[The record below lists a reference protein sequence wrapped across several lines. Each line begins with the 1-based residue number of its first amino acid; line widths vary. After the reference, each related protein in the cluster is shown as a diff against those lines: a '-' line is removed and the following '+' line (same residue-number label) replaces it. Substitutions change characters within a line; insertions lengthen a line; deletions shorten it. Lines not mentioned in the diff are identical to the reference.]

1 MGDTQSAQRAGKKDA
16 EEEEE
21 ESAKVNDVQTV
32 EDTEDK
38 PLKTNGQISE
48 INGKADGSIAALNG
62 HCKDEISAE
71 DKDVAKTEK
80 SPKEEKT
87 PVESV
92 DINAKTS
99 PDEADANEVE
109 KVEII
114 EMEEKQ
120 NDINE
125 SFRNFFSNIGLKL
138 TVKKG
143 SGEKA
148 ETDVPEEVPNIPE
161 EIKDNAQEVK
171 SENEEQSVD
180 LNTAQEANEYDSTTC
195 PSLTDGISENIPEN
209 ADIKETETK
218 EEAEHD
224 NDDARTTSP
233 AVNEDGHQDTTQEL
247 HPASPMITEEKVA
260 ESPLKR
266 FFTTGIFSSLRKK
279 KKLAEDEV
287 TEKELV
293 DMGENE
299 IAEIA
304 EQAVEEQDKE
314 EITLDT
320 EAATTEK
327 GLGEVKI
334 VPAVTTQDN
343 VKPPSMERSDG
354 EGEML
359 NSQEKEKVQAS
370 PLKKLM
376 SGSSFRSLSKKQKA
390 KKSSDTKITDSQE
403 QVSDQLLSS
412 TESAENQKDE
422 SPAQPSAPA
431 AEEEDSAWAAF
442 KKLLTPKKRN
452 KTPSLS
458 NEQAQISG
466 SVDEAKPSE
475 GEQISDHS
483 TEEGKKRKDSSVSWE
498 AVLCGSGRRK
508 SRKSSDSEEETSQ
521 NSKQDSGLKQ
531 GAESPL
537 ERSNEAQEIKEGSP
551 PESDGESTWKSFKKL
566 VTPKTKAKD
575 LDESKD
581 IIPSDNEVT
590 QAESTFSIK
599 NLLPGR
605 KKRKPAET
613 LEQVSLDEADKE
625 ASDDEDSETP
635 AVIPLSEF
643 ADEMGETKADVESY
657 IPEVTDNEVHLDST
671 PPCDSLPLETQ
682 TSQDNEEALE
692 NEVPK
697 TLATPAPVEEP
708 DDLTESISKHQQLSD
723 IPEEG
728 VLTETMATPA
738 SGIEE
743 AARDDTIAE
752 DLVEI
757 TSEAITAPE
766 PVDITVTDETEMISA
781 VSQLSD
787 SSKTSGNAT
796 PVPVEYSVNNI
807 ELLLEQVAETISVST
822 HVVPVTLEQ
831 PSSERIVSSV
841 SPQLLETFEKE
852 QPKILEIHKGSDE
865 TVVNAELNAEPID
878 AINELE
884 ATAQTESIPD
894 VNKAVSTE
902 IVSEIV
908 SEETDNAEVTED
920 EVHEVSVTQMQ
931 ESIKELEVTDDSQ
944 HVLECISEEK
954 EELPQETLPEGDE
967 VAPDKGSL
975 VVADQVEEDTSKT
988 ETQEAESALFE
999 ADETKDGSIK
1009 QEAQS
1014 SCSTG
1019 DQINQNI
1026 TEQSQIEAEPS
1037 LVVDELE
1044 ALANVEKDVKA
1055 SEEDTIQSLEEEALS
1070 LEDIPPRE
1078 IVTDDSKQTEHL
1090 AEVTVEPEDRQ
1101 TQAEAPKTDDH
1112 EVKDVVEVEQKATA
1126 TAEEDKVQSPE
1137 EEAPSSE
1144 DVPPAESID
1153 EFKPIGEHLTEDEVS
1168 IEPETKETQSEVSEV
1183 TEVPEGIQA
1192 TTLQSEEDRIQE
1204 EIQSSQDIQSAEPV
1218 TDESKHTGEH
1228 LTEVTDE
1235 PETKEPQS
1243 EVSEV
1248 TEVPEGIQ
1256 ATTLQSEEDR
1266 IQEEI
1271 QPSQDIQAAEPV
1283 TDESKQTSEHLSQGE
1298 VSNEPE
1304 IKEPQ
1309 PEVSKVTEVS
1319 EGVQATTLE
1328 SKEDNFQEEIQ
1339 PSQDIQSAEPVIY
1352 EYKYTGEHL
1361 TEGEV
1366 SNEPEIKEPQPEVSE
1381 VTEVSE
1387 GVQATTLE
1395 SEEDGV
1401 QTEIQP
1407 SEGIRS
1413 AEPVTDESKELAENL
1428 IEVTDEIKK
1437 KEPQPE
1443 VSEVPEVPKVL
1454 QATSLHSEEDSVQ
1467 TEIQPSED
1475 IRSAEPVTDEYKQ
1488 TTQHPTEVTDEIQ
1501 NKESLP
1507 EVPEKVEAVQV
1518 VTLDLEEGSG
1528 ESWDKEVI
1536 SEDVP
1541 PAEKDQPQEAKMVPI
1556 TEDKGEALDD
1566 SITKAVLQVV
1576 QAVTLDSEEGQ
1587 PQGIEDEVIS
1597 KDMGAMETVTGEP
1610 KQKAVDL
1617 MEPEASLPDAEDNVS
1632 ATDREA
1638 FKSANAVASSV
1649 QVFSTQELETETLL
1663 EDVPKPDTD
1672 SITDETE
1679 KKQPDQDLE
1688 INKDQVTESIPQND
1702 QAEHEDRKAEAVD
1715 ETVTA
1720 AYVPSVEE
1728 EEKEASNDQV
1738 HEETCVDSAEA
1749 SEEPKYDEDVSTAQ
1763 VSVEGEKA
1771 DELQG
1776 TKVITAATEHAVVMQ
1791 VITCNLKDVSAVIPD
1806 VLIEETTEIREHL
1819 IERKASEMEVKD
1831 TFETT
1836 TPLEKNNVIN
1846 TAEEGSVVVMMHVPS
1861 QEFDNNHRFQ
1871 VQVVDVDINSAE
1883 NIVNTMI
1890 EVGVTEAK
1898 EVIDVCH
1905 ETLEKVENLSAS
1917 TAIEEEVNNE
1927 ENNLTVQEVIQHVKE
1942 NLPEP
1947 TPESV
1952 PDELEQEVIKQ
1963 PDVSETV
1970 QSASSEPE
1978 DEKMM
1983 KDSSGELMEEED
1995 EGHGI
2000 PAEQKESEDQLKT
2013 SDLGLDISTHDHKE
2027 DLEETK
2033 AEQQKSEVCVTA
2045 EDATALSEELAKKKD
2060 GDTTTEAQRPQSTQS
2075 QIVTPNNTGLVAPQ
2089 NTGMISSIGNVESP
2103 SSLSLEF
2110 KLNIQF
2116 GQLKAPASPPPPAE
2130 PVKQLNVSEVAVQA
2144 VEAVEPTNL
2153 INAMQRVESEKQME
2167 LMEVAVQTTEITES
2181 EAVVSH
2187 PPKLQDAAVQEME
2200 TTQPAEQAESKEPI
2214 ISKIQAAETTK
2225 PLKQITEPAEKLDLT
2240 ERSMISK
2247 QPVLEAVS
2255 IQTIETIEPVEQ
2267 IQSKQSI
2274 IPDIQATQTTEPV
2287 MQKEKRGLL
2296 ISHPAVFKARSK
2308 EKTAEEPIKQIE
2320 EENDDVWL
2328 DAEEDIYTQ
2337 EEKGASHI
2345 QVEEPTEPQAG
2356 SAHEEKEDPESEFEM
2371 APDTKSEDEESHQ
2384 RVHETG
2390 GTGEIESEGEDFA
2403 VALEYPVITTCVT
2416 QAEWD

>member
-1 MGDTQSAQRAGKKDA
+1 M
-16 EEEEE
+16 
-21 ESAKVNDVQTV
+21 
-32 EDTEDK
+32 
-38 PLKTNGQISE
+38 
-48 INGKADGSIAALNG
+48 INLIVDLTILS
-62 HCKDEISAE
+62 S

-143 SGEKA
+143 SGEEA
-148 ETDVPEEVPNIPE
+148 ETDVPEELPNIPE
-161 EIKDNAQEVK
+161 EVKDNAQEVK

-180 LNTAQEANEYDSTTC
+180 VNTAQEANEYDSTTC
-195 PSLTDGISENIPEN
+195 PSLTDGTSENIAEN
-209 ADIKETETK
+209 ADIKKTEIK
-218 EEAEHD
+218 EEAERD

-247 HPASPMITEEKVA
+247 HPASPMITEEKVV

-327 GLGEVKI
+327 GLGEAKI
-334 VPAVTTQDN
+334 VPAVTTQDD
-343 VKPPSMERSDG
+343 VKPPSMKRSDG
-354 EGEML
+354 EGEIL

-376 SGSSFRSLSKKQKA
+376 SGSSFRSLSKKQKT

-431 AEEEDSAWAAF
+431 AEEEDSAWATF

-475 GEQISDHS
+475 GGEISDHS

-508 SRKSSDSEEETSQ
+508 SRKSSDSEEETPP

-581 IIPSDNEVT
+581 IIPSDNDVT
-590 QAESTFSIK
+590 QPESTFSIK

-625 ASDDEDSETP
+625 ASGDEDSETP

-657 IPEVTDNEVHLDST
+657 IPEVTDNEVQQDST

-766 PVDITVTDETEMISA
+766 PADVTVTDETEMISA

-796 PVPVEYSVNNI
+796 PVPAEYSVNNT

-822 HVVPVTLEQ
+822 HVVPVTLEE

-878 AINELE
+878 AINE
-884 ATAQTESIPD
+884 
-894 VNKAVSTE
+894 V
-902 IVSEIV
+902 
-908 SEETDNAEVTED
+908 
-920 EVHEVSVTQMQ
+920 
-931 ESIKELEVTDDSQ
+931 
-944 HVLECISEEK
+944 ECISEEK
-954 EELPQETLPEGDE
+954 EELPQETLPESDE

-975 VVADQVEEDTSKT
+975 VVADQVEEDASKT
-988 ETQEAESALFE
+988 EAQEAESALFV
-999 ADETKDGSIK
+999 ADETKDGSIE

-1014 SCSTG
+1014 LFSMG

-1037 LVVDELE
+1037 VVVDELE
-1044 ALANVEKDVKA
+1044 ALENVEKDVKA
-1055 SEEDTIQSLEEEALS
+1055 SEEDTVQSLEDEAPHLD
-1070 LEDIPPRE
+1070 DIPATE

-1101 TQAEAPKTDDH
+1101 TQTEAPKTEDD

-1137 EEAPSSE
+1137 EEAPASE
-1144 DVPPAESID
+1144 DVPPAESIF
-1153 EFKPIGEHLTEDEVS
+1153 ESKPI
-1168 IEPETKETQSEVSEV
+1168 
-1183 TEVPEGIQA
+1183 
-1192 TTLQSEEDRIQE
+1192 
-1204 EIQSSQDIQSAEPV
+1204 
-1218 TDESKHTGEH
+1218 
-1228 LTEVTDE
+1228 
-1235 PETKEPQS
+1235 
-1243 EVSEV
+1243 
-1248 TEVPEGIQ
+1248 
-1256 ATTLQSEEDR
+1256 
-1266 IQEEI
+1266 
-1271 QPSQDIQAAEPV
+1271 
-1283 TDESKQTSEHLSQGE
+1283 
-1298 VSNEPE
+1298 
-1304 IKEPQ
+1304 
-1309 PEVSKVTEVS
+1309 
-1319 EGVQATTLE
+1319 
-1328 SKEDNFQEEIQ
+1328 
-1339 PSQDIQSAEPVIY
+1339 
-1352 EYKYTGEHL
+1352 GEHL

-1366 SNEPEIKEPQPEVSE
+1366 SNEPETKEPQSEVSE

-1395 SEEDGV
+1395 SKEDSV
-1401 QTEIQP
+1401 RTEIQP
-1407 SEGIRS
+1407 SEDIRS
-1413 AEPVTDESKELAENL
+1413 AELITGECKELAENL

-1443 VSEVPEVPKVL
+1443 VSKVPEVPKLL
-1454 QATSLHSEEDSVQ
+1454 QATSLHSKEDSVQ

-1475 IRSAEPVTDEYKQ
+1475 IQSSEPVTDENKQ
-1488 TTQHPTEVTDEIQ
+1488 TTQHHTEVADEIQ
-1501 NKESLP
+1501 NKESQP
-1507 EVPEKVEAVQV
+1507 EVPEKVEAVQAAI
-1518 VTLDLEEGSG
+1518 LDLEEGSG
-1528 ESWDKEVI
+1528 QSWEKEVI

-1541 PAEKDQPQEAKMVPI
+1541 HAEKDQPQEAKMLPI

-1566 SITKAVLQVV
+1566 SITKDVQEPAVLQVV
-1576 QAVTLDSEEGQ
+1576 QVVTLDSEEGQ
-1587 PQGIEDEVIS
+1587 PQGTEDEVIS

-1617 MEPEASLPDAEDNVS
+1617 MEPEASLPDAENNVP
-1632 ATDREA
+1632 ATDCEA
-1638 FKSANAVASSV
+1638 SKSANAVASSV
-1649 QVFSTQELETETLL
+1649 EVFSTQELETEALL

-1672 SITDETE
+1672 RITDETE
-1679 KKQPDQDLE
+1679 KKQPGQDLE
-1688 INKDQVTESIPQND
+1688 INKDQKTESIPQND
-1702 QAEHEDRKAEAVD
+1702 QAEHEDRKGEALEEMVP
-1715 ETVTA
+1715 A
-1720 AYVPSVEE
+1720 AYVPSAEQEE
-1728 EEKEASNDQV
+1728 EQASNDQV
-1738 HEETCVDSAEA
+1738 HCETCVDSAEA

-1763 VSVEGEKA
+1763 VSVDGEKA
-1771 DELQG
+1771 GELQG
-1776 TKVITAATEHAVVMQ
+1776 TEVITAATEHAVVMQ

-1806 VLIEETTEIREHL
+1806 VLTEETTEIREHL
-1819 IERKASEMEVKD
+1819 IERKASVMEVKD
-1831 TFETT
+1831 TFEST

-1861 QEFDNNHRFQ
+1861 LEFDDNHRFQ

-1917 TAIEEEVNNE
+1917 TAIKEEVNNE
-1927 ENNLTVQEVIQHVKE
+1927 ENNRTVQEVIQYVKG

-1952 PDELEQEVIKQ
+1952 PDKLEQEVIKQ
-1963 PDVSETV
+1963 PDISETV
-1970 QSASSEPE
+1970 QSAPSEPE

-1983 KDSSGELMEEED
+1983 DSSGELIEEED

-2000 PAEQKESEDQLKT
+2000 PAEQKESEDQLRI
-2013 SDLGLDISTHDHKE
+2013 SDLGLDISTHDHTE
-2027 DLEETK
+2027 DLEETQ

-2045 EDATALSEELAKKKD
+2045 EDATSEELAKKKD
-2060 GDTTTEAQRPQSTQS
+2060 GDTTTEAQKLQSTQS

-2116 GQLKAPASPPPPAE
+2116 GQLKAPASPPPSAE

-2153 INAMQRVESEKQME
+2153 INAMQRAESEKQME
-2167 LMEVAVQTTEITES
+2167 LMEVAIQTTEITES

-2187 PPKLQDAAVQEME
+2187 QPKLQDVAVQEME
-2200 TTQPAEQAESKEPI
+2200 TTQPAEQAESEEPI

-2225 PLKQITEPAEKLDLT
+2225 PLKQITEKAEKLDLT
-2240 ERSMISK
+2240 ERAKISK
-2247 QPVLEAVS
+2247 QPVLQAVS
-2255 IQTIETIEPVEQ
+2255 IHTIETIEPVEQ

-2287 MQKEKRGLL
+2287 MHKEKRGLL

-2345 QVEEPTEPQAG
+2345 KVEEPTEPQAG
-2356 SAHEEKEDPESEFEM
+2356 SAHEGRRREEDPESEFEM
-2371 APDTKSEDEESHQ
+2371 APDTKSEDEEYHQ
-2384 RVHETG
+2384 RLHETG
-2390 GTGEIESEGEDFA
+2390 GIGEIESEGEDFA

>member
-1 MGDTQSAQRAGKKDA
+1 M
-16 EEEEE
+16 
-21 ESAKVNDVQTV
+21 
-32 EDTEDK
+32 
-38 PLKTNGQISE
+38 
-48 INGKADGSIAALNG
+48 INLIVDLTILS
-62 HCKDEISAE
+62 S

-143 SGEKA
+143 SGEEA
-148 ETDVPEEVPNIPE
+148 ETDVPKELPNIPE
-161 EIKDNAQEVK
+161 EVKDNAQEVK

-180 LNTAQEANEYDSTTC
+180 VNTAQEANEYDSTTC
-195 PSLTDGISENIPEN
+195 PSLTDGTSENIAEN
-209 ADIKETETK
+209 ADIKKTEIK
-218 EEAEHD
+218 EEAERD

-247 HPASPMITEEKVA
+247 HPASPMITEEKVV

-299 IAEIA
+299 IAEKA

-327 GLGEVKI
+327 GLGEAKI
-334 VPAVTTQDN
+334 VPAVTTQDD
-343 VKPPSMERSDG
+343 VKPPSMKRSDG
-354 EGEML
+354 EGEIL

-376 SGSSFRSLSKKQKA
+376 SGSSFRSLSKKQKT

-431 AEEEDSAWAAF
+431 AEEEDSAWATF

-475 GEQISDHS
+475 GGEISDHS

-508 SRKSSDSEEETSQ
+508 SRKSSDSEEETPP

-581 IIPSDNEVT
+581 IIPSDNDVT

-625 ASDDEDSETP
+625 ASGDEDSETP

-657 IPEVTDNEVHLDST
+657 IPEVTDNEVQQDST

-766 PVDITVTDETEMISA
+766 PADVTVTDETEMISA

-796 PVPVEYSVNNI
+796 PVPAEYSVNNT

-822 HVVPVTLEQ
+822 HVVPVTLEE

-878 AINELE
+878 AINEVE

-908 SEETDNAEVTED
+908 SEEIDNAEVTED
-920 EVHEVSVTQMQ
+920 EVHEVSVTQVQ
-931 ESIKELEVTDDSQ
+931 ESMKELEVTDDSQ
-944 HVLECISEEK
+944 HVPECISEEK
-954 EELPQETLPEGDE
+954 EELPQETLPESDE

-975 VVADQVEEDTSKT
+975 VVADQVEEDASKT
-988 ETQEAESALFE
+988 EAQEAESALFV
-999 ADETKDGSIK
+999 ADETKDGSIE

-1014 SCSTG
+1014 LFSMG

-1037 LVVDELE
+1037 VVVDELE
-1044 ALANVEKDVKA
+1044 ALENVEKDVKA
-1055 SEEDTIQSLEEEALS
+1055 SEEDTVQSLEDEAPHLD
-1070 LEDIPPRE
+1070 DIPATE

-1101 TQAEAPKTDDH
+1101 TQTEAPKTEDD

-1137 EEAPSSE
+1137 EEAPASE
-1144 DVPPAESID
+1144 DVPPAESIF
-1153 EFKPIGEHLTEDEVS
+1153 ESKPIGEHLTEDEVS
-1168 IEPETKETQSEVSEV
+1168 N
-1183 TEVPEGIQA
+1183 
-1192 TTLQSEEDRIQE
+1192 
-1204 EIQSSQDIQSAEPV
+1204 
-1218 TDESKHTGEH
+1218 
-1228 LTEVTDE
+1228 E

-1243 EVSEV
+1243 
-1248 TEVPEGIQ
+1248 
-1256 ATTLQSEEDR
+1256 
-1266 IQEEI
+1266 
-1271 QPSQDIQAAEPV
+1271 
-1283 TDESKQTSEHLSQGE
+1283 
-1298 VSNEPE
+1298 
-1304 IKEPQ
+1304 
-1309 PEVSKVTEVS
+1309 
-1319 EGVQATTLE
+1319 
-1328 SKEDNFQEEIQ
+1328 
-1339 PSQDIQSAEPVIY
+1339 
-1352 EYKYTGEHL
+1352 
-1361 TEGEV
+1361 
-1366 SNEPEIKEPQPEVSE
+1366 EVSE

-1395 SEEDGV
+1395 SKEDSV
-1401 QTEIQP
+1401 RTEIQP
-1407 SEGIRS
+1407 SEDIRS
-1413 AEPVTDESKELAENL
+1413 AELITGECKELAENL

-1443 VSEVPEVPKVL
+1443 VSKVPEVPKLL
-1454 QATSLHSEEDSVQ
+1454 QATSLHSKEDSVQ

-1475 IRSAEPVTDEYKQ
+1475 IQSSEPVTDENKQ
-1488 TTQHPTEVTDEIQ
+1488 TTQHHTEVADEIQ
-1501 NKESLP
+1501 NKESQP
-1507 EVPEKVEAVQV
+1507 EVPEKVEAVQAAI
-1518 VTLDLEEGSG
+1518 LDLEEGSG
-1528 ESWDKEVI
+1528 QSWEKEVI

-1541 PAEKDQPQEAKMVPI
+1541 HAEKDQPQEAKMLPI

-1566 SITKAVLQVV
+1566 SITKDVQEPAVLQVV
-1576 QAVTLDSEEGQ
+1576 QVITLDSEEGQ
-1587 PQGIEDEVIS
+1587 PQGTEDEVIS

-1617 MEPEASLPDAEDNVS
+1617 MEPEASLPDAENNVP

-1638 FKSANAVASSV
+1638 SKSANAVASSV
-1649 QVFSTQELETETLL
+1649 EVFSTQELETEALL

-1672 SITDETE
+1672 RITDETE
-1679 KKQPDQDLE
+1679 KKQPGQDLE
-1688 INKDQVTESIPQND
+1688 INKDQKTESIPQND
-1702 QAEHEDRKAEAVD
+1702 QAEHEDRKGEALEEMVP
-1715 ETVTA
+1715 A
-1720 AYVPSVEE
+1720 AYVPSAEQEE
-1728 EEKEASNDQV
+1728 EQASNDQV
-1738 HEETCVDSAEA
+1738 HCETCVDSAEA

-1763 VSVEGEKA
+1763 VSVDGEKA
-1771 DELQG
+1771 GELQG
-1776 TKVITAATEHAVVMQ
+1776 TEVITAATEHAVVMQ

-1806 VLIEETTEIREHL
+1806 VLTEETTEIREHL
-1819 IERKASEMEVKD
+1819 IERKASVMEVKD
-1831 TFETT
+1831 TFEST

-1861 QEFDNNHRFQ
+1861 LEFDDNHRFQ

-1917 TAIEEEVNNE
+1917 TAIKEELNNE
-1927 ENNLTVQEVIQHVKE
+1927 ENNRTVQEVIQYVKG

-1952 PDELEQEVIKQ
+1952 PDKLEQEVIKQ
-1963 PDVSETV
+1963 PDISETV
-1970 QSASSEPE
+1970 QSAPSEPE

-1983 KDSSGELMEEED
+1983 DSSGELIEEED

-2000 PAEQKESEDQLKT
+2000 PAEQKESEDQLRI
-2013 SDLGLDISTHDHKE
+2013 SDLGLDISTHDHTE
-2027 DLEETK
+2027 DLEETQ

-2045 EDATALSEELAKKKD
+2045 KDATSEELAKKKD
-2060 GDTTTEAQRPQSTQS
+2060 GDTTTEAQKLQSTQS

-2116 GQLKAPASPPPPAE
+2116 GQLKAPASPPPSAE

-2153 INAMQRVESEKQME
+2153 INAMQRAESEKQME
-2167 LMEVAVQTTEITES
+2167 LMEVAIQTTEITES

-2187 PPKLQDAAVQEME
+2187 QPKLQDVAVQEME
-2200 TTQPAEQAESKEPI
+2200 TTQPAEQAESEEPI

-2225 PLKQITEPAEKLDLT
+2225 PLKQITEKAEKLDLT
-2240 ERSMISK
+2240 ERAKISK
-2247 QPVLEAVS
+2247 QPVLQAVS
-2255 IQTIETIEPVEQ
+2255 IHTIETIEPVEQ

-2345 QVEEPTEPQAG
+2345 KVEEPTEPQAG
-2356 SAHEEKEDPESEFEM
+2356 SAHEGRRREEDPESEFEM
-2371 APDTKSEDEESHQ
+2371 APDTKSEDEEYHQ
-2384 RVHETG
+2384 RLHETG
-2390 GTGEIESEGEDFA
+2390 GIGEIESEGEDFA

>member
-1 MGDTQSAQRAGKKDA
+1 M
-16 EEEEE
+16 
-21 ESAKVNDVQTV
+21 
-32 EDTEDK
+32 
-38 PLKTNGQISE
+38 
-48 INGKADGSIAALNG
+48 INLIVDLTILS
-62 HCKDEISAE
+62 S

-143 SGEKA
+143 SGEEA
-148 ETDVPEEVPNIPE
+148 ETDVPEELPNIPE
-161 EIKDNAQEVK
+161 EVKDNAQEVK

-180 LNTAQEANEYDSTTC
+180 VNTAQEANEYDSTTC
-195 PSLTDGISENIPEN
+195 PSLTDGTSENIAEN
-209 ADIKETETK
+209 ADIKKTEIK
-218 EEAEHD
+218 EEAERD

-247 HPASPMITEEKVA
+247 HPASPMITEEKVV

-327 GLGEVKI
+327 GLGEAKI
-334 VPAVTTQDN
+334 VPAVTTQDD
-343 VKPPSMERSDG
+343 VKPPSMKRSDG
-354 EGEML
+354 EGEIL

-376 SGSSFRSLSKKQKA
+376 SGSSFRSLSKKQKT

-431 AEEEDSAWAAF
+431 AEEEDSAWATF

-475 GEQISDHS
+475 GGEISDHS

-508 SRKSSDSEEETSQ
+508 SRKSSDSEEETPP

-581 IIPSDNEVT
+581 IIPSDNDVT

-625 ASDDEDSETP
+625 ASGDEDSETP

-657 IPEVTDNEVHLDST
+657 IPEVTDNEVQQDST

-766 PVDITVTDETEMISA
+766 PADVTVTDETEMISA

-796 PVPVEYSVNNI
+796 PVPAEYSVNNT

-822 HVVPVTLEQ
+822 HVVPVTLEE

-865 TVVNAELNAEPID
+865 TVVNAELNAEPND
-878 AINELE
+878 AINEVE

-908 SEETDNAEVTED
+908 SEEIDNAEVTED
-920 EVHEVSVTQMQ
+920 EVHEVSVTQVQ
-931 ESIKELEVTDDSQ
+931 ESMKELEVTDDSQ
-944 HVLECISEEK
+944 HVPECISEEK
-954 EELPQETLPEGDE
+954 EELPQETLPESDE

-975 VVADQVEEDTSKT
+975 VVADQVEEDASKT
-988 ETQEAESALFE
+988 EAQEAESALFV
-999 ADETKDGSIK
+999 ADETKDGSIE

-1014 SCSTG
+1014 LFSMG

-1037 LVVDELE
+1037 VVVDELE
-1044 ALANVEKDVKA
+1044 ALENVEKDVKA
-1055 SEEDTIQSLEEEALS
+1055 SEEDTVQSLEDEAPHLD
-1070 LEDIPPRE
+1070 DIPATE

-1101 TQAEAPKTDDH
+1101 TQTEAPKTEDD

-1137 EEAPSSE
+1137 EEAPASE
-1144 DVPPAESID
+1144 DVPPAESIF
-1153 EFKPIGEHLTEDEVS
+1153 ESKPI
-1168 IEPETKETQSEVSEV
+1168 
-1183 TEVPEGIQA
+1183 
-1192 TTLQSEEDRIQE
+1192 
-1204 EIQSSQDIQSAEPV
+1204 
-1218 TDESKHTGEH
+1218 
-1228 LTEVTDE
+1228 
-1235 PETKEPQS
+1235 
-1243 EVSEV
+1243 
-1248 TEVPEGIQ
+1248 
-1256 ATTLQSEEDR
+1256 
-1266 IQEEI
+1266 
-1271 QPSQDIQAAEPV
+1271 
-1283 TDESKQTSEHLSQGE
+1283 
-1298 VSNEPE
+1298 
-1304 IKEPQ
+1304 
-1309 PEVSKVTEVS
+1309 
-1319 EGVQATTLE
+1319 
-1328 SKEDNFQEEIQ
+1328 
-1339 PSQDIQSAEPVIY
+1339 
-1352 EYKYTGEHL
+1352 GEHL

-1366 SNEPEIKEPQPEVSE
+1366 SNEPETKEPQSEVSE

-1395 SEEDGV
+1395 SKEDSV
-1401 QTEIQP
+1401 RTEIQP
-1407 SEGIRS
+1407 SEDIRS
-1413 AEPVTDESKELAENL
+1413 AELITGECKELAENL

-1443 VSEVPEVPKVL
+1443 VSKVPEVPKLL
-1454 QATSLHSEEDSVQ
+1454 QATSLHSKEDSVQ

-1475 IRSAEPVTDEYKQ
+1475 IQSSEPVTDENKQ
-1488 TTQHPTEVTDEIQ
+1488 TTQHHTEVADEIQ
-1501 NKESLP
+1501 NKESQP
-1507 EVPEKVEAVQV
+1507 EVPEKVEAVQAAI
-1518 VTLDLEEGSG
+1518 LDLEEGSG
-1528 ESWDKEVI
+1528 QSWEKEVI

-1541 PAEKDQPQEAKMVPI
+1541 HAEKDQPQEAKMLPI

-1566 SITKAVLQVV
+1566 SITKDVQEPAVLQVV
-1576 QAVTLDSEEGQ
+1576 QVVTLDSEEGQ
-1587 PQGIEDEVIS
+1587 PQGTEDEVIS

-1617 MEPEASLPDAEDNVS
+1617 MEPEASLPDAENNVP

-1638 FKSANAVASSV
+1638 SKSANAVASSV
-1649 QVFSTQELETETLL
+1649 EVFSTQELETEALL

-1672 SITDETE
+1672 RITDETE
-1679 KKQPDQDLE
+1679 KKQPGQDLE
-1688 INKDQVTESIPQND
+1688 INKDQKTESIPQND
-1702 QAEHEDRKAEAVD
+1702 QAEHEDRKGEALEEMVP
-1715 ETVTA
+1715 A
-1720 AYVPSVEE
+1720 AYVPSAEQEE
-1728 EEKEASNDQV
+1728 EQASNDQV
-1738 HEETCVDSAEA
+1738 HCETCVDSAEA

-1763 VSVEGEKA
+1763 VSVDGEKA
-1771 DELQG
+1771 GELQG
-1776 TKVITAATEHAVVMQ
+1776 TEVITAATEHAVVMQ

-1806 VLIEETTEIREHL
+1806 VLTEETTEIREHL
-1819 IERKASEMEVKD
+1819 IERKASVMED
-1831 TFETT
+1831 TFEST

-1861 QEFDNNHRFQ
+1861 LEFDDNHRFQ

-1917 TAIEEEVNNE
+1917 TAIKEEVNNE
-1927 ENNLTVQEVIQHVKE
+1927 ENNRTVQEVIQYVKG

-1952 PDELEQEVIKQ
+1952 PDKLEQEVIKQ
-1963 PDVSETV
+1963 PDISETV
-1970 QSASSEPE
+1970 QSAPSEPE

-1983 KDSSGELMEEED
+1983 DSSGELIEEED

-2000 PAEQKESEDQLKT
+2000 PAEQKESEDQLRI
-2013 SDLGLDISTHDHKE
+2013 SDLGLDISTHDHTE
-2027 DLEETK
+2027 DLEETQ

-2045 EDATALSEELAKKKD
+2045 EDATSEELAKKKY
-2060 GDTTTEAQRPQSTQS
+2060 GDTTTEAQKLQSTQS

-2116 GQLKAPASPPPPAE
+2116 GQLKAPASPPPSAE

-2153 INAMQRVESEKQME
+2153 INAMQRAESEKQME
-2167 LMEVAVQTTEITES
+2167 LMEVAIQTTEITES

-2187 PPKLQDAAVQEME
+2187 QPKLQDVAVQEME
-2200 TTQPAEQAESKEPI
+2200 TTQPAEQAESEEPI

-2225 PLKQITEPAEKLDLT
+2225 PLKQITEKAEKLDLT
-2240 ERSMISK
+2240 ERAKISK
-2247 QPVLEAVS
+2247 QPVLQAVS
-2255 IQTIETIEPVEQ
+2255 IHTIETIEPVEQ

-2287 MQKEKRGLL
+2287 MHKEKRGLL

-2345 QVEEPTEPQAG
+2345 KVEEPTEPQAG
-2356 SAHEEKEDPESEFEM
+2356 SAHEGRRREEDPESEFEM
-2371 APDTKSEDEESHQ
+2371 APDTKSEDEEYHQ
-2384 RVHETG
+2384 RLHETG
-2390 GTGEIESEGEDFA
+2390 GIGEIESEGEDFA

>member
-1 MGDTQSAQRAGKKDA
+1 M
-16 EEEEE
+16 
-21 ESAKVNDVQTV
+21 
-32 EDTEDK
+32 
-38 PLKTNGQISE
+38 
-48 INGKADGSIAALNG
+48 INLIVDLSIL
-62 HCKDEISAE
+62 SS

-143 SGEKA
+143 SGEEA
-148 ETDVPEEVPNIPE
+148 ETDVPEELPNIPE
-161 EIKDNAQEVK
+161 EVKDNAQEVK

-180 LNTAQEANEYDSTTC
+180 VNTAQEANEYDSTTC
-195 PSLTDGISENIPEN
+195 PSLTDGTSENIAEN
-209 ADIKETETK
+209 ADIKKTEIK
-218 EEAEHD
+218 EEAERD

-247 HPASPMITEEKVA
+247 HPASPMITEEKVV

-299 IAEIA
+299 IAEKA

-327 GLGEVKI
+327 GLGEAKI
-334 VPAVTTQDN
+334 VPAVTTQDD
-343 VKPPSMERSDG
+343 VKPPSMKRSDG
-354 EGEML
+354 EGEIL

-376 SGSSFRSLSKKQKA
+376 SGSSFRSLSKKQKT

-431 AEEEDSAWAAF
+431 AEEEDSAWATF

-475 GEQISDHS
+475 GGEISDHS

-508 SRKSSDSEEETSQ
+508 SRKSSDSEEETPP

-581 IIPSDNEVT
+581 IIPSDNDVT

-625 ASDDEDSETP
+625 ASGDEDSETP

-657 IPEVTDNEVHLDST
+657 IPEVTDNEVQQDST

-766 PVDITVTDETEMISA
+766 PADVTVTDETEMISA

-796 PVPVEYSVNNI
+796 PVPAEYSVNNT

-822 HVVPVTLEQ
+822 HVVPVTLEE

-852 QPKILEIHKGSDE
+852 QPKILDIHKGSDE

-878 AINELE
+878 AINEVE

-908 SEETDNAEVTED
+908 SEEIDNAEVTED
-920 EVHEVSVTQMQ
+920 EVHEVSVTQVQ
-931 ESIKELEVTDDSQ
+931 ESMKELEVTDDSQ
-944 HVLECISEEK
+944 HVPECISEEK
-954 EELPQETLPEGDE
+954 EELPQETLPESDE

-975 VVADQVEEDTSKT
+975 VVADQVEEDASKT
-988 ETQEAESALFE
+988 EAQEAESALFV
-999 ADETKDGSIK
+999 ADETKDGSIE

-1014 SCSTG
+1014 LFSMG

-1037 LVVDELE
+1037 VVVDELE
-1044 ALANVEKDVKA
+1044 ALENVEKDVKA
-1055 SEEDTIQSLEEEALS
+1055 SEEDTVQSLEDEAPHLD
-1070 LEDIPPRE
+1070 DIPATE

-1101 TQAEAPKTDDH
+1101 TQTEAPKTEDD

-1137 EEAPSSE
+1137 EEAPASE
-1144 DVPPAESID
+1144 DVPPAESIF
-1153 EFKPIGEHLTEDEVS
+1153 ESKPI
-1168 IEPETKETQSEVSEV
+1168 
-1183 TEVPEGIQA
+1183 
-1192 TTLQSEEDRIQE
+1192 
-1204 EIQSSQDIQSAEPV
+1204 
-1218 TDESKHTGEH
+1218 
-1228 LTEVTDE
+1228 
-1235 PETKEPQS
+1235 
-1243 EVSEV
+1243 
-1248 TEVPEGIQ
+1248 
-1256 ATTLQSEEDR
+1256 
-1266 IQEEI
+1266 
-1271 QPSQDIQAAEPV
+1271 
-1283 TDESKQTSEHLSQGE
+1283 
-1298 VSNEPE
+1298 
-1304 IKEPQ
+1304 
-1309 PEVSKVTEVS
+1309 
-1319 EGVQATTLE
+1319 
-1328 SKEDNFQEEIQ
+1328 
-1339 PSQDIQSAEPVIY
+1339 
-1352 EYKYTGEHL
+1352 GEHL

-1366 SNEPEIKEPQPEVSE
+1366 SNEPETKEPQSEVSE

-1395 SEEDGV
+1395 SKEDSV
-1401 QTEIQP
+1401 RTEIQP
-1407 SEGIRS
+1407 SEDIRS
-1413 AEPVTDESKELAENL
+1413 AELITGECKELAENL

-1443 VSEVPEVPKVL
+1443 VSKVPEVPKLL
-1454 QATSLHSEEDSVQ
+1454 QATSLHSKEDSVQ

-1475 IRSAEPVTDEYKQ
+1475 IQSSEPVTDENKQ
-1488 TTQHPTEVTDEIQ
+1488 TTQHHTEVADEIQ
-1501 NKESLP
+1501 NKESQP
-1507 EVPEKVEAVQV
+1507 EVPEKVEAVQAAI
-1518 VTLDLEEGSG
+1518 LDLEEGSG
-1528 ESWDKEVI
+1528 QSWEKEVI

-1541 PAEKDQPQEAKMVPI
+1541 HAEKDQPQEAKMLPI

-1566 SITKAVLQVV
+1566 SITKDVQEPAVLQVV
-1576 QAVTLDSEEGQ
+1576 QVVTLDSEEGQ
-1587 PQGIEDEVIS
+1587 PQGTEDEVIS

-1617 MEPEASLPDAEDNVS
+1617 MEPEASLPDAENNVP

-1638 FKSANAVASSV
+1638 SKSANAVASSV
-1649 QVFSTQELETETLL
+1649 EVFSTQELETEALL

-1672 SITDETE
+1672 RITDETE
-1679 KKQPDQDLE
+1679 KKQPGQDLE
-1688 INKDQVTESIPQND
+1688 INKDQKTESIPQND
-1702 QAEHEDRKAEAVD
+1702 QAEHEDRKGEALEEMVP
-1715 ETVTA
+1715 A
-1720 AYVPSVEE
+1720 AYVPSAEQEE
-1728 EEKEASNDQV
+1728 EQASNDQV
-1738 HEETCVDSAEA
+1738 HCETCVDSAEA

-1763 VSVEGEKA
+1763 VSVDGEKA
-1771 DELQG
+1771 GELQG
-1776 TKVITAATEHAVVMQ
+1776 TEVITAATEHAVVMQ

-1806 VLIEETTEIREHL
+1806 VLTEETTEIREHL
-1819 IERKASEMEVKD
+1819 IERKASVMEVKD
-1831 TFETT
+1831 TFEST

-1861 QEFDNNHRFQ
+1861 LEFDDNHRFQ

-1917 TAIEEEVNNE
+1917 TAIKEEVNNE
-1927 ENNLTVQEVIQHVKE
+1927 ENNRTVQEVIQYVKG

-1952 PDELEQEVIKQ
+1952 PDKLEQEVIKQ
-1963 PDVSETV
+1963 PDISETV
-1970 QSASSEPE
+1970 QSAPSEPE

-1983 KDSSGELMEEED
+1983 DSSGELIEEED

-2000 PAEQKESEDQLKT
+2000 PAEQKESEDQLRI
-2013 SDLGLDISTHDHKE
+2013 SDLGLDISTHDHTE
-2027 DLEETK
+2027 DLEETQ

-2045 EDATALSEELAKKKD
+2045 EDATSEELAKKKD
-2060 GDTTTEAQRPQSTQS
+2060 GDTTTEAQKLQSTQS

-2116 GQLKAPASPPPPAE
+2116 GQLKAPASPPPSAE

-2153 INAMQRVESEKQME
+2153 INAMQRAESEKQME
-2167 LMEVAVQTTEITES
+2167 LMEVAIQTTEITES

-2187 PPKLQDAAVQEME
+2187 QPKLQDVAVQEME
-2200 TTQPAEQAESKEPI
+2200 TTQPAEQAESEEPI

-2225 PLKQITEPAEKLDLT
+2225 PLKQITEKAEKLDLT
-2240 ERSMISK
+2240 ERAKISK
-2247 QPVLEAVS
+2247 QPVLQAVS
-2255 IQTIETIEPVEQ
+2255 IHTIETIEPVEQ

-2345 QVEEPTEPQAG
+2345 KVEEPTEPQAG
-2356 SAHEEKEDPESEFEM
+2356 SAHEGRRREEDPESEFEM
-2371 APDTKSEDEESHQ
+2371 APDTKSEDEEYHQ
-2384 RVHETG
+2384 RLHETG
-2390 GTGEIESEGEDFA
+2390 GIGEIESEGEDFA

>member
-1 MGDTQSAQRAGKKDA
+1 M
-16 EEEEE
+16 
-21 ESAKVNDVQTV
+21 
-32 EDTEDK
+32 
-38 PLKTNGQISE
+38 
-48 INGKADGSIAALNG
+48 INLIVDLTILS
-62 HCKDEISAE
+62 S

-92 DINAKTS
+92 GINAKTS

-114 EMEEKQ
+114 ENEEKQ

-143 SGEKA
+143 SGEEA

-161 EIKDNAQEVK
+161 EGKDNAQEVK

-180 LNTAQEANEYDSTTC
+180 LNTAQEANEYDSTVC
-195 PSLTDGISENIPEN
+195 PSLTDGTSENIPEN
-209 ADIKETETK
+209 ADIKKTETK
-218 EEAEHD
+218 EEAERD

-247 HPASPMITEEKVA
+247 HPASPMITEEKVVD
-260 ESPLKR
+260 SPLKR

-293 DMGENE
+293 DMSENE

-314 EITLDT
+314 EIILDT

-327 GLGEVKI
+327 GLGEAKI
-334 VPAVTTQDN
+334 VPAATTQDD
-343 VKPPSMERSDG
+343 VKPPSTKRSDG
-354 EGEML
+354 EGEIL

-431 AEEEDSAWAAF
+431 AEEEDSAWIAF

-475 GEQISDHS
+475 GGEISDHS

-508 SRKSSDSEEETSQ
+508 SRKSSDSEEETPP

-625 ASDDEDSETP
+625 ASGDEDSETP

-657 IPEVTDNEVHLDST
+657 IPEVTDNEVQQDST

-766 PVDITVTDETEMISA
+766 PVDVTVTDDETEMISA

-796 PVPVEYSVNNI
+796 PVPAEYSVNNT

-822 HVVPVTLEQ
+822 HVVPVTLEE
-831 PSSERIVSSV
+831 PSLERIVCSV
-841 SPQLLETFEKE
+841 TPQLLETFEKE
-852 QPKILEIHKGSDE
+852 QPEILEIRKGSDE

-884 ATAQTESIPD
+884 ATAQAESIPD

-902 IVSEIV
+902 IVSEEI
-908 SEETDNAEVTED
+908 DNAEVTED
-920 EVHEVSVTQMQ
+920 EVHEVSVTQVQ

-944 HVLECISEEK
+944 HVPECISEEK
-954 EELPQETLPEGDE
+954 EELPQETLPESDE

-988 ETQEAESALFE
+988 ETQEAESALFV
-999 ADETKDGSIK
+999 ADETKDGSIE
-1009 QEAQS
+1009 QEVQS
-1014 SCSTG
+1014 SCSMG

-1037 LVVDELE
+1037 VVVDELE

-1055 SEEDTIQSLEEEALS
+1055 SEEDTVQSLEDEAPHLD
-1070 LEDIPPRE
+1070 DIPPTE

-1101 TQAEAPKTDDH
+1101 TQAEAPKTEDD
-1112 EVKDVVEVEQKATA
+1112 EVKDAVEVEQKATA
-1126 TAEEDKVQSPE
+1126 TAEEDKVQSPA
-1137 EEAPSSE
+1137 EEALASE

-1153 EFKPIGEHLTEDEVS
+1153 ESKPIGEHLTEDEVS
-1168 IEPETKETQSEVSEV
+1168 IEPETKETQSEIFEV

-1192 TTLQSEEDRIQE
+1192 TALQSEGDSIQE
-1204 EIQSSQDIQSAEPV
+1204 EIQCSQDIQSAEPV

-1228 LTEVTDE
+1228 LIEVNDE

-1248 TEVPEGIQ
+1248 TEVPEDVEAI
-1256 ATTLQSEEDR
+1256 TLESKEDN

-1283 TDESKQTSEHLSQGE
+1283 IDESKQTS
-1298 VSNEPE
+1298 
-1304 IKEPQ
+1304 
-1309 PEVSKVTEVS
+1309 
-1319 EGVQATTLE
+1319 
-1328 SKEDNFQEEIQ
+1328 
-1339 PSQDIQSAEPVIY
+1339 
-1352 EYKYTGEHL
+1352 EHL

-1366 SNEPEIKEPQPEVSE
+1366 SNEPETKEPQPEVSE

-1395 SEEDGV
+1395 SKEDSV
-1401 QTEIQP
+1401 RTEIQP
-1407 SEGIRS
+1407 SEDIQS
-1413 AEPVTDESKELAENL
+1413 AELITGECKELAENL

-1443 VSEVPEVPKVL
+1443 VSKVPEVPKLL
-1454 QATSLHSEEDSVQ
+1454 QATSLHSKEDSVQ

-1475 IRSAEPVTDEYKQ
+1475 IQSSQPVTDENKQ
-1488 TTQHPTEVTDEIQ
+1488 TTQHHTEVTDEIQ
-1501 NKESLP
+1501 NKESQP
-1507 EVPEKVEAVQV
+1507 EVPEKVEAVQAA
-1518 VTLDLEEGSG
+1518 TLDLEEGSG
-1528 ESWDKEVI
+1528 QSWEKEVI

-1541 PAEKDQPQEAKMVPI
+1541 PAEKDQPQEAKMLPI
-1556 TEDKGEALDD
+1556 TEDKGEAVDD
-1566 SITKAVLQVV
+1566 SITKDVQEPAVLQVV

-1587 PQGIEDEVIS
+1587 PQGTEDEVIS

-1617 MEPEASLPDAEDNVS
+1617 MEPEASLPDAEDNVP

-1638 FKSANAVASSV
+1638 SKSANAVASSV
-1649 QVFSTQELETETLL
+1649 EVFSTQELETEALL

-1672 SITDETE
+1672 CITDETE

-1688 INKDQVTESIPQND
+1688 INKDQKTESIPQND
-1702 QAEHEDRKAEAVD
+1702 QAEHEDRKGEALE
-1715 ETVTA
+1715 ETVPA
-1720 AYVPSVEE
+1720 AYVPSAEQEE
-1728 EEKEASNDQV
+1728 EQVSNDQV
-1738 HEETCVDSAEA
+1738 HYETCVDSAEA

-1771 DELQG
+1771 GELQG

-1806 VLIEETTEIREHL
+1806 VSIEETTEIREHL
-1819 IERKASEMEVKD
+1819 IERKASEMEIKD

-1846 TAEEGSVVVMMHVPS
+1846 TAEGGSVVVMMHVPS
-1861 QEFDNNHRFQ
+1861 LEFDDNHRFQ

-1883 NIVNTMI
+1883 NIVHTMI

-1927 ENNLTVQEVIQHVKE
+1927 ENNLTVQEVIQYVKG

-1952 PDELEQEVIKQ
+1952 PDKLEQEVIKQ

-1970 QSASSEPE
+1970 QSTPSEPE

-1983 KDSSGELMEEED
+1983 KDSSGELIEEKD

-2000 PAEQKESEDQLKT
+2000 PAEQKESEDQLRIF
-2013 SDLGLDISTHDHKE
+2013 DLGLDISTHDHTE
-2027 DLEETK
+2027 DLEETQ
-2033 AEQQKSEVCVTA
+2033 AELQKSEVCVTA
-2045 EDATALSEELAKKKD
+2045 EDATSEELAKKKD
-2060 GDTTTEAQRPQSTQS
+2060 GNTTTEAQNLQSTQS
-2075 QIVTPNNTGLVAPQ
+2075 QIVTPNNTLLVAPQ

-2153 INAMQRVESEKQME
+2153 INAMQRAESEKQME

-2187 PPKLQDAAVQEME
+2187 QPKLQDVAVQEME
-2200 TTQPAEQAESKEPI
+2200 TTQPAEQTESEEPI
-2214 ISKIQAAETTK
+2214 ISEIQAAETTK

-2240 ERSMISK
+2240 ERAMISK
-2247 QPVLEAVS
+2247 QPVLQAVS

-2337 EEKGASHI
+2337 EEKGESHI
-2345 QVEEPTEPQAG
+2345 KVEEPTEPQVG
-2356 SAHEEKEDPESEFEM
+2356 SAHEGKEDPESEFEM
-2371 APDTKSEDEESHQ
+2371 APDTKSEDEEYHQ
-2384 RVHETG
+2384 RLHETG
-2390 GTGEIESEGEDFA
+2390 GIGEIESEGEDFA
-2403 VALEYPVITTCVT
+2403 VALEYPVITTRVT

>member
-1 MGDTQSAQRAGKKDA
+1 M
-16 EEEEE
+16 
-21 ESAKVNDVQTV
+21 
-32 EDTEDK
+32 
-38 PLKTNGQISE
+38 
-48 INGKADGSIAALNG
+48 INLIVDLTILS
-62 HCKDEISAE
+62 S

-143 SGEKA
+143 SGEEA
-148 ETDVPEEVPNIPE
+148 ETDVPEELPNIPE
-161 EIKDNAQEVK
+161 EVKDNAQEVK

-180 LNTAQEANEYDSTTC
+180 VNTAQEANEYDSTTC
-195 PSLTDGISENIPEN
+195 PSLTDGTSENIAEN
-209 ADIKETETK
+209 ADIKKTEIK
-218 EEAEHD
+218 EEAERD

-247 HPASPMITEEKVA
+247 HPASPMITEEKVV

-299 IAEIA
+299 IAEKA

-327 GLGEVKI
+327 GLGEAKI
-334 VPAVTTQDN
+334 VPAVTTQDD
-343 VKPPSMERSDG
+343 VKPPSMKRSDG
-354 EGEML
+354 EGEIL

-376 SGSSFRSLSKKQKA
+376 SGSSFRSLSKKQKT

-431 AEEEDSAWAAF
+431 AEEEDSAWATF

-475 GEQISDHS
+475 GGEISDHS

-508 SRKSSDSEEETSQ
+508 SRKSSDSEEETPP

-581 IIPSDNEVT
+581 IIPSDNDVT

-625 ASDDEDSETP
+625 ASGDEDSETP

-657 IPEVTDNEVHLDST
+657 IPEVTDNEVQQDST

-766 PVDITVTDETEMISA
+766 PADVTVTDETEMISA

-796 PVPVEYSVNNI
+796 PVPAEYSVNNT

-822 HVVPVTLEQ
+822 HVVPVTLEE

-878 AINELE
+878 AINEVE

-908 SEETDNAEVTED
+908 SEEIDNAEVTED
-920 EVHEVSVTQMQ
+920 EVHEVSVTQVQ
-931 ESIKELEVTDDSQ
+931 ESMKELEVTDDSQ
-944 HVLECISEEK
+944 HVPECISEEK
-954 EELPQETLPEGDE
+954 EELPQETLPESDE

-975 VVADQVEEDTSKT
+975 VVADQVEEDASKT
-988 ETQEAESALFE
+988 EAQEAESALFV
-999 ADETKDGSIK
+999 ADETKDGSIE

-1014 SCSTG
+1014 LFSMG

-1037 LVVDELE
+1037 VVVDELE
-1044 ALANVEKDVKA
+1044 ALENVEKDVKA
-1055 SEEDTIQSLEEEALS
+1055 SEEDTVQSLEDEAPHLD
-1070 LEDIPPRE
+1070 DIPATE

-1101 TQAEAPKTDDH
+1101 TQTEAPKTEDD

-1137 EEAPSSE
+1137 EEAPASE
-1144 DVPPAESID
+1144 DVPPAESIF
-1153 EFKPIGEHLTEDEVS
+1153 ESKPI
-1168 IEPETKETQSEVSEV
+1168 
-1183 TEVPEGIQA
+1183 
-1192 TTLQSEEDRIQE
+1192 
-1204 EIQSSQDIQSAEPV
+1204 
-1218 TDESKHTGEH
+1218 
-1228 LTEVTDE
+1228 
-1235 PETKEPQS
+1235 
-1243 EVSEV
+1243 
-1248 TEVPEGIQ
+1248 
-1256 ATTLQSEEDR
+1256 
-1266 IQEEI
+1266 
-1271 QPSQDIQAAEPV
+1271 
-1283 TDESKQTSEHLSQGE
+1283 
-1298 VSNEPE
+1298 
-1304 IKEPQ
+1304 
-1309 PEVSKVTEVS
+1309 
-1319 EGVQATTLE
+1319 
-1328 SKEDNFQEEIQ
+1328 
-1339 PSQDIQSAEPVIY
+1339 
-1352 EYKYTGEHL
+1352 GEHL

-1366 SNEPEIKEPQPEVSE
+1366 SNEPETKEPQSEVSE

-1395 SEEDGV
+1395 SKEDSV
-1401 QTEIQP
+1401 RTEIQP
-1407 SEGIRS
+1407 SEDIRS
-1413 AEPVTDESKELAENL
+1413 AELITGECKELAENL

-1443 VSEVPEVPKVL
+1443 VSKVPEVPKLL
-1454 QATSLHSEEDSVQ
+1454 QATSLHSKEDSVQ

-1475 IRSAEPVTDEYKQ
+1475 IQSSEPVTDENKQ
-1488 TTQHPTEVTDEIQ
+1488 TTQHHTEVADEIQ
-1501 NKESLP
+1501 NKESQP
-1507 EVPEKVEAVQV
+1507 EVPEKVEAVQAAI
-1518 VTLDLEEGSG
+1518 LDLEEGSG
-1528 ESWDKEVI
+1528 QSWEKEVI

-1541 PAEKDQPQEAKMVPI
+1541 HAEKDQPQEAKMLPI

-1566 SITKAVLQVV
+1566 SITKDVQEPAVLQVV
-1576 QAVTLDSEEGQ
+1576 QVVTLDSEEGQ
-1587 PQGIEDEVIS
+1587 PQGTEDEVIS

-1617 MEPEASLPDAEDNVS
+1617 MEPEASLPDAENNVP

-1638 FKSANAVASSV
+1638 SKSANAVASSV
-1649 QVFSTQELETETLL
+1649 EVFSTQELETEALL

-1672 SITDETE
+1672 RITDETE
-1679 KKQPDQDLE
+1679 KKQPGQDLE
-1688 INKDQVTESIPQND
+1688 INKDQKTESIPQND
-1702 QAEHEDRKAEAVD
+1702 QAEHEDRKGEALEEMVP
-1715 ETVTA
+1715 A
-1720 AYVPSVEE
+1720 AYVPSAEQEE
-1728 EEKEASNDQV
+1728 EQASNDQV
-1738 HEETCVDSAEA
+1738 HCETCVDSAEA

-1763 VSVEGEKA
+1763 VSVDGEKA
-1771 DELQG
+1771 GELQG
-1776 TKVITAATEHAVVMQ
+1776 TEVITAATEHAVVMQ

-1806 VLIEETTEIREHL
+1806 VLTEETTEIREHL
-1819 IERKASEMEVKD
+1819 IERKASVMEVKD
-1831 TFETT
+1831 TFEST

-1861 QEFDNNHRFQ
+1861 LEFDDNHRFQ

-1917 TAIEEEVNNE
+1917 TAIKEEVNNK
-1927 ENNLTVQEVIQHVKE
+1927 ENNRTVQEVIQYVKG

-1952 PDELEQEVIKQ
+1952 PDKLEQEVIKQ
-1963 PDVSETV
+1963 PDISETV
-1970 QSASSEPE
+1970 QSAPSEPE

-1983 KDSSGELMEEED
+1983 DSSGELIEEED

-2000 PAEQKESEDQLKT
+2000 PAEQKESEDQLRI
-2013 SDLGLDISTHDHKE
+2013 SDLGLDISTHDHTE
-2027 DLEETK
+2027 DLEETQ

-2045 EDATALSEELAKKKD
+2045 EDATSEELAKKKD
-2060 GDTTTEAQRPQSTQS
+2060 GDTTTEAQKLQSTQS

-2116 GQLKAPASPPPPAE
+2116 GQLKAPASPPPSAE

-2153 INAMQRVESEKQME
+2153 INAMQRAESEKQME
-2167 LMEVAVQTTEITES
+2167 LMEVAIQTTEITES

-2187 PPKLQDAAVQEME
+2187 QPKLQDVAVQEME
-2200 TTQPAEQAESKEPI
+2200 TTQPAEQAESEEPI

-2225 PLKQITEPAEKLDLT
+2225 PLKQITEKAEKLDLT
-2240 ERSMISK
+2240 ERAKISK
-2247 QPVLEAVS
+2247 QPVLQAVS
-2255 IQTIETIEPVEQ
+2255 IHTIETIEPVEQ

-2345 QVEEPTEPQAG
+2345 KVEEPTEPQAG
-2356 SAHEEKEDPESEFEM
+2356 SAHEGRRREEDPESEFEM
-2371 APDTKSEDEESHQ
+2371 APDTKSEDEEYHQ
-2384 RVHETG
+2384 RLHETG
-2390 GTGEIESEGEDFA
+2390 GIGEIESEGEDFA

>member
-1 MGDTQSAQRAGKKDA
+1 M
-16 EEEEE
+16 
-21 ESAKVNDVQTV
+21 
-32 EDTEDK
+32 
-38 PLKTNGQISE
+38 
-48 INGKADGSIAALNG
+48 INLIVDLTILS
-62 HCKDEISAE
+62 S

-143 SGEKA
+143 SGEEA
-148 ETDVPEEVPNIPE
+148 ETDVPEELPNIPE
-161 EIKDNAQEVK
+161 EVKDNAQEVK

-180 LNTAQEANEYDSTTC
+180 VNTAQEANEYDSTTC
-195 PSLTDGISENIPEN
+195 PSLTDGTSENIAEN
-209 ADIKETETK
+209 ADIKKTEIK
-218 EEAEHD
+218 EEAERD

-247 HPASPMITEEKVA
+247 HPASPMITEEKVV

-327 GLGEVKI
+327 GLGEAKI
-334 VPAVTTQDN
+334 VPAVTTQDD
-343 VKPPSMERSDG
+343 VKPPSMKRSDG
-354 EGEML
+354 EGEIL

-376 SGSSFRSLSKKQKA
+376 SGSSFRSLSKKQKT

-431 AEEEDSAWAAF
+431 AEEEDSAWATF

-475 GEQISDHS
+475 GGEISDHS

-508 SRKSSDSEEETSQ
+508 SRKSSDSEEETPP

-581 IIPSDNEVT
+581 IIPSDNDVT
-590 QAESTFSIK
+590 QPESTFSIK

-625 ASDDEDSETP
+625 ASGDEDSETP

-657 IPEVTDNEVHLDST
+657 IPEVTDNEVQQDST

-766 PVDITVTDETEMISA
+766 PADVTVTDETEMISA

-796 PVPVEYSVNNI
+796 PVPAEYSVNNT

-822 HVVPVTLEQ
+822 HVVPVTLEE

-865 TVVNAELNAEPID
+865 TVVNAELNPEPID
-878 AINELE
+878 AINE
-884 ATAQTESIPD
+884 
-894 VNKAVSTE
+894 V
-902 IVSEIV
+902 
-908 SEETDNAEVTED
+908 
-920 EVHEVSVTQMQ
+920 
-931 ESIKELEVTDDSQ
+931 
-944 HVLECISEEK
+944 ECISEEK
-954 EELPQETLPEGDE
+954 EELPQETLPESDE

-975 VVADQVEEDTSKT
+975 VVADQVEEDASKT
-988 ETQEAESALFE
+988 EAQEAESALFV
-999 ADETKDGSIK
+999 ADETKDGSIE

-1014 SCSTG
+1014 LFSMG

-1037 LVVDELE
+1037 VVVDELE
-1044 ALANVEKDVKA
+1044 ALENVEKDVKA
-1055 SEEDTIQSLEEEALS
+1055 SEEDTVQSLEDEAPHLD
-1070 LEDIPPRE
+1070 DIPATE

-1101 TQAEAPKTDDH
+1101 TQTEAPKTEDD

-1137 EEAPSSE
+1137 EEAPASE
-1144 DVPPAESID
+1144 DVPPAESIF
-1153 EFKPIGEHLTEDEVS
+1153 ESKPI
-1168 IEPETKETQSEVSEV
+1168 
-1183 TEVPEGIQA
+1183 
-1192 TTLQSEEDRIQE
+1192 
-1204 EIQSSQDIQSAEPV
+1204 
-1218 TDESKHTGEH
+1218 
-1228 LTEVTDE
+1228 
-1235 PETKEPQS
+1235 
-1243 EVSEV
+1243 
-1248 TEVPEGIQ
+1248 
-1256 ATTLQSEEDR
+1256 
-1266 IQEEI
+1266 
-1271 QPSQDIQAAEPV
+1271 
-1283 TDESKQTSEHLSQGE
+1283 
-1298 VSNEPE
+1298 
-1304 IKEPQ
+1304 
-1309 PEVSKVTEVS
+1309 
-1319 EGVQATTLE
+1319 
-1328 SKEDNFQEEIQ
+1328 
-1339 PSQDIQSAEPVIY
+1339 
-1352 EYKYTGEHL
+1352 GEHL

-1366 SNEPEIKEPQPEVSE
+1366 SNEPETKEPQSEVSE

-1395 SEEDGV
+1395 SKEDSV
-1401 QTEIQP
+1401 RTEIQP
-1407 SEGIRS
+1407 SEDIRS
-1413 AEPVTDESKELAENL
+1413 AELITGECKELAENL

-1443 VSEVPEVPKVL
+1443 VSKVPEVPKLL
-1454 QATSLHSEEDSVQ
+1454 QATSLHSKEDSVQ

-1475 IRSAEPVTDEYKQ
+1475 IQSSEPVTDENKQ
-1488 TTQHPTEVTDEIQ
+1488 TTQHHTEVADEIQ
-1501 NKESLP
+1501 NKESQP
-1507 EVPEKVEAVQV
+1507 EVPEKVEAVQAAI
-1518 VTLDLEEGSG
+1518 LDLEEGSG
-1528 ESWDKEVI
+1528 QSWEKEVI

-1541 PAEKDQPQEAKMVPI
+1541 HAEKDQPQEAKMLPI

-1566 SITKAVLQVV
+1566 SITKDVQEPAVLQVV
-1576 QAVTLDSEEGQ
+1576 QVVTLDSEEGQ
-1587 PQGIEDEVIS
+1587 PQGTEDEVIS

-1617 MEPEASLPDAEDNVS
+1617 MEPEASLPDAENNVP

-1638 FKSANAVASSV
+1638 SKSANAVASSV
-1649 QVFSTQELETETLL
+1649 EVFSTQELETEALL

-1672 SITDETE
+1672 RITDETE
-1679 KKQPDQDLE
+1679 KKQPGQDLE
-1688 INKDQVTESIPQND
+1688 INKDQKTESIPQND
-1702 QAEHEDRKAEAVD
+1702 QAEHEDRKGEALEEMVP
-1715 ETVTA
+1715 A
-1720 AYVPSVEE
+1720 AYVPSAEQEE
-1728 EEKEASNDQV
+1728 EQASNDQV
-1738 HEETCVDSAEA
+1738 HCETCVDSAEA

-1763 VSVEGEKA
+1763 VSVDGEKA
-1771 DELQG
+1771 GELQG
-1776 TKVITAATEHAVVMQ
+1776 TEVITAATEHAVVMQ

-1806 VLIEETTEIREHL
+1806 VLTEETTEIREHL
-1819 IERKASEMEVKD
+1819 IERKASVMED
-1831 TFETT
+1831 TFEST

-1846 TAEEGSVVVMMHVPS
+1846 TAEEGRVVVMMHVPS
-1861 QEFDNNHRFQ
+1861 LEFDDNHRFQ

-1917 TAIEEEVNNE
+1917 TAIKEEVNNE
-1927 ENNLTVQEVIQHVKE
+1927 ENNRTVQEVIQYVKG

-1952 PDELEQEVIKQ
+1952 PDKLEQEVIKQ
-1963 PDVSETV
+1963 PDISETV
-1970 QSASSEPE
+1970 QSAPSEPE

-1983 KDSSGELMEEED
+1983 DSSGELIEEED

-2000 PAEQKESEDQLKT
+2000 PAEQKESEDQLRI
-2013 SDLGLDISTHDHKE
+2013 SDLGLDISTHDHTE
-2027 DLEETK
+2027 DLEETQ

-2045 EDATALSEELAKKKD
+2045 EDATSEELAKKKD
-2060 GDTTTEAQRPQSTQS
+2060 GDTTTEAQKLQSTQS

-2116 GQLKAPASPPPPAE
+2116 GQLKAPASPPPSAE

-2153 INAMQRVESEKQME
+2153 INAMQRAESEKQME
-2167 LMEVAVQTTEITES
+2167 LMEVAIQTTEITES

-2187 PPKLQDAAVQEME
+2187 QPKLQDVAVQEME
-2200 TTQPAEQAESKEPI
+2200 TTQPAEQAESEEPI

-2225 PLKQITEPAEKLDLT
+2225 PLKQITEKAEKLDLT
-2240 ERSMISK
+2240 ERAKISK
-2247 QPVLEAVS
+2247 QPVLQAVS
-2255 IQTIETIEPVEQ
+2255 IHTIETIEPVEQ

-2287 MQKEKRGLL
+2287 MHKEKRGLL

-2345 QVEEPTEPQAG
+2345 KVEEPTEPQAG
-2356 SAHEEKEDPESEFEM
+2356 SAHEGRRREEDPESEFEM
-2371 APDTKSEDEESHQ
+2371 APDTKSEDEEYHQ
-2384 RVHETG
+2384 RLHETG
-2390 GTGEIESEGEDFA
+2390 GIGEIESEGEDFA

>member
-1 MGDTQSAQRAGKKDA
+1 M
-16 EEEEE
+16 
-21 ESAKVNDVQTV
+21 
-32 EDTEDK
+32 
-38 PLKTNGQISE
+38 
-48 INGKADGSIAALNG
+48 INLIVDLTILS
-62 HCKDEISAE
+62 S

-143 SGEKA
+143 SGEDA
-148 ETDVPEEVPNIPE
+148 ETDVPEELPNIPE
-161 EIKDNAQEVK
+161 EVKDNAQEVK

-180 LNTAQEANEYDSTTC
+180 VNTAQEANEYDSTTC
-195 PSLTDGISENIPEN
+195 PSLTDGTSENIAEN
-209 ADIKETETK
+209 ADIKKTEIK
-218 EEAEHD
+218 EEAERD

-247 HPASPMITEEKVA
+247 HPASPMITEEKVV

-327 GLGEVKI
+327 GLGEAKI
-334 VPAVTTQDN
+334 VPAVTTQDD
-343 VKPPSMERSDG
+343 VKPPSMKRSDG
-354 EGEML
+354 EGEIL

-376 SGSSFRSLSKKQKA
+376 SGSSFRSLSKKQKT

-431 AEEEDSAWAAF
+431 AEEEDSAWATF

-475 GEQISDHS
+475 GGEISDHS

-508 SRKSSDSEEETSQ
+508 SRKSSDSEEETPP

-581 IIPSDNEVT
+581 IIPSDNDVT

-625 ASDDEDSETP
+625 ASGDEDSETP

-657 IPEVTDNEVHLDST
+657 IPEVTDNEVQQDST

-766 PVDITVTDETEMISA
+766 PADVTVTDETEMISA

-796 PVPVEYSVNNI
+796 PVPAEYSVNNT

-822 HVVPVTLEQ
+822 HVVPVTLEE

-865 TVVNAELNAEPID
+865 TVVNAELNPEPID
-878 AINELE
+878 AINE
-884 ATAQTESIPD
+884 
-894 VNKAVSTE
+894 V
-902 IVSEIV
+902 
-908 SEETDNAEVTED
+908 
-920 EVHEVSVTQMQ
+920 
-931 ESIKELEVTDDSQ
+931 
-944 HVLECISEEK
+944 ECISEEK
-954 EELPQETLPEGDE
+954 EELPQETLPESDE

-975 VVADQVEEDTSKT
+975 VVADQVEEDASKT
-988 ETQEAESALFE
+988 EAQEAESALFV
-999 ADETKDGSIK
+999 ADETKDGSIE

-1014 SCSTG
+1014 LFSMG

-1037 LVVDELE
+1037 VVVDELE
-1044 ALANVEKDVKA
+1044 ALENVEKDVKA
-1055 SEEDTIQSLEEEALS
+1055 SEEDTVQSLEDEAPHLD
-1070 LEDIPPRE
+1070 DIPATE

-1101 TQAEAPKTDDH
+1101 TQTEAPKTEDD

-1137 EEAPSSE
+1137 EEAPASE
-1144 DVPPAESID
+1144 DVPPAESIF
-1153 EFKPIGEHLTEDEVS
+1153 ESKPI
-1168 IEPETKETQSEVSEV
+1168 
-1183 TEVPEGIQA
+1183 
-1192 TTLQSEEDRIQE
+1192 
-1204 EIQSSQDIQSAEPV
+1204 
-1218 TDESKHTGEH
+1218 
-1228 LTEVTDE
+1228 
-1235 PETKEPQS
+1235 
-1243 EVSEV
+1243 
-1248 TEVPEGIQ
+1248 
-1256 ATTLQSEEDR
+1256 
-1266 IQEEI
+1266 
-1271 QPSQDIQAAEPV
+1271 
-1283 TDESKQTSEHLSQGE
+1283 
-1298 VSNEPE
+1298 
-1304 IKEPQ
+1304 
-1309 PEVSKVTEVS
+1309 
-1319 EGVQATTLE
+1319 
-1328 SKEDNFQEEIQ
+1328 
-1339 PSQDIQSAEPVIY
+1339 
-1352 EYKYTGEHL
+1352 GEHL

-1366 SNEPEIKEPQPEVSE
+1366 SNEPETKEPQSEVSE

-1395 SEEDGV
+1395 SKEDSV
-1401 QTEIQP
+1401 RTEIQP
-1407 SEGIRS
+1407 SEDIRS
-1413 AEPVTDESKELAENL
+1413 AELITGECKELAENL

-1443 VSEVPEVPKVL
+1443 VSKVPEVPKLL
-1454 QATSLHSEEDSVQ
+1454 QATSLHSKEDSVQ

-1475 IRSAEPVTDEYKQ
+1475 IQSSEPVTDENKQ
-1488 TTQHPTEVTDEIQ
+1488 TTQHHTEVADEIQ
-1501 NKESLP
+1501 NKESQP
-1507 EVPEKVEAVQV
+1507 EVPEKVEAVQAAI
-1518 VTLDLEEGSG
+1518 LDLEEGSG
-1528 ESWDKEVI
+1528 QSWEKEVI

-1541 PAEKDQPQEAKMVPI
+1541 HAEKDQPQEAKMLPI

-1566 SITKAVLQVV
+1566 SITKDVQEPAVLQVV
-1576 QAVTLDSEEGQ
+1576 QVVTLDSEEGQ
-1587 PQGIEDEVIS
+1587 PQGTEDEVIS

-1617 MEPEASLPDAEDNVS
+1617 MEPEASLPDAENNVP

-1638 FKSANAVASSV
+1638 SKSANAVASSV
-1649 QVFSTQELETETLL
+1649 EVFSTQELETEALL

-1672 SITDETE
+1672 RITDETE
-1679 KKQPDQDLE
+1679 KKQPGQDLE
-1688 INKDQVTESIPQND
+1688 INKDQKTESIPQND
-1702 QAEHEDRKAEAVD
+1702 QAEHEDRKGEAL
-1715 ETVTA
+1715 EEMIPA
-1720 AYVPSVEE
+1720 AYVPSAEQEE
-1728 EEKEASNDQV
+1728 EQASNDQV
-1738 HEETCVDSAEA
+1738 HCETCVDSAEA

-1763 VSVEGEKA
+1763 VSVDGEKA
-1771 DELQG
+1771 GELQG
-1776 TKVITAATEHAVVMQ
+1776 TEVITAATEHAVVMQ

-1806 VLIEETTEIREHL
+1806 VLTEETTEIREHL
-1819 IERKASEMEVKD
+1819 IERKASVMED
-1831 TFETT
+1831 TFEST

-1846 TAEEGSVVVMMHVPS
+1846 TAEEGRVVVMMHVPS
-1861 QEFDNNHRFQ
+1861 LEFDDNHRFQ

-1917 TAIEEEVNNE
+1917 TAIKEEVNNE
-1927 ENNLTVQEVIQHVKE
+1927 ENNRTVQEVIQYVKG

-1952 PDELEQEVIKQ
+1952 PDKLEQEVIKQ
-1963 PDVSETV
+1963 PDISETV
-1970 QSASSEPE
+1970 QSAPSEPE

-1983 KDSSGELMEEED
+1983 DSSGELIEEED

-2000 PAEQKESEDQLKT
+2000 PAEQKESEDQLRI
-2013 SDLGLDISTHDHKE
+2013 SDLGLDISTHDHTE
-2027 DLEETK
+2027 DLEETQ

-2045 EDATALSEELAKKKD
+2045 EDATSEELAKKKD
-2060 GDTTTEAQRPQSTQS
+2060 GDTTTEAQKLQSTQS

-2116 GQLKAPASPPPPAE
+2116 GQLKAPASPPPSAE

-2153 INAMQRVESEKQME
+2153 INAMQRAESEKQME
-2167 LMEVAVQTTEITES
+2167 LMEVAIQTTEITES

-2187 PPKLQDAAVQEME
+2187 QPKLQDVAVQEME
-2200 TTQPAEQAESKEPI
+2200 TTQPAEQAESEEPI

-2225 PLKQITEPAEKLDLT
+2225 PLKQITEKAEKLDLT
-2240 ERSMISK
+2240 ERAKISK
-2247 QPVLEAVS
+2247 QPVLQAVS
-2255 IQTIETIEPVEQ
+2255 IHTIETIEPVEQ

-2287 MQKEKRGLL
+2287 MHKEKRGLL

-2345 QVEEPTEPQAG
+2345 KVEEPTEPQAG
-2356 SAHEEKEDPESEFEM
+2356 SAHEGRRREEDPESEFEM
-2371 APDTKSEDEESHQ
+2371 APDTKSEDEEYHQ
-2384 RVHETG
+2384 RLHETG
-2390 GTGEIESEGEDFA
+2390 GIGEIESEGEDFA

>member
-1 MGDTQSAQRAGKKDA
+1 M
-16 EEEEE
+16 
-21 ESAKVNDVQTV
+21 
-32 EDTEDK
+32 
-38 PLKTNGQISE
+38 
-48 INGKADGSIAALNG
+48 INLIVDLTILS
-62 HCKDEISAE
+62 S

-125 SFRNFFSNIGLKL
+125 SFRNFFSNIGLKS

-143 SGEKA
+143 SGEEA
-148 ETDVPEEVPNIPE
+148 ETDVPEELPNIPE
-161 EIKDNAQEVK
+161 EVKDNAQEVK

-180 LNTAQEANEYDSTTC
+180 VNTAQEANEYDSTTC
-195 PSLTDGISENIPEN
+195 PSLTDGTSENIAEN
-209 ADIKETETK
+209 ADIKKTEIK
-218 EEAEHD
+218 EEAERD

-247 HPASPMITEEKVA
+247 HPASPMITEEKVV

-327 GLGEVKI
+327 GLGEAKI
-334 VPAVTTQDN
+334 VPAVTTQDD
-343 VKPPSMERSDG
+343 VKPPSMKRSDG
-354 EGEML
+354 EGEIL

-376 SGSSFRSLSKKQKA
+376 SGSSFRSLSKKQKT

-431 AEEEDSAWAAF
+431 AEEEDSAWATF

-475 GEQISDHS
+475 GGEISDHS

-508 SRKSSDSEEETSQ
+508 SRKSSDSEEETPP

-581 IIPSDNEVT
+581 IIPSDNDVT

-625 ASDDEDSETP
+625 ASGDEDSETP

-657 IPEVTDNEVHLDST
+657 IPEVTDNEVQQDST

-766 PVDITVTDETEMISA
+766 PADVTVTDETEMISA

-796 PVPVEYSVNNI
+796 PVPAEYSVNNT

-822 HVVPVTLEQ
+822 HVVPVTLEE

-878 AINELE
+878 AINE
-884 ATAQTESIPD
+884 
-894 VNKAVSTE
+894 V
-902 IVSEIV
+902 
-908 SEETDNAEVTED
+908 
-920 EVHEVSVTQMQ
+920 
-931 ESIKELEVTDDSQ
+931 
-944 HVLECISEEK
+944 ECISEEK
-954 EELPQETLPEGDE
+954 EELPQETLPESDE

-975 VVADQVEEDTSKT
+975 VVADQVEEDASKT
-988 ETQEAESALFE
+988 EAQEAESALFV
-999 ADETKDGSIK
+999 ADETKDGSIE

-1014 SCSTG
+1014 LFSMG

-1037 LVVDELE
+1037 VVVDELE
-1044 ALANVEKDVKA
+1044 ALENVEKDVKA
-1055 SEEDTIQSLEEEALS
+1055 SEEDTVQSLEDEAPHLD
-1070 LEDIPPRE
+1070 DIPATE

-1101 TQAEAPKTDDH
+1101 TQTEAPKTEDD

-1137 EEAPSSE
+1137 EEAPASE
-1144 DVPPAESID
+1144 DVPPAESIF
-1153 EFKPIGEHLTEDEVS
+1153 ESKPI
-1168 IEPETKETQSEVSEV
+1168 
-1183 TEVPEGIQA
+1183 
-1192 TTLQSEEDRIQE
+1192 
-1204 EIQSSQDIQSAEPV
+1204 
-1218 TDESKHTGEH
+1218 
-1228 LTEVTDE
+1228 
-1235 PETKEPQS
+1235 
-1243 EVSEV
+1243 
-1248 TEVPEGIQ
+1248 
-1256 ATTLQSEEDR
+1256 
-1266 IQEEI
+1266 
-1271 QPSQDIQAAEPV
+1271 
-1283 TDESKQTSEHLSQGE
+1283 
-1298 VSNEPE
+1298 
-1304 IKEPQ
+1304 
-1309 PEVSKVTEVS
+1309 
-1319 EGVQATTLE
+1319 
-1328 SKEDNFQEEIQ
+1328 
-1339 PSQDIQSAEPVIY
+1339 
-1352 EYKYTGEHL
+1352 GEHL

-1366 SNEPEIKEPQPEVSE
+1366 SNEPETKEPQSEVSE

-1395 SEEDGV
+1395 SKEDSV
-1401 QTEIQP
+1401 RTEIQP
-1407 SEGIRS
+1407 SEDIRS
-1413 AEPVTDESKELAENL
+1413 AELITGECKELAENL

-1443 VSEVPEVPKVL
+1443 VSKVPEVPKLL
-1454 QATSLHSEEDSVQ
+1454 QATSLHSKEDSVQ

-1475 IRSAEPVTDEYKQ
+1475 IQSSEPVTDENKQ
-1488 TTQHPTEVTDEIQ
+1488 TTQHHTEVADEIQ
-1501 NKESLP
+1501 NKESQP
-1507 EVPEKVEAVQV
+1507 EVPEKVEAVQAAI
-1518 VTLDLEEGSG
+1518 LDLEEGSG
-1528 ESWDKEVI
+1528 QSWEKEVI

-1541 PAEKDQPQEAKMVPI
+1541 HAEKDQPQEAKMLPI

-1566 SITKAVLQVV
+1566 SITKDVQEPAVLQVV
-1576 QAVTLDSEEGQ
+1576 QVVTLDSEEGQ
-1587 PQGIEDEVIS
+1587 PQGTEDEVIS

-1617 MEPEASLPDAEDNVS
+1617 MEPEASLPDAENNVP
-1632 ATDREA
+1632 ATDCEA
-1638 FKSANAVASSV
+1638 SKSANAVASSV
-1649 QVFSTQELETETLL
+1649 EVFSTQELETEALL

-1672 SITDETE
+1672 RITDETE
-1679 KKQPDQDLE
+1679 KKQPGQDLE
-1688 INKDQVTESIPQND
+1688 INKDQKTESIPQND
-1702 QAEHEDRKAEAVD
+1702 QAEHEDRKGEALEEMVP
-1715 ETVTA
+1715 A
-1720 AYVPSVEE
+1720 AYVPSAEQEE
-1728 EEKEASNDQV
+1728 EQASNDQV
-1738 HEETCVDSAEA
+1738 HCETCVDSAEA

-1763 VSVEGEKA
+1763 VSVDGEKA
-1771 DELQG
+1771 GELQG
-1776 TKVITAATEHAVVMQ
+1776 TEVITAATEHAVVMQ

-1806 VLIEETTEIREHL
+1806 VLTEETTEIREHL
-1819 IERKASEMEVKD
+1819 IERKASVMED
-1831 TFETT
+1831 TFEST

-1861 QEFDNNHRFQ
+1861 LEFDDNHRFQ

-1917 TAIEEEVNNE
+1917 TAIKEEVNNE
-1927 ENNLTVQEVIQHVKE
+1927 ENNRTVQEVIQYVKG

-1952 PDELEQEVIKQ
+1952 PDKLEQEVIKQ
-1963 PDVSETV
+1963 PDISETV
-1970 QSASSEPE
+1970 QSAPSEPE

-1983 KDSSGELMEEED
+1983 DSSGELIEEED

-2000 PAEQKESEDQLKT
+2000 PAEQKESEDQLRI
-2013 SDLGLDISTHDHKE
+2013 SDLGLDISTHDHTE
-2027 DLEETK
+2027 DLEETQ

-2045 EDATALSEELAKKKD
+2045 EDATSEELAKKKD
-2060 GDTTTEAQRPQSTQS
+2060 GDTTTEAQKLQSTQS

-2116 GQLKAPASPPPPAE
+2116 GQLKAPASPPPSAE

-2153 INAMQRVESEKQME
+2153 INAMQRAESEKQME
-2167 LMEVAVQTTEITES
+2167 LMEVAIQTTEITES

-2187 PPKLQDAAVQEME
+2187 QPKLQDVAVQEME
-2200 TTQPAEQAESKEPI
+2200 TTQPAEQAESEEPI

-2225 PLKQITEPAEKLDLT
+2225 PLKQITEKAEKLDLT
-2240 ERSMISK
+2240 ERAKISK
-2247 QPVLEAVS
+2247 QPVLQAVS
-2255 IQTIETIEPVEQ
+2255 IHTIETIEPVEQ

-2287 MQKEKRGLL
+2287 MHKEKRGLL

-2328 DAEEDIYTQ
+2328 DAVEDIYTQ

-2345 QVEEPTEPQAG
+2345 KVEEPTEPQAG
-2356 SAHEEKEDPESEFEM
+2356 SAHEGRRREEDPESEFEM
-2371 APDTKSEDEESHQ
+2371 APDTKSEDEEYHQ
-2384 RVHETG
+2384 RLHETG
-2390 GTGEIESEGEDFA
+2390 GIGEIESEGEDFA

>member
-1 MGDTQSAQRAGKKDA
+1 M
-16 EEEEE
+16 
-21 ESAKVNDVQTV
+21 
-32 EDTEDK
+32 
-38 PLKTNGQISE
+38 
-48 INGKADGSIAALNG
+48 INLIVDLSIL
-62 HCKDEISAE
+62 SS

-143 SGEKA
+143 SGEEA
-148 ETDVPEEVPNIPE
+148 ETDVPEELPNIPE
-161 EIKDNAQEVK
+161 EVKDNAQEVK

-180 LNTAQEANEYDSTTC
+180 VNTAQEANEYDSTTC
-195 PSLTDGISENIPEN
+195 PSLTDGTSENIAEN
-209 ADIKETETK
+209 ADIKKTEIK
-218 EEAEHD
+218 EEAERD

-247 HPASPMITEEKVA
+247 HPASPMITEEKVV

-299 IAEIA
+299 IAEKA

-327 GLGEVKI
+327 GLGEAKI
-334 VPAVTTQDN
+334 VPAVTTQDD
-343 VKPPSMERSDG
+343 VKPPSMKRSDG
-354 EGEML
+354 EGEIL

-376 SGSSFRSLSKKQKA
+376 SGSSFRSLSKKQKT

-431 AEEEDSAWAAF
+431 AEEEDSAWATF

-475 GEQISDHS
+475 GGEISDHS

-508 SRKSSDSEEETSQ
+508 SRKSSDSEEETPP

-581 IIPSDNEVT
+581 IIPSDNDVT

-625 ASDDEDSETP
+625 ASGDEDSETP

-657 IPEVTDNEVHLDST
+657 IPEVTDNEVQQDST

-766 PVDITVTDETEMISA
+766 PADVTVTDETEMISA

-796 PVPVEYSVNNI
+796 PVPAEYSVNNT

-822 HVVPVTLEQ
+822 HVVPVTLEE

-878 AINELE
+878 AINEVE

-908 SEETDNAEVTED
+908 SEEIDNAEVTED
-920 EVHEVSVTQMQ
+920 EVHEVSVTQVQ
-931 ESIKELEVTDDSQ
+931 ESMKELEVTDDSQ
-944 HVLECISEEK
+944 HVPECISEEK
-954 EELPQETLPEGDE
+954 EELPQETLPESDE

-975 VVADQVEEDTSKT
+975 VVADQVEEDASKT
-988 ETQEAESALFE
+988 EAQEAESALFV
-999 ADETKDGSIK
+999 ADETKDGSIE

-1014 SCSTG
+1014 LFSMG

-1037 LVVDELE
+1037 VVVDELE
-1044 ALANVEKDVKA
+1044 ALENVEKDVKA
-1055 SEEDTIQSLEEEALS
+1055 SEEDTVQSLEDEAPHLD
-1070 LEDIPPRE
+1070 DIPATE

-1101 TQAEAPKTDDH
+1101 TQTEAPKTEDD

-1137 EEAPSSE
+1137 EEAPASE
-1144 DVPPAESID
+1144 DVPPAESIF
-1153 EFKPIGEHLTEDEVS
+1153 ESKPI
-1168 IEPETKETQSEVSEV
+1168 
-1183 TEVPEGIQA
+1183 
-1192 TTLQSEEDRIQE
+1192 
-1204 EIQSSQDIQSAEPV
+1204 
-1218 TDESKHTGEH
+1218 
-1228 LTEVTDE
+1228 
-1235 PETKEPQS
+1235 
-1243 EVSEV
+1243 
-1248 TEVPEGIQ
+1248 
-1256 ATTLQSEEDR
+1256 
-1266 IQEEI
+1266 
-1271 QPSQDIQAAEPV
+1271 
-1283 TDESKQTSEHLSQGE
+1283 
-1298 VSNEPE
+1298 
-1304 IKEPQ
+1304 
-1309 PEVSKVTEVS
+1309 
-1319 EGVQATTLE
+1319 
-1328 SKEDNFQEEIQ
+1328 
-1339 PSQDIQSAEPVIY
+1339 
-1352 EYKYTGEHL
+1352 GEHL

-1366 SNEPEIKEPQPEVSE
+1366 SNEPETKEPQSEVSE

-1395 SEEDGV
+1395 SKEDSV
-1401 QTEIQP
+1401 RTEIQP
-1407 SEGIRS
+1407 SEDIRS
-1413 AEPVTDESKELAENL
+1413 AELITGECKELAENL

-1443 VSEVPEVPKVL
+1443 VSKVPEVPKLL
-1454 QATSLHSEEDSVQ
+1454 QATSLHSKEDSVQ

-1475 IRSAEPVTDEYKQ
+1475 IQSSEPVTDENKQ
-1488 TTQHPTEVTDEIQ
+1488 TTQHHTEVADEIQ
-1501 NKESLP
+1501 NKESQP
-1507 EVPEKVEAVQV
+1507 EVPEKVEAVQAAI
-1518 VTLDLEEGSG
+1518 LDLEEGSG
-1528 ESWDKEVI
+1528 QSWEKEVI

-1541 PAEKDQPQEAKMVPI
+1541 HAEKDQPQEAKMLPI

-1566 SITKAVLQVV
+1566 SITKDVQEPAVLQVV
-1576 QAVTLDSEEGQ
+1576 QVVTLDSEEGQ
-1587 PQGIEDEVIS
+1587 PQGTEDEVIS

-1617 MEPEASLPDAEDNVS
+1617 MEPEASLPDAENNVP

-1638 FKSANAVASSV
+1638 SKSANAVASSV
-1649 QVFSTQELETETLL
+1649 EVFSTQELETEALL

-1672 SITDETE
+1672 RITDETE
-1679 KKQPDQDLE
+1679 KKQPGQDLE
-1688 INKDQVTESIPQND
+1688 INKDQKTESIPQND
-1702 QAEHEDRKAEAVD
+1702 QAEHEDRKGEALEEMVP
-1715 ETVTA
+1715 A
-1720 AYVPSVEE
+1720 AYVPSAEQEE
-1728 EEKEASNDQV
+1728 EQASNDQV
-1738 HEETCVDSAEA
+1738 HCETCVDSAEA

-1763 VSVEGEKA
+1763 VSVDGEKA
-1771 DELQG
+1771 GELQG
-1776 TKVITAATEHAVVMQ
+1776 TEVITAATEHAVVMQ

-1806 VLIEETTEIREHL
+1806 VLTEETTEIREHL
-1819 IERKASEMEVKD
+1819 IERKASVMEVKD
-1831 TFETT
+1831 TFEST

-1861 QEFDNNHRFQ
+1861 LEFDDNHRFQ

-1917 TAIEEEVNNE
+1917 TAIKEEVNNE
-1927 ENNLTVQEVIQHVKE
+1927 ENNRTVQEVIQYVKG

-1952 PDELEQEVIKQ
+1952 PDKLEQEVIKQ
-1963 PDVSETV
+1963 PDISETV
-1970 QSASSEPE
+1970 QSAPSEPE

-1983 KDSSGELMEEED
+1983 DSSGELIEEED

-2000 PAEQKESEDQLKT
+2000 PAEQKESEDQLRI
-2013 SDLGLDISTHDHKE
+2013 SDLGLDISTHDHTE
-2027 DLEETK
+2027 DLEETQ

-2045 EDATALSEELAKKKD
+2045 EDATSEELAKKKD
-2060 GDTTTEAQRPQSTQS
+2060 GDTTTEAQKLQSTQS

-2116 GQLKAPASPPPPAE
+2116 GQLKAPASPPPSAE

-2153 INAMQRVESEKQME
+2153 INAMQRAESEKQME
-2167 LMEVAVQTTEITES
+2167 LMEVAIQTTEITES

-2187 PPKLQDAAVQEME
+2187 QPKLQDVAVQEME
-2200 TTQPAEQAESKEPI
+2200 TTQPAEQAESEEPI

-2225 PLKQITEPAEKLDLT
+2225 PLKQITEKAEKLDLT
-2240 ERSMISK
+2240 ERAKISK
-2247 QPVLEAVS
+2247 QPVLQAVS
-2255 IQTIETIEPVEQ
+2255 IHTIETIEPVEQ

-2345 QVEEPTEPQAG
+2345 KVEEPTEPQAG
-2356 SAHEEKEDPESEFEM
+2356 SAHEGRRREEDPESEFEM
-2371 APDTKSEDEESHQ
+2371 APDTKSEDEEYHQ
-2384 RVHETG
+2384 RLHETG
-2390 GTGEIESEGEDFA
+2390 GIGEIESEGEDFA

>member
-1 MGDTQSAQRAGKKDA
+1 M
-16 EEEEE
+16 
-21 ESAKVNDVQTV
+21 
-32 EDTEDK
+32 
-38 PLKTNGQISE
+38 
-48 INGKADGSIAALNG
+48 INLIVDLSIL
-62 HCKDEISAE
+62 SS

-143 SGEKA
+143 SGEEA
-148 ETDVPEEVPNIPE
+148 ETDVPEELPNIPE
-161 EIKDNAQEVK
+161 EVKDNAQEVK

-180 LNTAQEANEYDSTTC
+180 VNTAQEANEYDSTTC
-195 PSLTDGISENIPEN
+195 PSLTDGTSENIAEN
-209 ADIKETETK
+209 ADIKKTEIK
-218 EEAEHD
+218 EEAERD

-247 HPASPMITEEKVA
+247 HPASPMITEEKVV

-299 IAEIA
+299 IAEKA

-327 GLGEVKI
+327 GLGEAKL
-334 VPAVTTQDN
+334 VPAVTTQDD
-343 VKPPSMERSDG
+343 VKPPSMKRSDG
-354 EGEML
+354 EGEIL

-376 SGSSFRSLSKKQKA
+376 SGSSFRSLSKKQKT

-431 AEEEDSAWAAF
+431 AEEEDSAWATF

-475 GEQISDHS
+475 GGEISDHS

-508 SRKSSDSEEETSQ
+508 SRKSSDSEEETPP

-581 IIPSDNEVT
+581 IIPSDNDVT

-625 ASDDEDSETP
+625 ASGDEDSETP

-657 IPEVTDNEVHLDST
+657 IPEVTDNEVQQDST

-766 PVDITVTDETEMISA
+766 PADVTVTDETEMISA

-796 PVPVEYSVNNI
+796 PVPAEYSVNNT

-822 HVVPVTLEQ
+822 HVVPVTLEE

-878 AINELE
+878 AINEVE

-908 SEETDNAEVTED
+908 SEEIDNAEVTED
-920 EVHEVSVTQMQ
+920 EVHEVSVTQVQ
-931 ESIKELEVTDDSQ
+931 ESMKELEVTDDSQ
-944 HVLECISEEK
+944 HVPECISEEK
-954 EELPQETLPEGDE
+954 EELPQETLPESDE

-975 VVADQVEEDTSKT
+975 VVADQVEEDASKT
-988 ETQEAESALFE
+988 EAQEAESALFV
-999 ADETKDGSIK
+999 ADETKDGSIE

-1014 SCSTG
+1014 LFSMG

-1037 LVVDELE
+1037 VVVDELE
-1044 ALANVEKDVKA
+1044 ALENVEKDVKA
-1055 SEEDTIQSLEEEALS
+1055 SEEDTVQSLEDEAPHLD
-1070 LEDIPPRE
+1070 DIPATE

-1101 TQAEAPKTDDH
+1101 TQTEAPKTEDD

-1137 EEAPSSE
+1137 EEAPASE
-1144 DVPPAESID
+1144 DVPPAESIF
-1153 EFKPIGEHLTEDEVS
+1153 ESKPI
-1168 IEPETKETQSEVSEV
+1168 
-1183 TEVPEGIQA
+1183 
-1192 TTLQSEEDRIQE
+1192 
-1204 EIQSSQDIQSAEPV
+1204 
-1218 TDESKHTGEH
+1218 
-1228 LTEVTDE
+1228 
-1235 PETKEPQS
+1235 
-1243 EVSEV
+1243 
-1248 TEVPEGIQ
+1248 
-1256 ATTLQSEEDR
+1256 
-1266 IQEEI
+1266 
-1271 QPSQDIQAAEPV
+1271 
-1283 TDESKQTSEHLSQGE
+1283 
-1298 VSNEPE
+1298 
-1304 IKEPQ
+1304 
-1309 PEVSKVTEVS
+1309 
-1319 EGVQATTLE
+1319 
-1328 SKEDNFQEEIQ
+1328 
-1339 PSQDIQSAEPVIY
+1339 
-1352 EYKYTGEHL
+1352 GEHL

-1366 SNEPEIKEPQPEVSE
+1366 SNEPETKEPQSEVSE

-1395 SEEDGV
+1395 SKEDSV
-1401 QTEIQP
+1401 RTEIQP
-1407 SEGIRS
+1407 SEDIRS
-1413 AEPVTDESKELAENL
+1413 AELITGECKELAENL

-1443 VSEVPEVPKVL
+1443 VSKVPEVPKLL
-1454 QATSLHSEEDSVQ
+1454 QATSLHSKEDSVQ

-1475 IRSAEPVTDEYKQ
+1475 IQSSEPVTDENKQ
-1488 TTQHPTEVTDEIQ
+1488 TTQHHTEVADEIQ
-1501 NKESLP
+1501 NKESQP
-1507 EVPEKVEAVQV
+1507 EVPEKVEAVQAAI
-1518 VTLDLEEGSG
+1518 LDLEEGSG
-1528 ESWDKEVI
+1528 QSWEKEVI

-1541 PAEKDQPQEAKMVPI
+1541 HAEKDQPQEAKMLPI

-1566 SITKAVLQVV
+1566 SITKDVQEPAVLQVV
-1576 QAVTLDSEEGQ
+1576 QVITLDSEEGQ
-1587 PQGIEDEVIS
+1587 PQGTEDEVIS

-1617 MEPEASLPDAEDNVS
+1617 MEPEASLPDAENNVP

-1638 FKSANAVASSV
+1638 SKSANAVASSV
-1649 QVFSTQELETETLL
+1649 EVFSTQELETEALL

-1672 SITDETE
+1672 RITDETE
-1679 KKQPDQDLE
+1679 KKQPGQDLE
-1688 INKDQVTESIPQND
+1688 INKDQKTESIPQND
-1702 QAEHEDRKAEAVD
+1702 QAEHEDRKGEALEEMVP
-1715 ETVTA
+1715 A
-1720 AYVPSVEE
+1720 AYVPSAEQEE
-1728 EEKEASNDQV
+1728 EQASNDQV
-1738 HEETCVDSAEA
+1738 HCETCVDSAEA

-1763 VSVEGEKA
+1763 VSVDGEKA
-1771 DELQG
+1771 GELQG
-1776 TKVITAATEHAVVMQ
+1776 TEVITAATEHAVVMQ

-1806 VLIEETTEIREHL
+1806 VLTEETTEIREHL
-1819 IERKASEMEVKD
+1819 IERKASVMEVKD
-1831 TFETT
+1831 TFEST

-1861 QEFDNNHRFQ
+1861 LEFDDNHRFQ

-1917 TAIEEEVNNE
+1917 TAIKEEVNNK
-1927 ENNLTVQEVIQHVKE
+1927 ENNRTVQEVIQYVKG

-1952 PDELEQEVIKQ
+1952 PDKLEQEVIKQ
-1963 PDVSETV
+1963 PDISETV
-1970 QSASSEPE
+1970 QSAPSEPE

-1983 KDSSGELMEEED
+1983 DSSGELIEEED

-2000 PAEQKESEDQLKT
+2000 PAEQKESEDQLRI
-2013 SDLGLDISTHDHKE
+2013 SDLGLDISTHDHTE
-2027 DLEETK
+2027 DLEETQ

-2045 EDATALSEELAKKKD
+2045 EDATSEELAKKKD
-2060 GDTTTEAQRPQSTQS
+2060 GDTTTEAQKLQSTQS

-2116 GQLKAPASPPPPAE
+2116 GQLKAPASPPPSAE

-2153 INAMQRVESEKQME
+2153 INAMQRAESEKQME
-2167 LMEVAVQTTEITES
+2167 LMEVAIQTTEITES

-2187 PPKLQDAAVQEME
+2187 QPKLQDVAVQEME
-2200 TTQPAEQAESKEPI
+2200 TTQPAEQAESEEPI

-2225 PLKQITEPAEKLDLT
+2225 PLKQITEKAEKLDLT
-2240 ERSMISK
+2240 ERAKISK
-2247 QPVLEAVS
+2247 QPVLQAVS
-2255 IQTIETIEPVEQ
+2255 IHTIETIEPVEQ

-2345 QVEEPTEPQAG
+2345 KVEEPTEPQAG
-2356 SAHEEKEDPESEFEM
+2356 SAHEGRRREEDPESEFEM
-2371 APDTKSEDEESHQ
+2371 APDTKSEDEEYHQ
-2384 RVHETG
+2384 RLHETG
-2390 GTGEIESEGEDFA
+2390 GIGEIESEGEDFA

>member
-1 MGDTQSAQRAGKKDA
+1 M
-16 EEEEE
+16 
-21 ESAKVNDVQTV
+21 
-32 EDTEDK
+32 
-38 PLKTNGQISE
+38 
-48 INGKADGSIAALNG
+48 INLIVDLTILS
-62 HCKDEISAE
+62 S
-71 DKDVAKTEK
+71 DKDVAKTEN

-143 SGEKA
+143 SGEEA
-148 ETDVPEEVPNIPE
+148 ETDVPEELPNIPE
-161 EIKDNAQEVK
+161 EVKDNAQEVK

-180 LNTAQEANEYDSTTC
+180 VNTAQEANEYDSTTC
-195 PSLTDGISENIPEN
+195 PSLTDGTSENIAEN
-209 ADIKETETK
+209 ADIKKTEIK
-218 EEAEHD
+218 EEAERD

-247 HPASPMITEEKVA
+247 HPASPMITEEKVV

-327 GLGEVKI
+327 GLGEAKI
-334 VPAVTTQDN
+334 VPAVTTQDD
-343 VKPPSMERSDG
+343 VKPPSMKRSDG
-354 EGEML
+354 EGEIL

-376 SGSSFRSLSKKQKA
+376 SGSSFRSLSKKQKT

-431 AEEEDSAWAAF
+431 AEEEDSAWATF

-475 GEQISDHS
+475 GGEISDHS

-508 SRKSSDSEEETSQ
+508 SRKSSDSEEETPP

-581 IIPSDNEVT
+581 IIPSDNDVT
-590 QAESTFSIK
+590 QPESTFSIK

-625 ASDDEDSETP
+625 ASGDEDSETP

-657 IPEVTDNEVHLDST
+657 IPEVTDNEVQQDST

-766 PVDITVTDETEMISA
+766 PADVTVTDETEMISA

-796 PVPVEYSVNNI
+796 PVPAEYSVNNT

-822 HVVPVTLEQ
+822 HVVPVTLEE

-865 TVVNAELNAEPID
+865 TVVNAELNAEPND
-878 AINELE
+878 AINEVE

-908 SEETDNAEVTED
+908 SEEIDNAEVTED
-920 EVHEVSVTQMQ
+920 EVHEVSVTQVQ
-931 ESIKELEVTDDSQ
+931 ESMKELEVTDDSQ
-944 HVLECISEEK
+944 HVPECISEEK
-954 EELPQETLPEGDE
+954 EELPQETLPESDE

-975 VVADQVEEDTSKT
+975 VVADQVEEDASKT
-988 ETQEAESALFE
+988 EAQEAESALFV
-999 ADETKDGSIK
+999 ADETKDGSIE

-1014 SCSTG
+1014 LFSMG

-1037 LVVDELE
+1037 VVVDELE
-1044 ALANVEKDVKA
+1044 ALENVEKDVKA
-1055 SEEDTIQSLEEEALS
+1055 SEEDTVQSLEDEAPHLD
-1070 LEDIPPRE
+1070 DIPATE

-1101 TQAEAPKTDDH
+1101 TQTEAPKTEDD

-1137 EEAPSSE
+1137 EEAPASE
-1144 DVPPAESID
+1144 DVPPAESIF
-1153 EFKPIGEHLTEDEVS
+1153 ESKPI
-1168 IEPETKETQSEVSEV
+1168 
-1183 TEVPEGIQA
+1183 
-1192 TTLQSEEDRIQE
+1192 
-1204 EIQSSQDIQSAEPV
+1204 
-1218 TDESKHTGEH
+1218 
-1228 LTEVTDE
+1228 
-1235 PETKEPQS
+1235 
-1243 EVSEV
+1243 
-1248 TEVPEGIQ
+1248 
-1256 ATTLQSEEDR
+1256 
-1266 IQEEI
+1266 
-1271 QPSQDIQAAEPV
+1271 
-1283 TDESKQTSEHLSQGE
+1283 
-1298 VSNEPE
+1298 
-1304 IKEPQ
+1304 
-1309 PEVSKVTEVS
+1309 
-1319 EGVQATTLE
+1319 
-1328 SKEDNFQEEIQ
+1328 
-1339 PSQDIQSAEPVIY
+1339 
-1352 EYKYTGEHL
+1352 GEHL

-1366 SNEPEIKEPQPEVSE
+1366 SNEPETKEPQSEVSE

-1395 SEEDGV
+1395 SKEDSV
-1401 QTEIQP
+1401 RTEIQP
-1407 SEGIRS
+1407 SEDIRS
-1413 AEPVTDESKELAENL
+1413 AELITGECKELAENL

-1443 VSEVPEVPKVL
+1443 VSKVPEVPKLL
-1454 QATSLHSEEDSVQ
+1454 QATSLHSKEDSVQ

-1475 IRSAEPVTDEYKQ
+1475 IQSSEPVTDENKQ
-1488 TTQHPTEVTDEIQ
+1488 TTQHHTEVADEIQ
-1501 NKESLP
+1501 NKESQP
-1507 EVPEKVEAVQV
+1507 EVPEKVEAVQAAI
-1518 VTLDLEEGSG
+1518 LDLEEGSG
-1528 ESWDKEVI
+1528 QSWEKEVI

-1541 PAEKDQPQEAKMVPI
+1541 HAEKDQPQEAKMLPI

-1566 SITKAVLQVV
+1566 SITKDVQEPAVLQVV
-1576 QAVTLDSEEGQ
+1576 QVVTLDSEEGQ
-1587 PQGIEDEVIS
+1587 PQGTEDEVIS

-1617 MEPEASLPDAEDNVS
+1617 MEPEASLPDAENNVP

-1638 FKSANAVASSV
+1638 SKSANAVASSV
-1649 QVFSTQELETETLL
+1649 EVFSTQELETEALL

-1672 SITDETE
+1672 RITDETE
-1679 KKQPDQDLE
+1679 KKQPGQDLE
-1688 INKDQVTESIPQND
+1688 INKDQKTESIPQND
-1702 QAEHEDRKAEAVD
+1702 QAEHEDRKGEALEEMVP
-1715 ETVTA
+1715 A
-1720 AYVPSVEE
+1720 AYVPSAEQEE
-1728 EEKEASNDQV
+1728 EQASNDQV
-1738 HEETCVDSAEA
+1738 HCETCVDSAEA

-1763 VSVEGEKA
+1763 VSVDGEKA
-1771 DELQG
+1771 GELQG
-1776 TKVITAATEHAVVMQ
+1776 TEVITAATEHAVVMQ

-1806 VLIEETTEIREHL
+1806 VLTEETTEIREHL
-1819 IERKASEMEVKD
+1819 IERKASVMED
-1831 TFETT
+1831 TFEST

-1861 QEFDNNHRFQ
+1861 LEFDDNHRFQ

-1917 TAIEEEVNNE
+1917 TAIKGEVNNE
-1927 ENNLTVQEVIQHVKE
+1927 ENNRTVQEVIQYVKG

-1952 PDELEQEVIKQ
+1952 PDKLEQEVIKQ
-1963 PDVSETV
+1963 PDISETV
-1970 QSASSEPE
+1970 QSAPSEPE

-1983 KDSSGELMEEED
+1983 DSSGELIEEED

-2000 PAEQKESEDQLKT
+2000 PAEQKESEDQLRI
-2013 SDLGLDISTHDHKE
+2013 SDLGLDISTHDHTE
-2027 DLEETK
+2027 DLEETQ

-2045 EDATALSEELAKKKD
+2045 EDATSEELAKKKD
-2060 GDTTTEAQRPQSTQS
+2060 GDTTTEAQKLQSTQS

-2116 GQLKAPASPPPPAE
+2116 GQLKAPASPPPSAE

-2153 INAMQRVESEKQME
+2153 INAMQRAESEKQME
-2167 LMEVAVQTTEITES
+2167 LMEVAIQTTEITES
-2181 EAVVSH
+2181 GAVVSH
-2187 PPKLQDAAVQEME
+2187 QPKLQDVAVQEME
-2200 TTQPAEQAESKEPI
+2200 TTQPAEQAESEEPI

-2225 PLKQITEPAEKLDLT
+2225 PLKQITEKAEKLDLT
-2240 ERSMISK
+2240 ERAKISK
-2247 QPVLEAVS
+2247 QPVLQAVS
-2255 IQTIETIEPVEQ
+2255 IHTIETIEPVEQ

-2345 QVEEPTEPQAG
+2345 KVEEPTEPQAG
-2356 SAHEEKEDPESEFEM
+2356 SAHEGRRREEDPESEFEM
-2371 APDTKSEDEESHQ
+2371 APDTKSEDEEYHQ
-2384 RVHETG
+2384 RLHETG
-2390 GTGEIESEGEDFA
+2390 GIGEIESEGEDFA

>member
-1 MGDTQSAQRAGKKDA
+1 M
-16 EEEEE
+16 
-21 ESAKVNDVQTV
+21 
-32 EDTEDK
+32 
-38 PLKTNGQISE
+38 
-48 INGKADGSIAALNG
+48 INLIVDLTILS
-62 HCKDEISAE
+62 S

-125 SFRNFFSNIGLKL
+125 SFRNFFSNIGLKS

-143 SGEKA
+143 SGEEA
-148 ETDVPEEVPNIPE
+148 ETDVPEELPNIPE
-161 EIKDNAQEVK
+161 EVKDNAQEVK

-180 LNTAQEANEYDSTTC
+180 VNTAQEANEYDSTTC
-195 PSLTDGISENIPEN
+195 PSLTDGTSENIAEN
-209 ADIKETETK
+209 ADIKKTEIK
-218 EEAEHD
+218 EEAERD

-247 HPASPMITEEKVA
+247 HPASPMITEEKVV

-327 GLGEVKI
+327 GLGEAKI
-334 VPAVTTQDN
+334 VPAVTTQDD
-343 VKPPSMERSDG
+343 VKPPSMKRSDG
-354 EGEML
+354 EGEIL

-376 SGSSFRSLSKKQKA
+376 SGSSFRSLSKKQKT

-431 AEEEDSAWAAF
+431 AEEEDSAWATF

-466 SVDEAKPSE
+466 SVDEAKLSE
-475 GEQISDHS
+475 GGEISDHS

-508 SRKSSDSEEETSQ
+508 SRKSSDSEEETPP

-581 IIPSDNEVT
+581 IIPSDNDVT

-625 ASDDEDSETP
+625 ASGDEDSETP

-657 IPEVTDNEVHLDST
+657 IPEVTDNEVQQDST

-766 PVDITVTDETEMISA
+766 PADVTVTDETEMISA

-796 PVPVEYSVNNI
+796 PVPAEYSVNNT

-822 HVVPVTLEQ
+822 HVVPVTLEE

-878 AINELE
+878 AINEVE

-908 SEETDNAEVTED
+908 SEEIDNAEVTED
-920 EVHEVSVTQMQ
+920 EVHEISVTQVQ
-931 ESIKELEVTDDSQ
+931 ESMKELEVTDDSQ
-944 HVLECISEEK
+944 HVPECISEEK
-954 EELPQETLPEGDE
+954 EELPQETLPESDE

-975 VVADQVEEDTSKT
+975 VVADQVEEDASKT
-988 ETQEAESALFE
+988 EAQEAESALFV
-999 ADETKDGSIK
+999 ADETKDGSIE

-1014 SCSTG
+1014 LFSMG

-1037 LVVDELE
+1037 VVVDELE
-1044 ALANVEKDVKA
+1044 ALENVEKDVKA
-1055 SEEDTIQSLEEEALS
+1055 SEEDTVQSLEDEAPHLD
-1070 LEDIPPRE
+1070 DIPATE

-1101 TQAEAPKTDDH
+1101 TQTEAPKTEDD

-1137 EEAPSSE
+1137 EEAPASE
-1144 DVPPAESID
+1144 DVPPAESIF
-1153 EFKPIGEHLTEDEVS
+1153 ESKPI
-1168 IEPETKETQSEVSEV
+1168 
-1183 TEVPEGIQA
+1183 
-1192 TTLQSEEDRIQE
+1192 
-1204 EIQSSQDIQSAEPV
+1204 
-1218 TDESKHTGEH
+1218 
-1228 LTEVTDE
+1228 
-1235 PETKEPQS
+1235 
-1243 EVSEV
+1243 
-1248 TEVPEGIQ
+1248 
-1256 ATTLQSEEDR
+1256 
-1266 IQEEI
+1266 
-1271 QPSQDIQAAEPV
+1271 
-1283 TDESKQTSEHLSQGE
+1283 
-1298 VSNEPE
+1298 
-1304 IKEPQ
+1304 
-1309 PEVSKVTEVS
+1309 
-1319 EGVQATTLE
+1319 
-1328 SKEDNFQEEIQ
+1328 
-1339 PSQDIQSAEPVIY
+1339 
-1352 EYKYTGEHL
+1352 GEHL

-1366 SNEPEIKEPQPEVSE
+1366 SNEPETKEPQSEVSE

-1395 SEEDGV
+1395 SKEDSV
-1401 QTEIQP
+1401 RTEIQP
-1407 SEGIRS
+1407 SEDIRS
-1413 AEPVTDESKELAENL
+1413 AELITGECKELAENL

-1443 VSEVPEVPKVL
+1443 VSKVPEVPKLL
-1454 QATSLHSEEDSVQ
+1454 QATSLHSKEDSVQ

-1475 IRSAEPVTDEYKQ
+1475 IQSSEPVTDENKQ
-1488 TTQHPTEVTDEIQ
+1488 TTQHHTEVADEIQ
-1501 NKESLP
+1501 NKESQP
-1507 EVPEKVEAVQV
+1507 EVPEKVEAVQAAI
-1518 VTLDLEEGSG
+1518 LDLEEGSG
-1528 ESWDKEVI
+1528 QSWEKEVI

-1541 PAEKDQPQEAKMVPI
+1541 HAEKDQPQKAKMLPI

-1566 SITKAVLQVV
+1566 SITKDVQEPAVLQVV
-1576 QAVTLDSEEGQ
+1576 QVVTLDSEEGQ
-1587 PQGIEDEVIS
+1587 PQGTEDEVIS

-1617 MEPEASLPDAEDNVS
+1617 MEPEASLPDAENNVP

-1638 FKSANAVASSV
+1638 SKSANAVASSV
-1649 QVFSTQELETETLL
+1649 EVFSTQELETEALL

-1672 SITDETE
+1672 RITDETE
-1679 KKQPDQDLE
+1679 KKQPGQDLE
-1688 INKDQVTESIPQND
+1688 INKDQKTESIPQND
-1702 QAEHEDRKAEAVD
+1702 QAEHEDRKGEALEEMVP
-1715 ETVTA
+1715 A
-1720 AYVPSVEE
+1720 AYVPSAEQEE
-1728 EEKEASNDQV
+1728 EQASNDQV
-1738 HEETCVDSAEA
+1738 HCETCVDSAEA

-1763 VSVEGEKA
+1763 VSVDGEKA
-1771 DELQG
+1771 GELQG
-1776 TKVITAATEHAVVMQ
+1776 TEVITAATEHAVVMQ

-1806 VLIEETTEIREHL
+1806 VLTEETTEIREHL
-1819 IERKASEMEVKD
+1819 IERKASVMEVKD
-1831 TFETT
+1831 TFEST

-1861 QEFDNNHRFQ
+1861 LEFDDNHRFQ

-1917 TAIEEEVNNE
+1917 TAIKEEVNNE
-1927 ENNLTVQEVIQHVKE
+1927 ENNRTVQEVIQYVKG

-1952 PDELEQEVIKQ
+1952 PDKLEQEVIKQ
-1963 PDVSETV
+1963 PDISETV
-1970 QSASSEPE
+1970 QSAPSEPE

-1983 KDSSGELMEEED
+1983 DSSGELIEEED

-2000 PAEQKESEDQLKT
+2000 PAEQKESEDQLRI
-2013 SDLGLDISTHDHKE
+2013 SDLGLDISTHDHTE
-2027 DLEETK
+2027 DLEETQ

-2045 EDATALSEELAKKKD
+2045 EDATSEELAKKKD
-2060 GDTTTEAQRPQSTQS
+2060 GDTTTEAQKLQSTQS

-2116 GQLKAPASPPPPAE
+2116 GQLKAPASPPPSAE

-2153 INAMQRVESEKQME
+2153 INAMQRAESEKQME
-2167 LMEVAVQTTEITES
+2167 LMEVAIQTTEITES

-2187 PPKLQDAAVQEME
+2187 QPKLQDVAVQEME
-2200 TTQPAEQAESKEPI
+2200 TTQPAEQAESEEPI

-2225 PLKQITEPAEKLDLT
+2225 PLKQITEKAEKLDLT
-2240 ERSMISK
+2240 ERAKISK
-2247 QPVLEAVS
+2247 QPVLQAVS
-2255 IQTIETIEPVEQ
+2255 IHTIETIEPVEQ

-2345 QVEEPTEPQAG
+2345 KVEEPTEPQAG
-2356 SAHEEKEDPESEFEM
+2356 SAHEGRRREEDPESEFEM
-2371 APDTKSEDEESHQ
+2371 APDTKSEDEEYHQ
-2384 RVHETG
+2384 RLHETG
-2390 GTGEIESEGEDFA
+2390 GIGEIESEGEDFA

>member
-161 EIKDNAQEVK
+161 EVKDNAQEVK

-247 HPASPMITEEKVA
+247 HPASPMITEEKVV

-293 DMGENE
+293 DMGKNE

-327 GLGEVKI
+327 GLGEAKI
-334 VPAVTTQDN
+334 VPAVTTQDD

-475 GEQISDHS
+475 GERISDHS

-657 IPEVTDNEVHLDST
+657 IPEVTDNEVQLDST

-766 PVDITVTDETEMISA
+766 PVDVTVTDETEMISA

-787 SSKTSGNAT
+787 SSKTSGNTT
-796 PVPVEYSVNNI
+796 PVPAEYSVNNT

-920 EVHEVSVTQMQ
+920 EVHEVSVTQVQ

-999 ADETKDGSIK
+999 ADETKDGSIE

-1044 ALANVEKDVKA
+1044 VLANVEKDVKA
-1055 SEEDTIQSLEEEALS
+1055 SEEDTIQSLEEEAPS

-1126 TAEEDKVQSPE
+1126 TAEEDKVQSP

-1256 ATTLQSEEDR
+1256 ATTLQSEEDS

-1507 EVPEKVEAVQV
+1507 EVPEKVEAVQA

-1587 PQGIEDEVIS
+1587 PQGTEDEVIS

-1679 KKQPDQDLE
+1679 KKQLDQDLE

-1806 VLIEETTEIREHL
+1806 VLIEETTEILEHL

-1836 TPLEKNNVIN
+1836 TPLEKDNVIN

-2033 AEQQKSEVCVTA
+2033 AELQKSEVCVTA

-2060 GDTTTEAQRPQSTQS
+2060 GDTTTEAQRLQSTQS
-2075 QIVTPNNTGLVAPQ
+2075 QIVTPNNTGLVVPQ

-2130 PVKQLNVSEVAVQA
+2130 PVKQLNVSEAAVQA

-2187 PPKLQDAAVQEME
+2187 QPKLQDIAVQEME
-2200 TTQPAEQAESKEPI
+2200 TTQPAEQVESKEPI
-2214 ISKIQAAETTK
+2214 ISKIQATETTK
-2225 PLKQITEPAEKLDLT
+2225 LLKQITEPAEKLDLT
-2240 ERSMISK
+2240 KRSMISK

>member
-1 MGDTQSAQRAGKKDA
+1 M
-16 EEEEE
+16 
-21 ESAKVNDVQTV
+21 
-32 EDTEDK
+32 
-38 PLKTNGQISE
+38 
-48 INGKADGSIAALNG
+48 INLIVDLTILS
-62 HCKDEISAE
+62 S

-143 SGEKA
+143 SGEEA
-148 ETDVPEEVPNIPE
+148 ETDVPEELPNIPE
-161 EIKDNAQEVK
+161 EVKDNAQEVK

-180 LNTAQEANEYDSTTC
+180 VNTAQEANEYDSTTC
-195 PSLTDGISENIPEN
+195 PSLTDGTSENIAEN
-209 ADIKETETK
+209 ADIKKTEIK
-218 EEAEHD
+218 EEAERD

-247 HPASPMITEEKVA
+247 HPASPMITEEKVV

-299 IAEIA
+299 IAEKA

-327 GLGEVKI
+327 GLGEAKI
-334 VPAVTTQDN
+334 VPAVTTQDD
-343 VKPPSMERSDG
+343 VKPPSMKRSDG
-354 EGEML
+354 EGEIL

-376 SGSSFRSLSKKQKA
+376 SGSSFRSLSKKQKT

-431 AEEEDSAWAAF
+431 AEEEDSAWATF

-475 GEQISDHS
+475 GGEISDHS

-508 SRKSSDSEEETSQ
+508 SRKSSDSEEETPP

-581 IIPSDNEVT
+581 IIPSDNDVT

-625 ASDDEDSETP
+625 ASGDEDSETP

-657 IPEVTDNEVHLDST
+657 IPEVTDNEVQQDST

-766 PVDITVTDETEMISA
+766 PADVTVTDETEMISA

-796 PVPVEYSVNNI
+796 PVPAEYSVNNT

-822 HVVPVTLEQ
+822 HVVPVTLEE

-878 AINELE
+878 AINEVE

-908 SEETDNAEVTED
+908 SEEIDNAEVTED
-920 EVHEVSVTQMQ
+920 EVHEVSVTQVQ
-931 ESIKELEVTDDSQ
+931 ESMKELEVTDDSQ
-944 HVLECISEEK
+944 HVPECISEEK
-954 EELPQETLPEGDE
+954 EELPQETLPESDE

-975 VVADQVEEDTSKT
+975 VVADQVEEDASKT
-988 ETQEAESALFE
+988 EAQEAESALFV
-999 ADETKDGSIK
+999 ADETKDGSIE

-1014 SCSTG
+1014 LFSMG

-1037 LVVDELE
+1037 VVVDELE
-1044 ALANVEKDVKA
+1044 ALENVEKDVKA
-1055 SEEDTIQSLEEEALS
+1055 SEEDTVQSLEDEAPHLD
-1070 LEDIPPRE
+1070 DIPATE

-1101 TQAEAPKTDDH
+1101 TQTEAPKTEDD

-1137 EEAPSSE
+1137 EEAPASE
-1144 DVPPAESID
+1144 DVPPAESIF
-1153 EFKPIGEHLTEDEVS
+1153 ESKPI
-1168 IEPETKETQSEVSEV
+1168 
-1183 TEVPEGIQA
+1183 
-1192 TTLQSEEDRIQE
+1192 
-1204 EIQSSQDIQSAEPV
+1204 
-1218 TDESKHTGEH
+1218 
-1228 LTEVTDE
+1228 
-1235 PETKEPQS
+1235 
-1243 EVSEV
+1243 
-1248 TEVPEGIQ
+1248 
-1256 ATTLQSEEDR
+1256 
-1266 IQEEI
+1266 
-1271 QPSQDIQAAEPV
+1271 
-1283 TDESKQTSEHLSQGE
+1283 
-1298 VSNEPE
+1298 
-1304 IKEPQ
+1304 
-1309 PEVSKVTEVS
+1309 
-1319 EGVQATTLE
+1319 
-1328 SKEDNFQEEIQ
+1328 
-1339 PSQDIQSAEPVIY
+1339 
-1352 EYKYTGEHL
+1352 GEHL

-1366 SNEPEIKEPQPEVSE
+1366 SNEPETKEPQSEVSE

-1395 SEEDGV
+1395 SKEDSV
-1401 QTEIQP
+1401 RTEIQP
-1407 SEGIRS
+1407 SEDIRS
-1413 AEPVTDESKELAENL
+1413 AELITGECKELAENL

-1443 VSEVPEVPKVL
+1443 VSKVPEVPKLL
-1454 QATSLHSEEDSVQ
+1454 QATSLHSKEDSVQ

-1475 IRSAEPVTDEYKQ
+1475 IQSSEPVTDENKQ
-1488 TTQHPTEVTDEIQ
+1488 TTQHHTEVADEIQ
-1501 NKESLP
+1501 NKESQP
-1507 EVPEKVEAVQV
+1507 EVPEKVEAVQAAI
-1518 VTLDLEEGSG
+1518 LDLEEGSG
-1528 ESWDKEVI
+1528 QSWEKEVI

-1541 PAEKDQPQEAKMVPI
+1541 HAEKDQPQEAKMLPI

-1566 SITKAVLQVV
+1566 SITKDVQEPAVLQVV
-1576 QAVTLDSEEGQ
+1576 QVITLDSEEGQ
-1587 PQGIEDEVIS
+1587 PQGTEDEVIS

-1617 MEPEASLPDAEDNVS
+1617 MEPEASLPDAENNVP

-1638 FKSANAVASSV
+1638 SKSANAVASSV
-1649 QVFSTQELETETLL
+1649 EVFSTQELETEALL

-1672 SITDETE
+1672 RITDETE
-1679 KKQPDQDLE
+1679 KKQPGQDLE
-1688 INKDQVTESIPQND
+1688 INKDQKTESIPQND
-1702 QAEHEDRKAEAVD
+1702 QAEHEDRKGEALEEMVP
-1715 ETVTA
+1715 A
-1720 AYVPSVEE
+1720 AYVPSAEQEE
-1728 EEKEASNDQV
+1728 EQASNDQV
-1738 HEETCVDSAEA
+1738 HCETCVDSAEA

-1763 VSVEGEKA
+1763 VSVDGEKA
-1771 DELQG
+1771 GELQG
-1776 TKVITAATEHAVVMQ
+1776 TEVITAATEHAVVMQ

-1806 VLIEETTEIREHL
+1806 VLTEETTEIREHL
-1819 IERKASEMEVKD
+1819 IERKASVMEVKD
-1831 TFETT
+1831 TFEST

-1861 QEFDNNHRFQ
+1861 LEFDDNHRFQ

-1917 TAIEEEVNNE
+1917 TAIKEEVNNE
-1927 ENNLTVQEVIQHVKE
+1927 ENNRTVQEVIQYVKG

-1952 PDELEQEVIKQ
+1952 PDKLEQEVIKQ
-1963 PDVSETV
+1963 PDISETV
-1970 QSASSEPE
+1970 QSAPSEPE

-1983 KDSSGELMEEED
+1983 DSSGELIEEED

-2000 PAEQKESEDQLKT
+2000 PAEQKESEDQLRI
-2013 SDLGLDISTHDHKE
+2013 SDLGLDISTHDHTE
-2027 DLEETK
+2027 DLEETQ

-2045 EDATALSEELAKKKD
+2045 EDATSEELAKKKD
-2060 GDTTTEAQRPQSTQS
+2060 GDTTTEAQKLQSTQS

-2116 GQLKAPASPPPPAE
+2116 GQLKAPASPPPSAE

-2153 INAMQRVESEKQME
+2153 INAMQRAESEKQME
-2167 LMEVAVQTTEITES
+2167 LMEVAIQTTEITES

-2187 PPKLQDAAVQEME
+2187 QPKLQDVAVQEME
-2200 TTQPAEQAESKEPI
+2200 TTQPAEQAESEEPI

-2225 PLKQITEPAEKLDLT
+2225 PLKQITEKAEKLDLT
-2240 ERSMISK
+2240 ERAKISK
-2247 QPVLEAVS
+2247 QPVLQAVS
-2255 IQTIETIEPVEQ
+2255 IHTIETIEPVEQ

-2345 QVEEPTEPQAG
+2345 KVEEPTEPQAG
-2356 SAHEEKEDPESEFEM
+2356 SAHEGRRREEDPESEFEM
-2371 APDTKSEDEESHQ
+2371 APDTKSEDEEYHQ
-2384 RVHETG
+2384 RLHETG
-2390 GTGEIESEGEDFA
+2390 GIGEIESEGEDFA

>member
-1 MGDTQSAQRAGKKDA
+1 M
-16 EEEEE
+16 
-21 ESAKVNDVQTV
+21 
-32 EDTEDK
+32 
-38 PLKTNGQISE
+38 
-48 INGKADGSIAALNG
+48 INLIVDLTILS
-62 HCKDEISAE
+62 S

-143 SGEKA
+143 SGEEA
-148 ETDVPEEVPNIPE
+148 ETDVPEELPNIPE
-161 EIKDNAQEVK
+161 EVKDNAQEVK

-180 LNTAQEANEYDSTTC
+180 VNTAQEANEYDSTTC
-195 PSLTDGISENIPEN
+195 PSLTDGTSENIAEN
-209 ADIKETETK
+209 ADIKKTEIK
-218 EEAEHD
+218 EEAERD

-247 HPASPMITEEKVA
+247 HPASPMITEEKVV

-327 GLGEVKI
+327 GLGEAKI
-334 VPAVTTQDN
+334 VPAVTTQDD
-343 VKPPSMERSDG
+343 VKPPSMKRSDG
-354 EGEML
+354 EGEIL

-376 SGSSFRSLSKKQKA
+376 SGSSFRSLSKKQKT

-431 AEEEDSAWAAF
+431 AEEEDSAWATF

-475 GEQISDHS
+475 GGEISDHS

-508 SRKSSDSEEETSQ
+508 SRKSSDSEEETPP

-581 IIPSDNEVT
+581 IIPSDNDVT

-625 ASDDEDSETP
+625 ASGDEDSETP

-657 IPEVTDNEVHLDST
+657 IPEVTDNEVQQDST

-766 PVDITVTDETEMISA
+766 PADVTVTDETEMISA

-796 PVPVEYSVNNI
+796 PVPAEYSVNNT

-822 HVVPVTLEQ
+822 HVVPVTLEE

-878 AINELE
+878 AINE
-884 ATAQTESIPD
+884 
-894 VNKAVSTE
+894 V
-902 IVSEIV
+902 
-908 SEETDNAEVTED
+908 
-920 EVHEVSVTQMQ
+920 
-931 ESIKELEVTDDSQ
+931 
-944 HVLECISEEK
+944 ECISEEK
-954 EELPQETLPEGDE
+954 EELPQETLPESDE

-975 VVADQVEEDTSKT
+975 VVADQVEEDASKT
-988 ETQEAESALFE
+988 EAQEAESALFV
-999 ADETKDGSIK
+999 ADETKDGSIE

-1014 SCSTG
+1014 LFSMG

-1037 LVVDELE
+1037 VVVDELE
-1044 ALANVEKDVKA
+1044 ALENVEKDVKA
-1055 SEEDTIQSLEEEALS
+1055 SEEDTVQSLEDEAPHLD
-1070 LEDIPPRE
+1070 DIPATE

-1101 TQAEAPKTDDH
+1101 TQTEAPKTEDD

-1137 EEAPSSE
+1137 EEAPASE
-1144 DVPPAESID
+1144 DVPPAESIF
-1153 EFKPIGEHLTEDEVS
+1153 ESKPI
-1168 IEPETKETQSEVSEV
+1168 
-1183 TEVPEGIQA
+1183 
-1192 TTLQSEEDRIQE
+1192 
-1204 EIQSSQDIQSAEPV
+1204 
-1218 TDESKHTGEH
+1218 
-1228 LTEVTDE
+1228 
-1235 PETKEPQS
+1235 
-1243 EVSEV
+1243 
-1248 TEVPEGIQ
+1248 
-1256 ATTLQSEEDR
+1256 
-1266 IQEEI
+1266 
-1271 QPSQDIQAAEPV
+1271 
-1283 TDESKQTSEHLSQGE
+1283 
-1298 VSNEPE
+1298 
-1304 IKEPQ
+1304 
-1309 PEVSKVTEVS
+1309 
-1319 EGVQATTLE
+1319 
-1328 SKEDNFQEEIQ
+1328 
-1339 PSQDIQSAEPVIY
+1339 
-1352 EYKYTGEHL
+1352 GEHL

-1366 SNEPEIKEPQPEVSE
+1366 SNEPETKEPQSEVSE

-1395 SEEDGV
+1395 SKEDSV
-1401 QTEIQP
+1401 RTEIQP
-1407 SEGIRS
+1407 SEDIRS
-1413 AEPVTDESKELAENL
+1413 AELITGECKELAENL

-1443 VSEVPEVPKVL
+1443 VSKVPEVPKLL
-1454 QATSLHSEEDSVQ
+1454 QATSLHSKEDSVQ

-1475 IRSAEPVTDEYKQ
+1475 IQSSEPVTDENKQ
-1488 TTQHPTEVTDEIQ
+1488 TTQHHTEVADEIQ
-1501 NKESLP
+1501 NKESQP
-1507 EVPEKVEAVQV
+1507 EVPEKVEAVQAAI
-1518 VTLDLEEGSG
+1518 LDLEEGSG
-1528 ESWDKEVI
+1528 QSWEKEVI

-1541 PAEKDQPQEAKMVPI
+1541 HAEKDQPQEAKMLPI

-1566 SITKAVLQVV
+1566 SITKDVQEPAVLQVV
-1576 QAVTLDSEEGQ
+1576 QVVTLDSEEGQ
-1587 PQGIEDEVIS
+1587 PQGTEDEVIS

-1617 MEPEASLPDAEDNVS
+1617 MEPEASLPDAENNVP

-1638 FKSANAVASSV
+1638 SKSANAVASSV
-1649 QVFSTQELETETLL
+1649 EVFSTQELETEALL

-1672 SITDETE
+1672 RITDETE
-1679 KKQPDQDLE
+1679 KKQPGQDLE
-1688 INKDQVTESIPQND
+1688 INKDQKTESIPQND
-1702 QAEHEDRKAEAVD
+1702 QAEHEDRKGEALEEMVP
-1715 ETVTA
+1715 A
-1720 AYVPSVEE
+1720 AYVPSAEQEE
-1728 EEKEASNDQV
+1728 EQASNDQV
-1738 HEETCVDSAEA
+1738 HCETCVDSAEA

-1763 VSVEGEKA
+1763 VSVDGEKA
-1771 DELQG
+1771 GELQG
-1776 TKVITAATEHAVVMQ
+1776 TEVITAATEHAVVMQ

-1806 VLIEETTEIREHL
+1806 VLTEETTEIREHL
-1819 IERKASEMEVKD
+1819 IERKASVMEVKD
-1831 TFETT
+1831 TFEST

-1861 QEFDNNHRFQ
+1861 LEFDDNHRFQ

-1917 TAIEEEVNNE
+1917 TAIKEEVNNE
-1927 ENNLTVQEVIQHVKE
+1927 ENNRTVQEVIQYVKG

-1952 PDELEQEVIKQ
+1952 PDKLEQEVIKQ
-1963 PDVSETV
+1963 PDISETV
-1970 QSASSEPE
+1970 QSAPSEPE

-1983 KDSSGELMEEED
+1983 DSSGELIEEED

-2000 PAEQKESEDQLKT
+2000 PAEQKESEDQLRI
-2013 SDLGLDISTHDHKE
+2013 SDLGLDISTHDHTE
-2027 DLEETK
+2027 DLEETQ

-2045 EDATALSEELAKKKD
+2045 EDATSEELAKKKD
-2060 GDTTTEAQRPQSTQS
+2060 GDTTTEAQKLQSTQS

-2116 GQLKAPASPPPPAE
+2116 GQLKAPASPPPSAE

-2153 INAMQRVESEKQME
+2153 INAMQRAESEKQME
-2167 LMEVAVQTTEITES
+2167 LMEVAIQTTEITES

-2187 PPKLQDAAVQEME
+2187 QPKLQDVAVQEME
-2200 TTQPAEQAESKEPI
+2200 TTQPAEQAESEEPI

-2225 PLKQITEPAEKLDLT
+2225 PLKQITEKAEKLDLT
-2240 ERSMISK
+2240 ERAKISK
-2247 QPVLEAVS
+2247 QPVLQAVS
-2255 IQTIETIEPVEQ
+2255 IHTIETIEPVEQ

-2345 QVEEPTEPQAG
+2345 KVEEPTEPQAG
-2356 SAHEEKEDPESEFEM
+2356 SAHEGRRREEDPESEFEM
-2371 APDTKSEDEESHQ
+2371 APDTKSEDEEYHQ
-2384 RVHETG
+2384 RLHETG
-2390 GTGEIESEGEDFA
+2390 GIGEIESEGEDFA

>member
-1 MGDTQSAQRAGKKDA
+1 MSRDLLYIQFCAFFQ
-16 EEEEE
+16 
-21 ESAKVNDVQTV
+21 
-32 EDTEDK
+32 

-71 DKDVAKTEK
+71 GGILMINLIVGLTVLSPDKDVAKTEK

-114 EMEEKQ
+114 EMEEKE

-161 EIKDNAQEVK
+161 EVKDNAQEVK

-218 EEAEHD
+218 EE
-224 NDDARTTSP
+224 
-233 AVNEDGHQDTTQEL
+233 EL

-293 DMGENE
+293 DMGKNE

-327 GLGEVKI
+327 GLGEAKI
-334 VPAVTTQDN
+334 MPAVTTQNN

-657 IPEVTDNEVHLDST
+657 IPE
-671 PPCDSLPLETQ
+671 
-682 TSQDNEEALE
+682 EALE

-708 DDLTESISKHQQLSD
+708 DDVTESISKHQQLSD

-766 PVDITVTDETEMISA
+766 PVDVTVTDETEMISA

-796 PVPVEYSVNNI
+796 PVPAEYSVNNT

-920 EVHEVSVTQMQ
+920 EVHEVSVTQVQ

-954 EELPQETLPEGDE
+954 EELPQETLPE
-967 VAPDKGSL
+967 
-975 VVADQVEEDTSKT
+975 
-988 ETQEAESALFE
+988 
-999 ADETKDGSIK
+999 
-1009 QEAQS
+1009 
-1014 SCSTG
+1014 
-1019 DQINQNI
+1019 
-1026 TEQSQIEAEPS
+1026 
-1037 LVVDELE
+1037 
-1044 ALANVEKDVKA
+1044 
-1055 SEEDTIQSLEEEALS
+1055 
-1070 LEDIPPRE
+1070 
-1078 IVTDDSKQTEHL
+1078 
-1090 AEVTVEPEDRQ
+1090 
-1101 TQAEAPKTDDH
+1101 
-1112 EVKDVVEVEQKATA
+1112 
-1126 TAEEDKVQSPE
+1126 
-1137 EEAPSSE
+1137 
-1144 DVPPAESID
+1144 
-1153 EFKPIGEHLTEDEVS
+1153 
-1168 IEPETKETQSEVSEV
+1168 
-1183 TEVPEGIQA
+1183 
-1192 TTLQSEEDRIQE
+1192 
-1204 EIQSSQDIQSAEPV
+1204 
-1218 TDESKHTGEH
+1218 
-1228 LTEVTDE
+1228 
-1235 PETKEPQS
+1235 
-1243 EVSEV
+1243 
-1248 TEVPEGIQ
+1248 
-1256 ATTLQSEEDR
+1256 
-1266 IQEEI
+1266 
-1271 QPSQDIQAAEPV
+1271 
-1283 TDESKQTSEHLSQGE
+1283 
-1298 VSNEPE
+1298 
-1304 IKEPQ
+1304 
-1309 PEVSKVTEVS
+1309 
-1319 EGVQATTLE
+1319 
-1328 SKEDNFQEEIQ
+1328 
-1339 PSQDIQSAEPVIY
+1339 
-1352 EYKYTGEHL
+1352 
-1361 TEGEV
+1361 
-1366 SNEPEIKEPQPEVSE
+1366 
-1381 VTEVSE
+1381 
-1387 GVQATTLE
+1387 
-1395 SEEDGV
+1395 
-1401 QTEIQP
+1401 
-1407 SEGIRS
+1407 
-1413 AEPVTDESKELAENL
+1413 
-1428 IEVTDEIKK
+1428 
-1437 KEPQPE
+1437 
-1443 VSEVPEVPKVL
+1443 
-1454 QATSLHSEEDSVQ
+1454 
-1467 TEIQPSED
+1467 
-1475 IRSAEPVTDEYKQ
+1475 
-1488 TTQHPTEVTDEIQ
+1488 
-1501 NKESLP
+1501 
-1507 EVPEKVEAVQV
+1507 
-1518 VTLDLEEGSG
+1518 
-1528 ESWDKEVI
+1528 
-1536 SEDVP
+1536 
-1541 PAEKDQPQEAKMVPI
+1541 
-1556 TEDKGEALDD
+1556 
-1566 SITKAVLQVV
+1566 
-1576 QAVTLDSEEGQ
+1576 
-1587 PQGIEDEVIS
+1587 
-1597 KDMGAMETVTGEP
+1597 
-1610 KQKAVDL
+1610 
-1617 MEPEASLPDAEDNVS
+1617 
-1632 ATDREA
+1632 
-1638 FKSANAVASSV
+1638 
-1649 QVFSTQELETETLL
+1649 
-1663 EDVPKPDTD
+1663 
-1672 SITDETE
+1672 
-1679 KKQPDQDLE
+1679 
-1688 INKDQVTESIPQND
+1688 
-1702 QAEHEDRKAEAVD
+1702 AEAVD

-1836 TPLEKNNVIN
+1836 TPLEKDNVIN

-1963 PDVSETV
+1963 PDVSETL

-2060 GDTTTEAQRPQSTQS
+2060 GDTTTEAQRLQSTQS

-2130 PVKQLNVSEVAVQA
+2130 PVKQLHVSEAAVQA

-2200 TTQPAEQAESKEPI
+2200 TTQPAEQVESKEPI

-2356 SAHEEKEDPESEFEM
+2356 SAHEEKDPESEFEM

>member
-21 ESAKVNDVQTV
+21 SAKVNDVQTV
-32 EDTEDK
+32 QDTEDK

-48 INGKADGSIAALNG
+48 INGKADSSIAALNG

-143 SGEKA
+143 SGEEA
-148 ETDVPEEVPNIPE
+148 ETDVPEELPNIPE
-161 EIKDNAQEVK
+161 EVKDNAQEVK

-180 LNTAQEANEYDSTTC
+180 VNTAQEANEYDSTTC
-195 PSLTDGISENIPEN
+195 PSLTDGTSENIAEN
-209 ADIKETETK
+209 ADIKKTETK
-218 EEAEHD
+218 EEAGRD

-247 HPASPMITEEKVA
+247 HPASPMITEEKVV

-327 GLGEVKI
+327 GLGEAKI
-334 VPAVTTQDN
+334 VPAVTTQDD
-343 VKPPSMERSDG
+343 VKPPSMKRSDG
-354 EGEML
+354 EGEIL
-359 NSQEKEKVQAS
+359 NSQEKEKVPAS

-376 SGSSFRSLSKKQKA
+376 SGSSFRSLSKKQKT

-475 GEQISDHS
+475 GGEILDHS

-508 SRKSSDSEEETSQ
+508 SRKSSDSEEETPP

-581 IIPSDNEVT
+581 IIPSDNDVI

-625 ASDDEDSETP
+625 ASGDEDSETP

-643 ADEMGETKADVESY
+643 ADEMGETKAGVESY
-657 IPEVTDNEVHLDST
+657 IPEVTDNEVQQDST

-708 DDLTESISKHQQLSD
+708 DDLTGSISKHQQLSD

-766 PVDITVTDETEMISA
+766 PVDVTVTDETEMISA

-796 PVPVEYSVNNI
+796 PVPAEYSVNNT

-822 HVVPVTLEQ
+822 HVVPVTLEE

-878 AINELE
+878 AINEVE

-908 SEETDNAEVTED
+908 SEEIDNAEVTED
-920 EVHEVSVTQMQ
+920 EVHEVSVTQVQ
-931 ESIKELEVTDDSQ
+931 ESMKELEVTDDSQ
-944 HVLECISEEK
+944 HVPECISDEK
-954 EELPQETLPEGDE
+954 EELPQETLPESDE

-975 VVADQVEEDTSKT
+975 VVADQVEEDASKT
-988 ETQEAESALFE
+988 EAQEAESALFV
-999 ADETKDGSIK
+999 ADETKDGSIE

-1014 SCSTG
+1014 LCSMG

-1026 TEQSQIEAEPS
+1026 TEQSQIEAEAS
-1037 LVVDELE
+1037 VVVDELE
-1044 ALANVEKDVKA
+1044 ALENVEKDVKA
-1055 SEEDTIQSLEEEALS
+1055 SEEDTVQSLEDEAPHLD
-1070 LEDIPPRE
+1070 DIPATE

-1101 TQAEAPKTDDH
+1101 TQTGAPKTEDD

-1137 EEAPSSE
+1137 EEAPASE
-1144 DVPPAESID
+1144 DVPPAESIF
-1153 EFKPIGEHLTEDEVS
+1153 ESKPIGEHLTEDEVS
-1168 IEPETKETQSEVSEV
+1168 IEPETKETQSEIFEV

-1192 TTLQSEEDRIQE
+1192 TALQSEEDSIQE
-1204 EIQSSQDIQSAEPV
+1204 EIQRSQDIQSAESV

-1228 LTEVTDE
+1228 LIEVTDE
-1235 PETKEPQS
+1235 PETKERQS

-1248 TEVPEGIQ
+1248 TEVPEDVEAI
-1256 ATTLQSEEDR
+1256 TFESKEDN

-1271 QPSQDIQAAEPV
+1271 QPSQDIQPAEPV
-1283 TDESKQTSEHLSQGE
+1283 TDENKQTS
-1298 VSNEPE
+1298 
-1304 IKEPQ
+1304 
-1309 PEVSKVTEVS
+1309 
-1319 EGVQATTLE
+1319 
-1328 SKEDNFQEEIQ
+1328 
-1339 PSQDIQSAEPVIY
+1339 
-1352 EYKYTGEHL
+1352 EHL

-1366 SNEPEIKEPQPEVSE
+1366 SNEPETKEPQSEVSE

-1395 SEEDGV
+1395 SKEDSV
-1401 QTEIQP
+1401 RTEIQP
-1407 SEGIRS
+1407 SEDIRS
-1413 AEPVTDESKELAENL
+1413 AELITGECKELAENL

-1443 VSEVPEVPKVL
+1443 VSKVPEVPKLL
-1454 QATSLHSEEDSVQ
+1454 QATSLHSKEDSVQ

-1475 IRSAEPVTDEYKQ
+1475 IQSSEPVTDENKQ
-1488 TTQHPTEVTDEIQ
+1488 TTQHHTEVADEIQ
-1501 NKESLP
+1501 NKESQP
-1507 EVPEKVEAVQV
+1507 EVPEKVEAVQAAI
-1518 VTLDLEEGSG
+1518 LDLEEGSG
-1528 ESWDKEVI
+1528 QSWEKEVI

-1541 PAEKDQPQEAKMVPI
+1541 HAEKDQPQEAKMLPI

-1566 SITKAVLQVV
+1566 SITKDVQEPAVLQVV
-1576 QAVTLDSEEGQ
+1576 QVVTLDSEEGQ
-1587 PQGIEDEVIS
+1587 PQGTEDEVIS

-1617 MEPEASLPDAEDNVS
+1617 KEPEASLPDAENNVP

-1638 FKSANAVASSV
+1638 SKSANAVASSV
-1649 QVFSTQELETETLL
+1649 EVFSTQELETEALL

-1672 SITDETE
+1672 RITDETE
-1679 KKQPDQDLE
+1679 KKQPGQDLE
-1688 INKDQVTESIPQND
+1688 INKDQKTESIPQND
-1702 QAEHEDRKAEAVD
+1702 QAEHEDRKGEALEEMVP
-1715 ETVTA
+1715 A
-1720 AYVPSVEE
+1720 AYVPSAEQEE
-1728 EEKEASNDQV
+1728 EQASNDQV
-1738 HEETCVDSAEA
+1738 HCETCVDSAEA

-1763 VSVEGEKA
+1763 VSVDGEKA
-1771 DELQG
+1771 GELQG
-1776 TKVITAATEHAVVMQ
+1776 TEVITAATEHAVVMQ

-1819 IERKASEMEVKD
+1819 IERKASVMEVKD
-1831 TFETT
+1831 TFEST

-1861 QEFDNNHRFQ
+1861 LEFDDNHRFQ

-1927 ENNLTVQEVIQHVKE
+1927 ENNRTVQEVIQYVKG

-1952 PDELEQEVIKQ
+1952 PDKLEQEVIKQ
-1963 PDVSETV
+1963 PDISETV
-1970 QSASSEPE
+1970 QSAPSEPE

-1983 KDSSGELMEEED
+1983 DSSGELIEEED

-2000 PAEQKESEDQLKT
+2000 PAEQKESEDQLRI
-2013 SDLGLDISTHDHKE
+2013 SDLGLDISTHDHTE
-2027 DLEETK
+2027 DLEETQ
-2033 AEQQKSEVCVTA
+2033 AELQKSEVCVTA
-2045 EDATALSEELAKKKD
+2045 EDATSEELAKKKD
-2060 GDTTTEAQRPQSTQS
+2060 GDTTTEAQKLQSTQS

-2116 GQLKAPASPPPPAE
+2116 GQLKAPASPPPSAE

-2153 INAMQRVESEKQME
+2153 INAMQRAESEKQME

-2187 PPKLQDAAVQEME
+2187 QPKLQDVAVQEME
-2200 TTQPAEQAESKEPI
+2200 TTQPAEQAESEEPI

-2225 PLKQITEPAEKLDLT
+2225 PLKQFTEPAEKFDLT
-2240 ERSMISK
+2240 ERAMISK
-2247 QPVLEAVS
+2247 QPVLQAVS
-2255 IQTIETIEPVEQ
+2255 IHTIETIEPVEQ

-2345 QVEEPTEPQAG
+2345 KVEEPTEPQAG
-2356 SAHEEKEDPESEFEM
+2356 SAHEGRRREEDPESEFEM
-2371 APDTKSEDEESHQ
+2371 APDTKSEDEEYHQ
-2384 RVHETG
+2384 RLHETG
-2390 GTGEIESEGEDFA
+2390 GIGEIESEGEDFA

>member
-1 MGDTQSAQRAGKKDA
+1 M
-16 EEEEE
+16 
-21 ESAKVNDVQTV
+21 
-32 EDTEDK
+32 
-38 PLKTNGQISE
+38 
-48 INGKADGSIAALNG
+48 INLIVDLSIL
-62 HCKDEISAE
+62 SS

-143 SGEKA
+143 SGEEA
-148 ETDVPEEVPNIPE
+148 ETDVPEELPNIPE
-161 EIKDNAQEVK
+161 EVKDNAQEVK

-180 LNTAQEANEYDSTTC
+180 VNTAQEANEYDSTTC
-195 PSLTDGISENIPEN
+195 PSLTDGTSENIAEN
-209 ADIKETETK
+209 ADIKKTEIK
-218 EEAEHD
+218 EEAERD

-247 HPASPMITEEKVA
+247 HPASPMITEEKVV

-299 IAEIA
+299 IAEKA

-327 GLGEVKI
+327 GLGEAKI
-334 VPAVTTQDN
+334 VPAVTTQDD
-343 VKPPSMERSDG
+343 VKPPSMKRSDG
-354 EGEML
+354 EGEIL

-376 SGSSFRSLSKKQKA
+376 SGSSFRSLSKKQKT

-431 AEEEDSAWAAF
+431 AEEEDSAWATF

-475 GEQISDHS
+475 GGEISDHS

-508 SRKSSDSEEETSQ
+508 SRKSSDSEEETPP

-581 IIPSDNEVT
+581 IIPSDNDVT

-625 ASDDEDSETP
+625 ASGDEDSETP

-657 IPEVTDNEVHLDST
+657 IPEVTDNEVQQDST

-766 PVDITVTDETEMISA
+766 PADVTVTDETEMISA

-796 PVPVEYSVNNI
+796 PVPAEYSVNNT

-822 HVVPVTLEQ
+822 HVVPVTLEE

-878 AINELE
+878 AINEVE

-908 SEETDNAEVTED
+908 SEEIDNAEVTED
-920 EVHEVSVTQMQ
+920 EVHEVSVTQVQ
-931 ESIKELEVTDDSQ
+931 ESMKELEVTDDSQ
-944 HVLECISEEK
+944 HVPECISEEK
-954 EELPQETLPEGDE
+954 EELPQETLPESDE

-975 VVADQVEEDTSKT
+975 VVADQVEEDASKT
-988 ETQEAESALFE
+988 EAQEAESALFV
-999 ADETKDGSIK
+999 ADETKDGSIE

-1014 SCSTG
+1014 LFSMG

-1037 LVVDELE
+1037 VVVDELE
-1044 ALANVEKDVKA
+1044 ALENVEKDVKA
-1055 SEEDTIQSLEEEALS
+1055 SEEDTVQSLEDEAPHLD
-1070 LEDIPPRE
+1070 DIPATE

-1101 TQAEAPKTDDH
+1101 TQTEAPKTEDD

-1137 EEAPSSE
+1137 EEAPASE
-1144 DVPPAESID
+1144 DVPPAESIF
-1153 EFKPIGEHLTEDEVS
+1153 ESKPI
-1168 IEPETKETQSEVSEV
+1168 
-1183 TEVPEGIQA
+1183 
-1192 TTLQSEEDRIQE
+1192 
-1204 EIQSSQDIQSAEPV
+1204 
-1218 TDESKHTGEH
+1218 
-1228 LTEVTDE
+1228 
-1235 PETKEPQS
+1235 
-1243 EVSEV
+1243 
-1248 TEVPEGIQ
+1248 
-1256 ATTLQSEEDR
+1256 
-1266 IQEEI
+1266 
-1271 QPSQDIQAAEPV
+1271 
-1283 TDESKQTSEHLSQGE
+1283 
-1298 VSNEPE
+1298 
-1304 IKEPQ
+1304 
-1309 PEVSKVTEVS
+1309 
-1319 EGVQATTLE
+1319 
-1328 SKEDNFQEEIQ
+1328 
-1339 PSQDIQSAEPVIY
+1339 
-1352 EYKYTGEHL
+1352 GEHL

-1366 SNEPEIKEPQPEVSE
+1366 SNEPETKEPQSEVSE

-1395 SEEDGV
+1395 SKEDSV
-1401 QTEIQP
+1401 RTEIQP
-1407 SEGIRS
+1407 SEDIRS
-1413 AEPVTDESKELAENL
+1413 AELITGECKELAENL

-1443 VSEVPEVPKVL
+1443 VSKVPEVPKLL
-1454 QATSLHSEEDSVQ
+1454 QATSLHSKEDSVQ

-1475 IRSAEPVTDEYKQ
+1475 IQSSEPVTDENKQ
-1488 TTQHPTEVTDEIQ
+1488 TTQHHTEVADEIQ
-1501 NKESLP
+1501 NKESQP
-1507 EVPEKVEAVQV
+1507 EVPEKVEAVQAAI
-1518 VTLDLEEGSG
+1518 LDLEEGSG
-1528 ESWDKEVI
+1528 QSWEKEVI

-1541 PAEKDQPQEAKMVPI
+1541 HAEKDQPQEAKMLPI

-1566 SITKAVLQVV
+1566 SITKDVQEPAVLQVV
-1576 QAVTLDSEEGQ
+1576 QVVTLDSEEGQ
-1587 PQGIEDEVIS
+1587 PQGTEDEVIS

-1617 MEPEASLPDAEDNVS
+1617 MEPEASLPDAENNVP

-1638 FKSANAVASSV
+1638 SKSANAVASSV
-1649 QVFSTQELETETLL
+1649 EVFSTQELETEALL

-1672 SITDETE
+1672 RITDETE
-1679 KKQPDQDLE
+1679 KKQPGQDLE
-1688 INKDQVTESIPQND
+1688 INKDQKTESIPQND
-1702 QAEHEDRKAEAVD
+1702 QAEHEDRKGEALEEMVP
-1715 ETVTA
+1715 A
-1720 AYVPSVEE
+1720 AYVPSAEQEE
-1728 EEKEASNDQV
+1728 EQASNDQV
-1738 HEETCVDSAEA
+1738 HCETCVDSAEA

-1763 VSVEGEKA
+1763 VSVDGEKA
-1771 DELQG
+1771 GELQG
-1776 TKVITAATEHAVVMQ
+1776 TEVITAATEHAVVMQ

-1806 VLIEETTEIREHL
+1806 VLTEETTEIREHL
-1819 IERKASEMEVKD
+1819 IERKASVMEVKD
-1831 TFETT
+1831 TFEST

-1861 QEFDNNHRFQ
+1861 LEFDDNHRFQ

-1917 TAIEEEVNNE
+1917 TAIKEEVNNK
-1927 ENNLTVQEVIQHVKE
+1927 ENNRTVQEVIQYVKG

-1952 PDELEQEVIKQ
+1952 PDKLEQEVIKQ
-1963 PDVSETV
+1963 PDISETV
-1970 QSASSEPE
+1970 QSAPSEPE

-1983 KDSSGELMEEED
+1983 DSSGELIEEED

-2000 PAEQKESEDQLKT
+2000 PAEQKESEDQLRI
-2013 SDLGLDISTHDHKE
+2013 SDLGLDISTHDHTE
-2027 DLEETK
+2027 DLEETQ

-2045 EDATALSEELAKKKD
+2045 EDATSEELAKKKD
-2060 GDTTTEAQRPQSTQS
+2060 GDTTTEAQKLQSTQS

-2116 GQLKAPASPPPPAE
+2116 GQLKAPASPPPSAE

-2153 INAMQRVESEKQME
+2153 INAMQRAESEKQME
-2167 LMEVAVQTTEITES
+2167 LMEVAIQTTEITES

-2187 PPKLQDAAVQEME
+2187 QPKLQDVAVQEME
-2200 TTQPAEQAESKEPI
+2200 TTQPAEQAESEEPI

-2225 PLKQITEPAEKLDLT
+2225 PLKQITEKAEKLDLT
-2240 ERSMISK
+2240 ERAKISK
-2247 QPVLEAVS
+2247 QPVLQAVS
-2255 IQTIETIEPVEQ
+2255 IHTIETIEPVEQ

-2345 QVEEPTEPQAG
+2345 KVEEPTEPQAG
-2356 SAHEEKEDPESEFEM
+2356 SAHEGRRREEDPESEFEM
-2371 APDTKSEDEESHQ
+2371 APDTKSEDEEYHQ
-2384 RVHETG
+2384 RLHETG
-2390 GTGEIESEGEDFA
+2390 GIGEIESEGEDFA

>member
-1 MGDTQSAQRAGKKDA
+1 M
-16 EEEEE
+16 
-21 ESAKVNDVQTV
+21 
-32 EDTEDK
+32 
-38 PLKTNGQISE
+38 
-48 INGKADGSIAALNG
+48 INLIVDLSIL
-62 HCKDEISAE
+62 SS

-143 SGEKA
+143 SGEEA
-148 ETDVPEEVPNIPE
+148 ETDVPEELPNIPE
-161 EIKDNAQEVK
+161 EVKDNAQEVK

-180 LNTAQEANEYDSTTC
+180 VNTAQEANEYDSTTC
-195 PSLTDGISENIPEN
+195 PSLTDGTSENIAEN
-209 ADIKETETK
+209 ADIKKTEIK
-218 EEAEHD
+218 EEAERD

-247 HPASPMITEEKVA
+247 HPASPMITEEKVV

-299 IAEIA
+299 IAEKA

-327 GLGEVKI
+327 GLGEAKI
-334 VPAVTTQDN
+334 VPAVTTQDD
-343 VKPPSMERSDG
+343 VKPPSMKRSDG
-354 EGEML
+354 EGEIL

-376 SGSSFRSLSKKQKA
+376 SGSSFRSLSKKQKT

-431 AEEEDSAWAAF
+431 AEEEDSAWATF

-475 GEQISDHS
+475 GGEISDHS

-508 SRKSSDSEEETSQ
+508 SRKSSDSEEETPP

-581 IIPSDNEVT
+581 IIPSDNDVT

-625 ASDDEDSETP
+625 ASGDEDSETP

-657 IPEVTDNEVHLDST
+657 IPEVTDNEVQQDST

-766 PVDITVTDETEMISA
+766 PADVTVTDETEMISA

-796 PVPVEYSVNNI
+796 PVPAEYSVNNT

-822 HVVPVTLEQ
+822 HVVPVTLEE

-878 AINELE
+878 AINEVE

-908 SEETDNAEVTED
+908 SEEIDNAEVTED
-920 EVHEVSVTQMQ
+920 EVHEVSVTQVQ
-931 ESIKELEVTDDSQ
+931 ESMKELEVTDDSQ
-944 HVLECISEEK
+944 HVPECISEEK
-954 EELPQETLPEGDE
+954 EELPQETLPESDE

-975 VVADQVEEDTSKT
+975 VVADQVEEDASKT
-988 ETQEAESALFE
+988 EAQEAESALFV
-999 ADETKDGSIK
+999 ADETKDGSIE

-1014 SCSTG
+1014 LFSMG

-1037 LVVDELE
+1037 VVVDELE
-1044 ALANVEKDVKA
+1044 ALENVEKDVKA
-1055 SEEDTIQSLEEEALS
+1055 SEEDTVQSLEDEAPHLD
-1070 LEDIPPRE
+1070 DIPATE

-1101 TQAEAPKTDDH
+1101 TQTEAPKTEDD

-1137 EEAPSSE
+1137 EEAPASE
-1144 DVPPAESID
+1144 DVPPAESIF
-1153 EFKPIGEHLTEDEVS
+1153 ESKPI
-1168 IEPETKETQSEVSEV
+1168 
-1183 TEVPEGIQA
+1183 
-1192 TTLQSEEDRIQE
+1192 
-1204 EIQSSQDIQSAEPV
+1204 
-1218 TDESKHTGEH
+1218 
-1228 LTEVTDE
+1228 
-1235 PETKEPQS
+1235 
-1243 EVSEV
+1243 
-1248 TEVPEGIQ
+1248 
-1256 ATTLQSEEDR
+1256 
-1266 IQEEI
+1266 
-1271 QPSQDIQAAEPV
+1271 
-1283 TDESKQTSEHLSQGE
+1283 
-1298 VSNEPE
+1298 
-1304 IKEPQ
+1304 
-1309 PEVSKVTEVS
+1309 
-1319 EGVQATTLE
+1319 
-1328 SKEDNFQEEIQ
+1328 
-1339 PSQDIQSAEPVIY
+1339 
-1352 EYKYTGEHL
+1352 GEHL

-1366 SNEPEIKEPQPEVSE
+1366 SNEPETKEPQSEVSE

-1395 SEEDGV
+1395 SKEDSV
-1401 QTEIQP
+1401 RTEIQP
-1407 SEGIRS
+1407 SEDIRS
-1413 AEPVTDESKELAENL
+1413 AELITGECKELAENL

-1443 VSEVPEVPKVL
+1443 VSKVPEVPKLL
-1454 QATSLHSEEDSVQ
+1454 QATSLHSKEDSVQ

-1475 IRSAEPVTDEYKQ
+1475 IQSSEPVTDENKQ
-1488 TTQHPTEVTDEIQ
+1488 TTQHHTEVADEIQ
-1501 NKESLP
+1501 NKESQP
-1507 EVPEKVEAVQV
+1507 EVPEKVEAVQAAI
-1518 VTLDLEEGSG
+1518 LDLEEGSG
-1528 ESWDKEVI
+1528 QSWEKEVI

-1541 PAEKDQPQEAKMVPI
+1541 HAEKDQPQEAKMLPI

-1566 SITKAVLQVV
+1566 SITKDVQEPAVLQVV
-1576 QAVTLDSEEGQ
+1576 QVITLDSEEGQ
-1587 PQGIEDEVIS
+1587 PQGTEDEVIS

-1617 MEPEASLPDAEDNVS
+1617 MEPEASLPDAENNVP

-1638 FKSANAVASSV
+1638 SKSANAVASSV
-1649 QVFSTQELETETLL
+1649 EVFSTQELETEALL

-1672 SITDETE
+1672 RITDETE
-1679 KKQPDQDLE
+1679 KKQPGQDLE
-1688 INKDQVTESIPQND
+1688 INKDQKTESIPQND
-1702 QAEHEDRKAEAVD
+1702 QAEHEDRKGEALEEMVP
-1715 ETVTA
+1715 A
-1720 AYVPSVEE
+1720 AYVPSAEQEE
-1728 EEKEASNDQV
+1728 EQASNDQV
-1738 HEETCVDSAEA
+1738 HCETCVDSAEA

-1763 VSVEGEKA
+1763 VSVDGEKA
-1771 DELQG
+1771 GELQG
-1776 TKVITAATEHAVVMQ
+1776 TEVITAATEHAVVMQ

-1806 VLIEETTEIREHL
+1806 VLTEETTEIREHL
-1819 IERKASEMEVKD
+1819 IERKASVMEVKD
-1831 TFETT
+1831 TFEST

-1861 QEFDNNHRFQ
+1861 LEFDDNHRFQ

-1917 TAIEEEVNNE
+1917 TAIKEEVNNE
-1927 ENNLTVQEVIQHVKE
+1927 ENNRTVQEVIQYVKG

-1952 PDELEQEVIKQ
+1952 PDKLEQEVIKQ
-1963 PDVSETV
+1963 PDISETV
-1970 QSASSEPE
+1970 QSAPSEPE

-1983 KDSSGELMEEED
+1983 DSSGELIEEED

-2000 PAEQKESEDQLKT
+2000 PAEQKESEDQLRI
-2013 SDLGLDISTHDHKE
+2013 SDLGLDISTHDHTE
-2027 DLEETK
+2027 DLEETQ

-2045 EDATALSEELAKKKD
+2045 KDATSEELAKKKD
-2060 GDTTTEAQRPQSTQS
+2060 GDTTTEAQKLQSTQS

-2116 GQLKAPASPPPPAE
+2116 GQLKAPASPPPSAE

-2153 INAMQRVESEKQME
+2153 INAMQRAESEKQME
-2167 LMEVAVQTTEITES
+2167 LMEVAIQTTEITES

-2187 PPKLQDAAVQEME
+2187 QPKLQDVAVQEME
-2200 TTQPAEQAESKEPI
+2200 TTQPAEQAESEEPI

-2225 PLKQITEPAEKLDLT
+2225 PLKQITEKAEKLDLT
-2240 ERSMISK
+2240 ERAKISK
-2247 QPVLEAVS
+2247 QPVLQAVS
-2255 IQTIETIEPVEQ
+2255 IHTIETIEPVEQ

-2345 QVEEPTEPQAG
+2345 KVEEPTEPQAG
-2356 SAHEEKEDPESEFEM
+2356 SAHEGRRREEDPESEFEM
-2371 APDTKSEDEESHQ
+2371 APDTKSEDEEYHQ
-2384 RVHETG
+2384 RLHETG
-2390 GTGEIESEGEDFA
+2390 GIGEIESEGEDFA

>member
-1 MGDTQSAQRAGKKDA
+1 M
-16 EEEEE
+16 
-21 ESAKVNDVQTV
+21 
-32 EDTEDK
+32 
-38 PLKTNGQISE
+38 
-48 INGKADGSIAALNG
+48 INLIVDLTILS
-62 HCKDEISAE
+62 S

-125 SFRNFFSNIGLKL
+125 SFRNFFSNIGLKS

-143 SGEKA
+143 SGEEA
-148 ETDVPEEVPNIPE
+148 ETDVPEELPNIPE
-161 EIKDNAQEVK
+161 EVKDNAQEVK

-180 LNTAQEANEYDSTTC
+180 VNTAQEANEYDSTTC
-195 PSLTDGISENIPEN
+195 PSLTDGTSENIAEN
-209 ADIKETETK
+209 ADIKKTEIK
-218 EEAEHD
+218 EEAERD

-247 HPASPMITEEKVA
+247 HPASPMITEEKVV

-327 GLGEVKI
+327 GLGEAKI
-334 VPAVTTQDN
+334 VPAVTTQDD
-343 VKPPSMERSDG
+343 VKPPSMKRSDG
-354 EGEML
+354 EGEIL

-376 SGSSFRSLSKKQKA
+376 SGSSFRSLSKKQKT

-431 AEEEDSAWAAF
+431 AEEEDSAWATF

-475 GEQISDHS
+475 GGEISDHS

-508 SRKSSDSEEETSQ
+508 SRKSSDSEEETPP

-581 IIPSDNEVT
+581 IIPSDNDVT
-590 QAESTFSIK
+590 QPESTFSIK

-625 ASDDEDSETP
+625 ASGDEDSETP

-657 IPEVTDNEVHLDST
+657 IPEVTDNEVQQDST

-766 PVDITVTDETEMISA
+766 PADVTVTDETEMISA

-796 PVPVEYSVNNI
+796 PVPAEYSVNNT

-822 HVVPVTLEQ
+822 HVVPVTLEE

-878 AINELE
+878 AINEVE

-908 SEETDNAEVTED
+908 SEEIDNAEVTED
-920 EVHEVSVTQMQ
+920 EVHEVSVTQVQ
-931 ESIKELEVTDDSQ
+931 ESMKELEVTDDSQ
-944 HVLECISEEK
+944 HVPECISEEK
-954 EELPQETLPEGDE
+954 EELPQETLPESDE

-975 VVADQVEEDTSKT
+975 VVADQVEEDASKT
-988 ETQEAESALFE
+988 EAQEAESALFV
-999 ADETKDGSIK
+999 ADETKDGSIE

-1014 SCSTG
+1014 LFSMG

-1037 LVVDELE
+1037 VVVDELE
-1044 ALANVEKDVKA
+1044 ALENVEKDVKA
-1055 SEEDTIQSLEEEALS
+1055 SEEDTVQSLEDEAPHLD
-1070 LEDIPPRE
+1070 DIPATE

-1101 TQAEAPKTDDH
+1101 TQTEAPKTEDD

-1137 EEAPSSE
+1137 EEAPASE
-1144 DVPPAESID
+1144 DVPPAESIF
-1153 EFKPIGEHLTEDEVS
+1153 ESKPI
-1168 IEPETKETQSEVSEV
+1168 
-1183 TEVPEGIQA
+1183 
-1192 TTLQSEEDRIQE
+1192 
-1204 EIQSSQDIQSAEPV
+1204 
-1218 TDESKHTGEH
+1218 
-1228 LTEVTDE
+1228 
-1235 PETKEPQS
+1235 
-1243 EVSEV
+1243 
-1248 TEVPEGIQ
+1248 
-1256 ATTLQSEEDR
+1256 
-1266 IQEEI
+1266 
-1271 QPSQDIQAAEPV
+1271 
-1283 TDESKQTSEHLSQGE
+1283 
-1298 VSNEPE
+1298 
-1304 IKEPQ
+1304 
-1309 PEVSKVTEVS
+1309 
-1319 EGVQATTLE
+1319 
-1328 SKEDNFQEEIQ
+1328 
-1339 PSQDIQSAEPVIY
+1339 
-1352 EYKYTGEHL
+1352 GEHL

-1366 SNEPEIKEPQPEVSE
+1366 SNEPETKEPQSEVSE

-1395 SEEDGV
+1395 SKEDSV
-1401 QTEIQP
+1401 RTEIQP
-1407 SEGIRS
+1407 SEDIRS
-1413 AEPVTDESKELAENL
+1413 AELITGECKELAENL

-1443 VSEVPEVPKVL
+1443 VSKVPEVPKLL
-1454 QATSLHSEEDSVQ
+1454 QATSLHSKEDSVQ

-1475 IRSAEPVTDEYKQ
+1475 IQSSEPVTDENKQ
-1488 TTQHPTEVTDEIQ
+1488 TTQHHTEVADEIQ
-1501 NKESLP
+1501 NKESQP
-1507 EVPEKVEAVQV
+1507 EVPEKVEAVQAAI
-1518 VTLDLEEGSG
+1518 LDLEEGSG
-1528 ESWDKEVI
+1528 QSWEKEVI

-1541 PAEKDQPQEAKMVPI
+1541 HAEKDQPQEAKMLPI

-1566 SITKAVLQVV
+1566 SITKDVQEPAVLQVV
-1576 QAVTLDSEEGQ
+1576 QVVTLDSEEGQ
-1587 PQGIEDEVIS
+1587 PQGTEDEVIS

-1617 MEPEASLPDAEDNVS
+1617 MEPEASLPDAENNVP

-1638 FKSANAVASSV
+1638 SKSANAVASSV
-1649 QVFSTQELETETLL
+1649 EVFSTQELETEALL

-1672 SITDETE
+1672 RITDETE
-1679 KKQPDQDLE
+1679 KKQPGQDLE
-1688 INKDQVTESIPQND
+1688 INKDQKTESIPQND
-1702 QAEHEDRKAEAVD
+1702 QAEHEDRKGEALEEMVP
-1715 ETVTA
+1715 A
-1720 AYVPSVEE
+1720 AYVPSAEQEE
-1728 EEKEASNDQV
+1728 EQASNDQV
-1738 HEETCVDSAEA
+1738 HCETCVDSAEA

-1763 VSVEGEKA
+1763 VSVDGEKA
-1771 DELQG
+1771 GELQG
-1776 TKVITAATEHAVVMQ
+1776 TEVITAATEHAVVMQ

-1806 VLIEETTEIREHL
+1806 VLTEETTEIREHL
-1819 IERKASEMEVKD
+1819 IERKASVMEVKD
-1831 TFETT
+1831 TFEST

-1861 QEFDNNHRFQ
+1861 LEFDDNHRFQ

-1917 TAIEEEVNNE
+1917 TAIKEEVNNE
-1927 ENNLTVQEVIQHVKE
+1927 ENNRTVQEVIQYVKG

-1952 PDELEQEVIKQ
+1952 PDKLEQEVIKQ
-1963 PDVSETV
+1963 PDISETV
-1970 QSASSEPE
+1970 QSAPSEPE

-1983 KDSSGELMEEED
+1983 DSSGELIEEED

-2000 PAEQKESEDQLKT
+2000 PAEQKESEDQLRI
-2013 SDLGLDISTHDHKE
+2013 SDLGLDISTHDHTE
-2027 DLEETK
+2027 DLEETQ

-2045 EDATALSEELAKKKD
+2045 EDATSEELAKKKD
-2060 GDTTTEAQRPQSTQS
+2060 GDTTTEAQKLQSTQS

-2116 GQLKAPASPPPPAE
+2116 GQLKAPASPPPSAE

-2153 INAMQRVESEKQME
+2153 INAMQRAESEKQME
-2167 LMEVAVQTTEITES
+2167 LMEVAIQTTEITES

-2187 PPKLQDAAVQEME
+2187 QPKLQDVAVQEME
-2200 TTQPAEQAESKEPI
+2200 TTQPAEQAESEEPI

-2225 PLKQITEPAEKLDLT
+2225 PLKQITEKAEKLDLT
-2240 ERSMISK
+2240 ERAKISK
-2247 QPVLEAVS
+2247 QPVLQAVS
-2255 IQTIETIEPVEQ
+2255 IHTIETIEPVEQ

-2287 MQKEKRGLL
+2287 MHKEKRGLL

-2345 QVEEPTEPQAG
+2345 KVEEPTEPQAG
-2356 SAHEEKEDPESEFEM
+2356 SAHEGRRREEDPESEFEM
-2371 APDTKSEDEESHQ
+2371 APDTKSEDEEYHQ
-2384 RVHETG
+2384 RLHETG
-2390 GTGEIESEGEDFA
+2390 GIGEIESEGEDFA

>member
-1 MGDTQSAQRAGKKDA
+1 M
-16 EEEEE
+16 
-21 ESAKVNDVQTV
+21 
-32 EDTEDK
+32 
-38 PLKTNGQISE
+38 
-48 INGKADGSIAALNG
+48 INLIVDLTILS
-62 HCKDEISAE
+62 S

-143 SGEKA
+143 SGEEA
-148 ETDVPEEVPNIPE
+148 ETDVPEELPNIPE
-161 EIKDNAQEVK
+161 EVKDNAQEVK

-180 LNTAQEANEYDSTTC
+180 VNTAQEANEYDSTTC
-195 PSLTDGISENIPEN
+195 PSLTDGTSENIAEN
-209 ADIKETETK
+209 ADIKKTEIK
-218 EEAEHD
+218 EEAERD

-247 HPASPMITEEKVA
+247 HPASPMITEEKVV

-327 GLGEVKI
+327 GLGEAKI
-334 VPAVTTQDN
+334 VPAVTTQDD
-343 VKPPSMERSDG
+343 VKPPSMKRSDG
-354 EGEML
+354 EGEIL

-376 SGSSFRSLSKKQKA
+376 SGSSFRSLSKKQKT

-431 AEEEDSAWAAF
+431 AEEEDSAWATF

-475 GEQISDHS
+475 GGEISDHS

-508 SRKSSDSEEETSQ
+508 SRKSSDSEEETPP

-581 IIPSDNEVT
+581 IIPSDNDVT

-625 ASDDEDSETP
+625 ASGDEDSETP

-657 IPEVTDNEVHLDST
+657 IPEVTDNEVQQDST

-766 PVDITVTDETEMISA
+766 PADVTVTDETEMISA

-796 PVPVEYSVNNI
+796 PVPAEYSVNNT

-822 HVVPVTLEQ
+822 HVVPVTLEE

-878 AINELE
+878 AINE
-884 ATAQTESIPD
+884 
-894 VNKAVSTE
+894 V
-902 IVSEIV
+902 
-908 SEETDNAEVTED
+908 
-920 EVHEVSVTQMQ
+920 
-931 ESIKELEVTDDSQ
+931 
-944 HVLECISEEK
+944 ECISEEK
-954 EELPQETLPEGDE
+954 EELPQETLPESDE

-975 VVADQVEEDTSKT
+975 VVADQVEEDASKT
-988 ETQEAESALFE
+988 EAQEAESALFV
-999 ADETKDGSIK
+999 ADETKDGSIE

-1014 SCSTG
+1014 LFSMG

-1037 LVVDELE
+1037 VVVDELE
-1044 ALANVEKDVKA
+1044 ALENVEKDVKA
-1055 SEEDTIQSLEEEALS
+1055 SEEDTVQSLEDEAPHLD
-1070 LEDIPPRE
+1070 DIPATE

-1101 TQAEAPKTDDH
+1101 TQTEAPKTEDD

-1137 EEAPSSE
+1137 EEAPASE
-1144 DVPPAESID
+1144 DVPPAESIF
-1153 EFKPIGEHLTEDEVS
+1153 ESKPI
-1168 IEPETKETQSEVSEV
+1168 
-1183 TEVPEGIQA
+1183 
-1192 TTLQSEEDRIQE
+1192 
-1204 EIQSSQDIQSAEPV
+1204 
-1218 TDESKHTGEH
+1218 
-1228 LTEVTDE
+1228 
-1235 PETKEPQS
+1235 
-1243 EVSEV
+1243 
-1248 TEVPEGIQ
+1248 
-1256 ATTLQSEEDR
+1256 
-1266 IQEEI
+1266 
-1271 QPSQDIQAAEPV
+1271 
-1283 TDESKQTSEHLSQGE
+1283 
-1298 VSNEPE
+1298 
-1304 IKEPQ
+1304 
-1309 PEVSKVTEVS
+1309 
-1319 EGVQATTLE
+1319 
-1328 SKEDNFQEEIQ
+1328 
-1339 PSQDIQSAEPVIY
+1339 
-1352 EYKYTGEHL
+1352 GEHL

-1366 SNEPEIKEPQPEVSE
+1366 SNEPETKEPQSEVSE

-1395 SEEDGV
+1395 SKEDSV
-1401 QTEIQP
+1401 RTEIQP
-1407 SEGIRS
+1407 SEDIRS
-1413 AEPVTDESKELAENL
+1413 AELITGECKELAENL

-1443 VSEVPEVPKVL
+1443 VSKVPEVPKLL
-1454 QATSLHSEEDSVQ
+1454 QATSLHSKEDSVQ

-1475 IRSAEPVTDEYKQ
+1475 IQSSEPVTDENKQ
-1488 TTQHPTEVTDEIQ
+1488 TTQHHTEVADEIQ
-1501 NKESLP
+1501 NKESQP
-1507 EVPEKVEAVQV
+1507 EVPEKVEAVQAAI
-1518 VTLDLEEGSG
+1518 LDLEEGSG
-1528 ESWDKEVI
+1528 QSWEKEVI

-1541 PAEKDQPQEAKMVPI
+1541 HAEKDQPQEAKMLPI

-1566 SITKAVLQVV
+1566 SITKDVQEPAVLQVV
-1576 QAVTLDSEEGQ
+1576 QVVTLDSEEGQ
-1587 PQGIEDEVIS
+1587 PQGTEDEVIS

-1617 MEPEASLPDAEDNVS
+1617 MEPEASLPDAENNVP

-1638 FKSANAVASSV
+1638 SKSANAVASSV
-1649 QVFSTQELETETLL
+1649 EVFSTQELETEALL

-1672 SITDETE
+1672 RITDETE
-1679 KKQPDQDLE
+1679 KKQPGQDLE
-1688 INKDQVTESIPQND
+1688 INKDQKTESIPQND
-1702 QAEHEDRKAEAVD
+1702 QAEHEDRKGEALEEMVP
-1715 ETVTA
+1715 A
-1720 AYVPSVEE
+1720 AYVPSAEQEE
-1728 EEKEASNDQV
+1728 EQASNDQV
-1738 HEETCVDSAEA
+1738 HCETCVDSAEA

-1763 VSVEGEKA
+1763 VSVDGEKA
-1771 DELQG
+1771 GELQG
-1776 TKVITAATEHAVVMQ
+1776 TEVITAATEHAVVMQ

-1806 VLIEETTEIREHL
+1806 VLTEETTEIREHL
-1819 IERKASEMEVKD
+1819 IERKASVMED
-1831 TFETT
+1831 TFEST

-1861 QEFDNNHRFQ
+1861 LEFDDNHRFQ

-1917 TAIEEEVNNE
+1917 TAIKEEVNNE
-1927 ENNLTVQEVIQHVKE
+1927 ENNRTVQEVIQYVKG

-1952 PDELEQEVIKQ
+1952 PDKLEQEVIKQ
-1963 PDVSETV
+1963 PDISETV
-1970 QSASSEPE
+1970 QSAPSEPE

-1983 KDSSGELMEEED
+1983 DSSGELIEEED

-2000 PAEQKESEDQLKT
+2000 PAEQKESEDQLRI
-2013 SDLGLDISTHDHKE
+2013 SDLGLDISTHDHTE
-2027 DLEETK
+2027 DLEETQ

-2045 EDATALSEELAKKKD
+2045 EDATSEELAKKKD
-2060 GDTTTEAQRPQSTQS
+2060 GDTTTEAQKLQSTQS

-2116 GQLKAPASPPPPAE
+2116 GQLKAPASPPPSAE

-2153 INAMQRVESEKQME
+2153 INAMQRAESEKQME
-2167 LMEVAVQTTEITES
+2167 LMEVAIQTTEITES

-2187 PPKLQDAAVQEME
+2187 QPKLQDVAVQEME
-2200 TTQPAEQAESKEPI
+2200 TTQPAEQAESEEPI

-2225 PLKQITEPAEKLDLT
+2225 PLKQITEKAEKLDLT
-2240 ERSMISK
+2240 ERAKISK
-2247 QPVLEAVS
+2247 QPVLQAVS
-2255 IQTIETIEPVEQ
+2255 IHTIETIEPVEQ

-2287 MQKEKRGLL
+2287 MHKEKRGLL

-2345 QVEEPTEPQAG
+2345 KVEEPTEPQAG
-2356 SAHEEKEDPESEFEM
+2356 SAHEGRRREEDPESEFEM
-2371 APDTKSEDEESHQ
+2371 APDTKSEDEEYHQ
-2384 RVHETG
+2384 RLHETG
-2390 GTGEIESEGEDFA
+2390 GIGEIESEGEDFA

>member
-1 MGDTQSAQRAGKKDA
+1 M
-16 EEEEE
+16 
-21 ESAKVNDVQTV
+21 
-32 EDTEDK
+32 
-38 PLKTNGQISE
+38 
-48 INGKADGSIAALNG
+48 INLIVDLSIL
-62 HCKDEISAE
+62 SS

-143 SGEKA
+143 SGEEA
-148 ETDVPEEVPNIPE
+148 ETDVPEELPNIPE
-161 EIKDNAQEVK
+161 EVKDNAQEVK

-180 LNTAQEANEYDSTTC
+180 VNTAQEANEYDSTTC
-195 PSLTDGISENIPEN
+195 PSLTDGTSENIAEN
-209 ADIKETETK
+209 ADIKKTEIK
-218 EEAEHD
+218 EEAERD

-247 HPASPMITEEKVA
+247 HPASPMITEEKVV

-299 IAEIA
+299 IAEKA

-327 GLGEVKI
+327 GLGEAKI
-334 VPAVTTQDN
+334 VPAVTTQDD
-343 VKPPSMERSDG
+343 VKPPSMKRSDG
-354 EGEML
+354 EGEIL

-376 SGSSFRSLSKKQKA
+376 SGSSFRSLSKKQKT

-431 AEEEDSAWAAF
+431 AEEEDSAWATF

-475 GEQISDHS
+475 GGEISDHS

-508 SRKSSDSEEETSQ
+508 SRKSSDSEEETPP

-581 IIPSDNEVT
+581 IIPSDNDVT

-625 ASDDEDSETP
+625 ASGDEDSETP

-657 IPEVTDNEVHLDST
+657 IPEVTDNEVQQDST

-766 PVDITVTDETEMISA
+766 PADVTVTDETEMISA

-796 PVPVEYSVNNI
+796 PVPAEYSVNNT

-822 HVVPVTLEQ
+822 HVVPVTLEE

-878 AINELE
+878 AINEVE

-908 SEETDNAEVTED
+908 SEEIDNAEVTED
-920 EVHEVSVTQMQ
+920 EVHEVSVTQVQ
-931 ESIKELEVTDDSQ
+931 ESMKELEVTDDSQ
-944 HVLECISEEK
+944 HVPECISEEK
-954 EELPQETLPEGDE
+954 EELPQETLPESDE

-975 VVADQVEEDTSKT
+975 VVADQVEEDASKT
-988 ETQEAESALFE
+988 EAQEAESALFV
-999 ADETKDGSIK
+999 ADETKDGSIE

-1014 SCSTG
+1014 LFSMG

-1037 LVVDELE
+1037 VVVDELE
-1044 ALANVEKDVKA
+1044 ALENVEKDVKA
-1055 SEEDTIQSLEEEALS
+1055 SEEDTVQSLEDEAPHLD
-1070 LEDIPPRE
+1070 DIPATE

-1101 TQAEAPKTDDH
+1101 TQTEAPKTEDD

-1137 EEAPSSE
+1137 EEAPASE
-1144 DVPPAESID
+1144 DVPPAESIF
-1153 EFKPIGEHLTEDEVS
+1153 ESKPI
-1168 IEPETKETQSEVSEV
+1168 
-1183 TEVPEGIQA
+1183 
-1192 TTLQSEEDRIQE
+1192 
-1204 EIQSSQDIQSAEPV
+1204 
-1218 TDESKHTGEH
+1218 
-1228 LTEVTDE
+1228 
-1235 PETKEPQS
+1235 
-1243 EVSEV
+1243 
-1248 TEVPEGIQ
+1248 
-1256 ATTLQSEEDR
+1256 
-1266 IQEEI
+1266 
-1271 QPSQDIQAAEPV
+1271 
-1283 TDESKQTSEHLSQGE
+1283 
-1298 VSNEPE
+1298 
-1304 IKEPQ
+1304 
-1309 PEVSKVTEVS
+1309 
-1319 EGVQATTLE
+1319 
-1328 SKEDNFQEEIQ
+1328 
-1339 PSQDIQSAEPVIY
+1339 
-1352 EYKYTGEHL
+1352 GEHL

-1366 SNEPEIKEPQPEVSE
+1366 SNEPETKEPQSEVSE

-1395 SEEDGV
+1395 SKEDSV
-1401 QTEIQP
+1401 RTEIQP
-1407 SEGIRS
+1407 SEDIRS
-1413 AEPVTDESKELAENL
+1413 AELITGECKELAENL

-1443 VSEVPEVPKVL
+1443 VSKVPEVPKLL
-1454 QATSLHSEEDSVQ
+1454 QATSLHSKEDSVQ

-1475 IRSAEPVTDEYKQ
+1475 IQSSEPVTDENKQ
-1488 TTQHPTEVTDEIQ
+1488 TTQHHTEVADEIQ
-1501 NKESLP
+1501 NKESQP
-1507 EVPEKVEAVQV
+1507 EVPEKVEAVQAAI
-1518 VTLDLEEGSG
+1518 LDLEEGSG
-1528 ESWDKEVI
+1528 QSWEKEVI

-1541 PAEKDQPQEAKMVPI
+1541 HAEKDQPQEAKMLPI

-1566 SITKAVLQVV
+1566 SITKDVQEPAVLQVV
-1576 QAVTLDSEEGQ
+1576 QVITLDSEEGQ
-1587 PQGIEDEVIS
+1587 PQGTEDEVIS

-1617 MEPEASLPDAEDNVS
+1617 MEPEASLPDAENNVP

-1638 FKSANAVASSV
+1638 SKSANAVASSV
-1649 QVFSTQELETETLL
+1649 EVFSTQELETEALL

-1672 SITDETE
+1672 RITDETE
-1679 KKQPDQDLE
+1679 KKQPGQDLE
-1688 INKDQVTESIPQND
+1688 INKDQKTESIPQND
-1702 QAEHEDRKAEAVD
+1702 QAEHEDRKGEALEEMVP
-1715 ETVTA
+1715 A
-1720 AYVPSVEE
+1720 AYVPSAEQEE
-1728 EEKEASNDQV
+1728 EQASNDQV
-1738 HEETCVDSAEA
+1738 HCETCVDSAEA

-1763 VSVEGEKA
+1763 VSVDGEKA
-1771 DELQG
+1771 GELQG
-1776 TKVITAATEHAVVMQ
+1776 TEVITAATEHAVVMQ

-1806 VLIEETTEIREHL
+1806 VLTEETTEIREHL
-1819 IERKASEMEVKD
+1819 IERKASVMEVKD
-1831 TFETT
+1831 TFEST

-1861 QEFDNNHRFQ
+1861 LEFDDNHRFQ

-1917 TAIEEEVNNE
+1917 TAIKEEVNNE
-1927 ENNLTVQEVIQHVKE
+1927 ENNRTVQEVIQYVKG

-1952 PDELEQEVIKQ
+1952 PDKLEQEVIKQ
-1963 PDVSETV
+1963 PDISETV
-1970 QSASSEPE
+1970 QSAPSEPE

-1983 KDSSGELMEEED
+1983 DSSGELIEEED

-2000 PAEQKESEDQLKT
+2000 PAEQKESEDQLRI
-2013 SDLGLDISTHDHKE
+2013 SDLGLDISTHDHTE
-2027 DLEETK
+2027 DLEETQ

-2045 EDATALSEELAKKKD
+2045 EDATSEELAKKKD
-2060 GDTTTEAQRPQSTQS
+2060 GDTTTEAQKLQSTQS

-2116 GQLKAPASPPPPAE
+2116 GQLKAPASPPPSAE

-2153 INAMQRVESEKQME
+2153 INAMQRAESEKQME
-2167 LMEVAVQTTEITES
+2167 LMEVAIQTTEITES

-2187 PPKLQDAAVQEME
+2187 QPKLQDVAVQEME
-2200 TTQPAEQAESKEPI
+2200 TTQPAEQAESEEPI

-2225 PLKQITEPAEKLDLT
+2225 PLKQITEKAEKLDLT
-2240 ERSMISK
+2240 ERAKISK
-2247 QPVLEAVS
+2247 QPVLQAVS
-2255 IQTIETIEPVEQ
+2255 IHTIETIEPVEQ

-2345 QVEEPTEPQAG
+2345 KVEEPTEPQAG
-2356 SAHEEKEDPESEFEM
+2356 SAHEGRRREEDPESEFEM
-2371 APDTKSEDEESHQ
+2371 APDTKSEDEEYHQ
-2384 RVHETG
+2384 RLHETG
-2390 GTGEIESEGEDFA
+2390 GIGEIESEGEDFA

>member
-1 MGDTQSAQRAGKKDA
+1 M
-16 EEEEE
+16 
-21 ESAKVNDVQTV
+21 
-32 EDTEDK
+32 
-38 PLKTNGQISE
+38 
-48 INGKADGSIAALNG
+48 INLIVDLSIL
-62 HCKDEISAE
+62 SS

-143 SGEKA
+143 SGEEA
-148 ETDVPEEVPNIPE
+148 ETDVPEELPNIPE
-161 EIKDNAQEVK
+161 EVKDNAQEVK

-180 LNTAQEANEYDSTTC
+180 VNTAQEANEYDSTTC
-195 PSLTDGISENIPEN
+195 PSLTDGTSENIAEN
-209 ADIKETETK
+209 ADIKKTEIK
-218 EEAEHD
+218 EEAERD

-247 HPASPMITEEKVA
+247 HPASPMITEEKVV

-299 IAEIA
+299 IAEKA

-327 GLGEVKI
+327 GLGEAKI
-334 VPAVTTQDN
+334 VPAVTTQDD
-343 VKPPSMERSDG
+343 VKPPSMKRSDG
-354 EGEML
+354 EGEIL

-376 SGSSFRSLSKKQKA
+376 SGSSFRSLSKKQKT

-431 AEEEDSAWAAF
+431 AEEEDSAWATF

-475 GEQISDHS
+475 GGGISDHS

-508 SRKSSDSEEETSQ
+508 SRKSSDSEEETPP

-581 IIPSDNEVT
+581 IIPSDNDVT

-625 ASDDEDSETP
+625 ASGDEDSETP

-657 IPEVTDNEVHLDST
+657 IPEVTDNEVQQDST

-766 PVDITVTDETEMISA
+766 PADVTVTDETEMISA

-796 PVPVEYSVNNI
+796 PVPAEYSVNNT

-822 HVVPVTLEQ
+822 HVVPVTLEE

-878 AINELE
+878 AINEVE

-908 SEETDNAEVTED
+908 SEEIDNAEVTED
-920 EVHEVSVTQMQ
+920 EVHEVSVTQVQ
-931 ESIKELEVTDDSQ
+931 ESMKELEVTDDSQ
-944 HVLECISEEK
+944 HVPECISEEK
-954 EELPQETLPEGDE
+954 EELPQETLPESDE

-975 VVADQVEEDTSKT
+975 VVADQVEEDASKT
-988 ETQEAESALFE
+988 EAQEAESALFV
-999 ADETKDGSIK
+999 ADETKDGSIE

-1014 SCSTG
+1014 LFSMG

-1037 LVVDELE
+1037 VVVDELE
-1044 ALANVEKDVKA
+1044 ALENVEKDVKA
-1055 SEEDTIQSLEEEALS
+1055 SEEDTVQSLEDEAPHLD
-1070 LEDIPPRE
+1070 DIPATE

-1101 TQAEAPKTDDH
+1101 TQTEAPKTEDD

-1137 EEAPSSE
+1137 EEAPASE
-1144 DVPPAESID
+1144 DVPPAESIF
-1153 EFKPIGEHLTEDEVS
+1153 ESKPI
-1168 IEPETKETQSEVSEV
+1168 
-1183 TEVPEGIQA
+1183 
-1192 TTLQSEEDRIQE
+1192 
-1204 EIQSSQDIQSAEPV
+1204 
-1218 TDESKHTGEH
+1218 
-1228 LTEVTDE
+1228 
-1235 PETKEPQS
+1235 
-1243 EVSEV
+1243 
-1248 TEVPEGIQ
+1248 
-1256 ATTLQSEEDR
+1256 
-1266 IQEEI
+1266 
-1271 QPSQDIQAAEPV
+1271 
-1283 TDESKQTSEHLSQGE
+1283 
-1298 VSNEPE
+1298 
-1304 IKEPQ
+1304 
-1309 PEVSKVTEVS
+1309 
-1319 EGVQATTLE
+1319 
-1328 SKEDNFQEEIQ
+1328 
-1339 PSQDIQSAEPVIY
+1339 
-1352 EYKYTGEHL
+1352 GEHL

-1366 SNEPEIKEPQPEVSE
+1366 SNEPETKEPQSEVSE

-1395 SEEDGV
+1395 SKEDSV
-1401 QTEIQP
+1401 RTEIQP
-1407 SEGIRS
+1407 SEDIRS
-1413 AEPVTDESKELAENL
+1413 AELITGECKELAENL

-1443 VSEVPEVPKVL
+1443 VSKVPEVPKLL
-1454 QATSLHSEEDSVQ
+1454 QATSLHSKEDSVQ

-1475 IRSAEPVTDEYKQ
+1475 IQSSEPVTDENKQ
-1488 TTQHPTEVTDEIQ
+1488 TTQHHTEVADEIQ
-1501 NKESLP
+1501 NKESQP
-1507 EVPEKVEAVQV
+1507 EVPEKVEAVQAAI
-1518 VTLDLEEGSG
+1518 LDLEEGSG
-1528 ESWDKEVI
+1528 QSWEKEVI

-1541 PAEKDQPQEAKMVPI
+1541 HAEKDQPQEAKMLPI

-1566 SITKAVLQVV
+1566 SITKDVQEPAVLQVV
-1576 QAVTLDSEEGQ
+1576 QVVTLDSEEGQ
-1587 PQGIEDEVIS
+1587 PQGTEDEVIS

-1617 MEPEASLPDAEDNVS
+1617 MEPEASLPDAENNVP

-1638 FKSANAVASSV
+1638 SKSANAVASSV
-1649 QVFSTQELETETLL
+1649 EVFSTQELETEALL

-1672 SITDETE
+1672 RITDETE
-1679 KKQPDQDLE
+1679 KKQPGQDLE
-1688 INKDQVTESIPQND
+1688 INKDQKTESIPQND
-1702 QAEHEDRKAEAVD
+1702 QAEHEDRKGEALEEMVP
-1715 ETVTA
+1715 A
-1720 AYVPSVEE
+1720 AYVPSAEQEE
-1728 EEKEASNDQV
+1728 EQASNDQV
-1738 HEETCVDSAEA
+1738 HCETCVDSAEA

-1763 VSVEGEKA
+1763 VSVDGEKA
-1771 DELQG
+1771 GELQG
-1776 TKVITAATEHAVVMQ
+1776 TEVITAATEHAVVMQ

-1806 VLIEETTEIREHL
+1806 VLTEETTEIREHL
-1819 IERKASEMEVKD
+1819 IERKASVMEVKD
-1831 TFETT
+1831 TFEST

-1861 QEFDNNHRFQ
+1861 LEFDDNHRFQ

-1917 TAIEEEVNNE
+1917 TAIKEEVNNE
-1927 ENNLTVQEVIQHVKE
+1927 ENNRTVQEVIQYVKG

-1952 PDELEQEVIKQ
+1952 PDKLEQEVIKQ
-1963 PDVSETV
+1963 PDISETV
-1970 QSASSEPE
+1970 QSAPSEPE

-1983 KDSSGELMEEED
+1983 DSSGELIEEED

-2000 PAEQKESEDQLKT
+2000 PAEQKESEDQLRI
-2013 SDLGLDISTHDHKE
+2013 SDLGLDISTHDHTE
-2027 DLEETK
+2027 DLEETQ

-2045 EDATALSEELAKKKD
+2045 EDATSEELAKKKD
-2060 GDTTTEAQRPQSTQS
+2060 GDTTTEAQKLQSTQS

-2116 GQLKAPASPPPPAE
+2116 GQLKAPASPPPSAE

-2153 INAMQRVESEKQME
+2153 INAMQRAESEKQME
-2167 LMEVAVQTTEITES
+2167 LMEVAIQTTEITES

-2187 PPKLQDAAVQEME
+2187 QPKLQDVAVQEME
-2200 TTQPAEQAESKEPI
+2200 TTQPAEQAESEEPI

-2225 PLKQITEPAEKLDLT
+2225 PLKQITEKAEKLDLT
-2240 ERSMISK
+2240 ERAKISK
-2247 QPVLEAVS
+2247 QPVLQAVS
-2255 IQTIETIEPVEQ
+2255 IHTIETIEPVEQ

-2345 QVEEPTEPQAG
+2345 KVEEPTEPQAG
-2356 SAHEEKEDPESEFEM
+2356 SAHEGRRREEDPESEFEM
-2371 APDTKSEDEESHQ
+2371 APDTKSEDEEYHQ
-2384 RVHETG
+2384 RLHETG
-2390 GTGEIESEGEDFA
+2390 GIGEIESEGEDFA

>member
-1 MGDTQSAQRAGKKDA
+1 M
-16 EEEEE
+16 
-21 ESAKVNDVQTV
+21 
-32 EDTEDK
+32 
-38 PLKTNGQISE
+38 
-48 INGKADGSIAALNG
+48 INLIVDLTILS
-62 HCKDEISAE
+62 S

-143 SGEKA
+143 SGEEA
-148 ETDVPEEVPNIPE
+148 ETDVPEELPNIPE
-161 EIKDNAQEVK
+161 EVKDNAQEVK

-180 LNTAQEANEYDSTTC
+180 VNTAQEANEYDSTTC
-195 PSLTDGISENIPEN
+195 PSLTDGTSENIAEN
-209 ADIKETETK
+209 ADIKKTEIK
-218 EEAEHD
+218 EEAERD

-247 HPASPMITEEKVA
+247 HPASPMITEEKVV

-327 GLGEVKI
+327 GLGEAKI
-334 VPAVTTQDN
+334 VPAVTTQDD
-343 VKPPSMERSDG
+343 VKPPSMKRSDG
-354 EGEML
+354 EGEIL

-376 SGSSFRSLSKKQKA
+376 SGSSFRSLSKKQKT

-431 AEEEDSAWAAF
+431 AEEEDSAWATF

-475 GEQISDHS
+475 GGEISDHS

-508 SRKSSDSEEETSQ
+508 SRKSSDSEEETPP

-581 IIPSDNEVT
+581 IIPSDNDVT
-590 QAESTFSIK
+590 QPESTFSIK

-625 ASDDEDSETP
+625 ASGDEDSETP

-657 IPEVTDNEVHLDST
+657 IPEVTDNEVQQDST

-766 PVDITVTDETEMISA
+766 PADVTVTDETEMISA

-796 PVPVEYSVNNI
+796 PVPAEYSVNNT

-822 HVVPVTLEQ
+822 HVVPVTLEE

-878 AINELE
+878 AINEVE

-908 SEETDNAEVTED
+908 SEEIDNAEVTED
-920 EVHEVSVTQMQ
+920 EVHEVSVTQVQ
-931 ESIKELEVTDDSQ
+931 ESMKELEVTDDSQ
-944 HVLECISEEK
+944 HVPECISEEK
-954 EELPQETLPEGDE
+954 EELPQETLPESDE

-975 VVADQVEEDTSKT
+975 VVADQVEEDASKT
-988 ETQEAESALFE
+988 EAQEAESALFV
-999 ADETKDGSIK
+999 ADETKDGSIE

-1014 SCSTG
+1014 LFSMG

-1037 LVVDELE
+1037 VVVDELE
-1044 ALANVEKDVKA
+1044 ALENVEKDVKA
-1055 SEEDTIQSLEEEALS
+1055 SEEDTVQSLEDEAPHLD
-1070 LEDIPPRE
+1070 DIPATE

-1101 TQAEAPKTDDH
+1101 TQTEAPKTEDD

-1137 EEAPSSE
+1137 EEAPASE
-1144 DVPPAESID
+1144 DVPPAESIF
-1153 EFKPIGEHLTEDEVS
+1153 ESKPI
-1168 IEPETKETQSEVSEV
+1168 
-1183 TEVPEGIQA
+1183 
-1192 TTLQSEEDRIQE
+1192 
-1204 EIQSSQDIQSAEPV
+1204 
-1218 TDESKHTGEH
+1218 
-1228 LTEVTDE
+1228 
-1235 PETKEPQS
+1235 
-1243 EVSEV
+1243 
-1248 TEVPEGIQ
+1248 
-1256 ATTLQSEEDR
+1256 
-1266 IQEEI
+1266 
-1271 QPSQDIQAAEPV
+1271 
-1283 TDESKQTSEHLSQGE
+1283 
-1298 VSNEPE
+1298 
-1304 IKEPQ
+1304 
-1309 PEVSKVTEVS
+1309 
-1319 EGVQATTLE
+1319 
-1328 SKEDNFQEEIQ
+1328 
-1339 PSQDIQSAEPVIY
+1339 
-1352 EYKYTGEHL
+1352 GEHL

-1366 SNEPEIKEPQPEVSE
+1366 SNEPETKEPQSEVSE

-1395 SEEDGV
+1395 SKEDSV
-1401 QTEIQP
+1401 RTEIQP
-1407 SEGIRS
+1407 SEDIRS
-1413 AEPVTDESKELAENL
+1413 AELITGECKELAENL

-1443 VSEVPEVPKVL
+1443 VSKVPEVPKLL
-1454 QATSLHSEEDSVQ
+1454 QATSLHSKEDSVQ

-1475 IRSAEPVTDEYKQ
+1475 IQSSEPVTDENKQ
-1488 TTQHPTEVTDEIQ
+1488 TTQHHTEVADEIQ
-1501 NKESLP
+1501 NKESQP
-1507 EVPEKVEAVQV
+1507 EVPEKVEAVQAAI
-1518 VTLDLEEGSG
+1518 LDLEEGSG
-1528 ESWDKEVI
+1528 QSWEKEVI

-1541 PAEKDQPQEAKMVPI
+1541 HAEKDQPQEAKMLPV

-1566 SITKAVLQVV
+1566 SITKDVQEPAVLQVV
-1576 QAVTLDSEEGQ
+1576 QVVTLDSEEGQ
-1587 PQGIEDEVIS
+1587 PQGTEDEVIS

-1617 MEPEASLPDAEDNVS
+1617 MEPEASLPDAENNVP

-1638 FKSANAVASSV
+1638 SKSANAVASSV
-1649 QVFSTQELETETLL
+1649 EVFSTQELETEALL

-1672 SITDETE
+1672 RITDETE
-1679 KKQPDQDLE
+1679 KKQPGQDLE
-1688 INKDQVTESIPQND
+1688 INKDQKTESIPQND
-1702 QAEHEDRKAEAVD
+1702 QAEHEDRKGEALEEMVP
-1715 ETVTA
+1715 A
-1720 AYVPSVEE
+1720 AYVPSAEQEE
-1728 EEKEASNDQV
+1728 EQASNDQV
-1738 HEETCVDSAEA
+1738 HCETCVDSAEA

-1763 VSVEGEKA
+1763 VSVDGEKA
-1771 DELQG
+1771 GELQG
-1776 TKVITAATEHAVVMQ
+1776 TEVITAATEHAVVMQ

-1806 VLIEETTEIREHL
+1806 VLTEETTEIREHL
-1819 IERKASEMEVKD
+1819 IERKASVMEVKD
-1831 TFETT
+1831 TFEST

-1861 QEFDNNHRFQ
+1861 LEFDDNHRFQ

-1917 TAIEEEVNNE
+1917 TAIKEEVNNE
-1927 ENNLTVQEVIQHVKE
+1927 ENNRTVQEVIQYVKG

-1952 PDELEQEVIKQ
+1952 PDKLEQEVIKQ
-1963 PDVSETV
+1963 PDISETV
-1970 QSASSEPE
+1970 QSAPSEPE

-1983 KDSSGELMEEED
+1983 DSSGELIEEED

-2000 PAEQKESEDQLKT
+2000 PAEQKESEDQLRI
-2013 SDLGLDISTHDHKE
+2013 SDLGLDISTHDHTE
-2027 DLEETK
+2027 DLEETQ

-2045 EDATALSEELAKKKD
+2045 EDATSEELAKKKD
-2060 GDTTTEAQRPQSTQS
+2060 GDTTTEAQKLQSTQS

-2116 GQLKAPASPPPPAE
+2116 GQLKAPASPPPSAE

-2153 INAMQRVESEKQME
+2153 INAMQRAESEKQME
-2167 LMEVAVQTTEITES
+2167 LMEVAIQTTEITES

-2187 PPKLQDAAVQEME
+2187 QPKLQDVAVQEME
-2200 TTQPAEQAESKEPI
+2200 TTQPAEQAESEEPI

-2225 PLKQITEPAEKLDLT
+2225 PLKQITEKAEKLDLT
-2240 ERSMISK
+2240 ERAKISK
-2247 QPVLEAVS
+2247 QPVLQAVS
-2255 IQTIETIEPVEQ
+2255 IHTIETIEPVEQ

-2345 QVEEPTEPQAG
+2345 KVEEPTEPQAG
-2356 SAHEEKEDPESEFEM
+2356 SAHEGRRREEDPESEFEM
-2371 APDTKSEDEESHQ
+2371 APDTKSEDEEYHQ
-2384 RVHETG
+2384 RLHETG
-2390 GTGEIESEGEDFA
+2390 GIGEIESEGEDFA

>member
-1 MGDTQSAQRAGKKDA
+1 M
-16 EEEEE
+16 
-21 ESAKVNDVQTV
+21 
-32 EDTEDK
+32 
-38 PLKTNGQISE
+38 
-48 INGKADGSIAALNG
+48 INLIVDLTILS
-62 HCKDEISAE
+62 S

-143 SGEKA
+143 SGEEA
-148 ETDVPEEVPNIPE
+148 ETDVPEELPNIPE
-161 EIKDNAQEVK
+161 EVKDNAQEVK

-180 LNTAQEANEYDSTTC
+180 VNTAQEANEYDSTTC
-195 PSLTDGISENIPEN
+195 PSLTDGTSENIAEN
-209 ADIKETETK
+209 ADIKKTEIK
-218 EEAEHD
+218 EEAERD

-247 HPASPMITEEKVA
+247 HPASPMITEEKVV

-327 GLGEVKI
+327 GLGEAKI
-334 VPAVTTQDN
+334 VPAVTTQDD
-343 VKPPSMERSDG
+343 VKPPSMKRSDG
-354 EGEML
+354 EGEIL

-376 SGSSFRSLSKKQKA
+376 SGSSFRSLSKKQKT

-431 AEEEDSAWAAF
+431 AEEEDSAWATF

-475 GEQISDHS
+475 GGGISDHS

-508 SRKSSDSEEETSQ
+508 SRKSSDSEEETPP

-581 IIPSDNEVT
+581 IIPSDNDVT

-625 ASDDEDSETP
+625 ASGDEDSETP

-657 IPEVTDNEVHLDST
+657 IPEVTDNEVQQDST

-766 PVDITVTDETEMISA
+766 PADVTVTDETEMISA

-796 PVPVEYSVNNI
+796 PVPAEYSVNNT

-822 HVVPVTLEQ
+822 HVVPVTLEE

-878 AINELE
+878 AINEVE

-908 SEETDNAEVTED
+908 SEEIDNAEVTED
-920 EVHEVSVTQMQ
+920 EVHEVSVTQVQ
-931 ESIKELEVTDDSQ
+931 ESMKELEVTDDSQ
-944 HVLECISEEK
+944 HVPECISEEK
-954 EELPQETLPEGDE
+954 EELPQETLPESDE

-975 VVADQVEEDTSKT
+975 VVADQVEEDASKT
-988 ETQEAESALFE
+988 EAQEAESALFV
-999 ADETKDGSIK
+999 ADETKDGSIE

-1014 SCSTG
+1014 LFSMG

-1037 LVVDELE
+1037 VVVDELE
-1044 ALANVEKDVKA
+1044 ALENVEKDVKA
-1055 SEEDTIQSLEEEALS
+1055 SEEDTVQSLEDEAPHLD
-1070 LEDIPPRE
+1070 DIPATE

-1101 TQAEAPKTDDH
+1101 TQTEAPKTEDD

-1137 EEAPSSE
+1137 EEAPASE
-1144 DVPPAESID
+1144 DVPPAESIF
-1153 EFKPIGEHLTEDEVS
+1153 ESKPIGEHLTEDEVS
-1168 IEPETKETQSEVSEV
+1168 IEPETKETQSEIFEV

-1192 TTLQSEEDRIQE
+1192 TALQSEEDSIQE
-1204 EIQSSQDIQSAEPV
+1204 EIQRSQDIQSAEPV

-1228 LTEVTDE
+1228 LIEVTDE
-1235 PETKEPQS
+1235 PETKERQS

-1248 TEVPEGIQ
+1248 TEVPEDVEAI
-1256 ATTLQSEEDR
+1256 TFESKEDN

-1271 QPSQDIQAAEPV
+1271 QPSQDIQPAEPV
-1283 TDESKQTSEHLSQGE
+1283 TDE
-1298 VSNEPE
+1298 N
-1304 IKEPQ
+1304 
-1309 PEVSKVTEVS
+1309 
-1319 EGVQATTLE
+1319 
-1328 SKEDNFQEEIQ
+1328 
-1339 PSQDIQSAEPVIY
+1339 
-1352 EYKYTGEHL
+1352 
-1361 TEGEV
+1361 
-1366 SNEPEIKEPQPEVSE
+1366 
-1381 VTEVSE
+1381 
-1387 GVQATTLE
+1387 
-1395 SEEDGV
+1395 
-1401 QTEIQP
+1401 
-1407 SEGIRS
+1407 
-1413 AEPVTDESKELAENL
+1413 
-1428 IEVTDEIKK
+1428 
-1437 KEPQPE
+1437 
-1443 VSEVPEVPKVL
+1443 
-1454 QATSLHSEEDSVQ
+1454 
-1467 TEIQPSED
+1467 
-1475 IRSAEPVTDEYKQ
+1475 KQ
-1488 TTQHPTEVTDEIQ
+1488 TTQHHTEVADEIQ
-1501 NKESLP
+1501 NKESQP
-1507 EVPEKVEAVQV
+1507 EVPEKVEAVQAAI
-1518 VTLDLEEGSG
+1518 LDLEEGSG
-1528 ESWDKEVI
+1528 QSWEKEVI

-1541 PAEKDQPQEAKMVPI
+1541 HAEKDQPQEAKMLPI

-1566 SITKAVLQVV
+1566 SITKDVQEPAVLQVV
-1576 QAVTLDSEEGQ
+1576 QVVTLDSEEGQ
-1587 PQGIEDEVIS
+1587 PQGTEDEVIS

-1617 MEPEASLPDAEDNVS
+1617 MEPEASLPDAENNVP

-1638 FKSANAVASSV
+1638 SKSANAVASSV
-1649 QVFSTQELETETLL
+1649 EVFSTQDLETEALL

-1672 SITDETE
+1672 RITDETE
-1679 KKQPDQDLE
+1679 KKQPGQDLE
-1688 INKDQVTESIPQND
+1688 INKDQKTESIPQND
-1702 QAEHEDRKAEAVD
+1702 QAEHEDRKGEALEEMVP
-1715 ETVTA
+1715 A
-1720 AYVPSVEE
+1720 AYVPSAEQEE
-1728 EEKEASNDQV
+1728 EQASNDQV
-1738 HEETCVDSAEA
+1738 HCETCVDSAEA

-1763 VSVEGEKA
+1763 VSVDGEKA
-1771 DELQG
+1771 GELQG
-1776 TKVITAATEHAVVMQ
+1776 TEVITAATEHAVVMQ

-1819 IERKASEMEVKD
+1819 IERKASVMEVKD
-1831 TFETT
+1831 TFEST

-1861 QEFDNNHRFQ
+1861 LEFDDNHRFQ

-1927 ENNLTVQEVIQHVKE
+1927 ENNRTVQEVIQYVKG

-1952 PDELEQEVIKQ
+1952 PDKLEQEVIKQ
-1963 PDVSETV
+1963 PDISETV
-1970 QSASSEPE
+1970 QSAPSEPE

-1983 KDSSGELMEEED
+1983 DSSGELIEEED

-2000 PAEQKESEDQLKT
+2000 PAEQKESEDQLRI
-2013 SDLGLDISTHDHKE
+2013 SDLGLDISTHDHTE
-2027 DLEETK
+2027 DLEETQ

-2045 EDATALSEELAKKKD
+2045 EDATSEELAKKKD
-2060 GDTTTEAQRPQSTQS
+2060 GDTTTEAQKLQSTQS

-2116 GQLKAPASPPPPAE
+2116 GQLKVPASPPPSAE

-2153 INAMQRVESEKQME
+2153 INAMQRAESEKQME
-2167 LMEVAVQTTEITES
+2167 LMEVAIQTTEITES

-2187 PPKLQDAAVQEME
+2187 QPKLQDVAVQEME
-2200 TTQPAEQAESKEPI
+2200 TTQPAEQAESEEPI

-2225 PLKQITEPAEKLDLT
+2225 PLKQITEKAEKLDLT
-2240 ERSMISK
+2240 ERAKISK
-2247 QPVLEAVS
+2247 QPVLQAVS
-2255 IQTIETIEPVEQ
+2255 IHTIETIEPVEQ

-2345 QVEEPTEPQAG
+2345 KVEEPTEPQAG
-2356 SAHEEKEDPESEFEM
+2356 SAHEGRRREEDPESEFEM
-2371 APDTKSEDEESHQ
+2371 APDTKSEDEEYHQ
-2384 RVHETG
+2384 RLHETG
-2390 GTGEIESEGEDFA
+2390 GIGEIESEGEDFA

>member
-1 MGDTQSAQRAGKKDA
+1 M
-16 EEEEE
+16 
-21 ESAKVNDVQTV
+21 
-32 EDTEDK
+32 
-38 PLKTNGQISE
+38 
-48 INGKADGSIAALNG
+48 INLIVDLTILS
-62 HCKDEISAE
+62 S

-143 SGEKA
+143 SGEEA
-148 ETDVPEEVPNIPE
+148 ETDVPEELPNIPE
-161 EIKDNAQEVK
+161 EVKDNAQEVK

-180 LNTAQEANEYDSTTC
+180 VNTAQEANEYDSTTC
-195 PSLTDGISENIPEN
+195 PSLTDGTSENIAEN
-209 ADIKETETK
+209 ADIKKTEIK
-218 EEAEHD
+218 EEAERD

-247 HPASPMITEEKVA
+247 HPASPMITEEKVV

-327 GLGEVKI
+327 GLGEAKI
-334 VPAVTTQDN
+334 VPAVTTQDD
-343 VKPPSMERSDG
+343 VKPPSMKRSDG
-354 EGEML
+354 EGEIL

-376 SGSSFRSLSKKQKA
+376 SGSSFRSLSKKQKT

-422 SPAQPSAPA
+422 SLAQPSAPA
-431 AEEEDSAWAAF
+431 AEEEDSAWATF

-475 GEQISDHS
+475 GGEISDHS

-508 SRKSSDSEEETSQ
+508 SRKSSDSEEETPP

-581 IIPSDNEVT
+581 IIPSDNDVT

-625 ASDDEDSETP
+625 ASGDEDSETP

-657 IPEVTDNEVHLDST
+657 IPEVTDNEVQQDST

-766 PVDITVTDETEMISA
+766 PADVTVTDETEMISA

-796 PVPVEYSVNNI
+796 PVPAEYSVNNT

-822 HVVPVTLEQ
+822 HVVPVTLEE

-878 AINELE
+878 AINE
-884 ATAQTESIPD
+884 
-894 VNKAVSTE
+894 V
-902 IVSEIV
+902 
-908 SEETDNAEVTED
+908 
-920 EVHEVSVTQMQ
+920 
-931 ESIKELEVTDDSQ
+931 
-944 HVLECISEEK
+944 ECISEEK
-954 EELPQETLPEGDE
+954 EELPQETLPESDE

-975 VVADQVEEDTSKT
+975 VVADQVEEDASKT
-988 ETQEAESALFE
+988 EAQEAESALFV
-999 ADETKDGSIK
+999 ADETKDGSIE

-1014 SCSTG
+1014 LFSMG

-1037 LVVDELE
+1037 VVVDELE
-1044 ALANVEKDVKA
+1044 ALENVEKDVKA
-1055 SEEDTIQSLEEEALS
+1055 SEEDTVQSLEDEAPHLD
-1070 LEDIPPRE
+1070 DIPATE

-1101 TQAEAPKTDDH
+1101 TQTEAPKTEDD

-1137 EEAPSSE
+1137 EEAPASE
-1144 DVPPAESID
+1144 DVPPAESIF
-1153 EFKPIGEHLTEDEVS
+1153 ESKPI
-1168 IEPETKETQSEVSEV
+1168 
-1183 TEVPEGIQA
+1183 
-1192 TTLQSEEDRIQE
+1192 
-1204 EIQSSQDIQSAEPV
+1204 
-1218 TDESKHTGEH
+1218 
-1228 LTEVTDE
+1228 
-1235 PETKEPQS
+1235 
-1243 EVSEV
+1243 
-1248 TEVPEGIQ
+1248 
-1256 ATTLQSEEDR
+1256 
-1266 IQEEI
+1266 
-1271 QPSQDIQAAEPV
+1271 
-1283 TDESKQTSEHLSQGE
+1283 
-1298 VSNEPE
+1298 
-1304 IKEPQ
+1304 
-1309 PEVSKVTEVS
+1309 
-1319 EGVQATTLE
+1319 
-1328 SKEDNFQEEIQ
+1328 
-1339 PSQDIQSAEPVIY
+1339 
-1352 EYKYTGEHL
+1352 GEHL

-1366 SNEPEIKEPQPEVSE
+1366 SNEPETKEPQSEVSE

-1395 SEEDGV
+1395 SKEDSV
-1401 QTEIQP
+1401 RTEIQP
-1407 SEGIRS
+1407 SEDIRS
-1413 AEPVTDESKELAENL
+1413 AELITGECKELAENL

-1443 VSEVPEVPKVL
+1443 VSKVPEVPKLL
-1454 QATSLHSEEDSVQ
+1454 QATSLHSKEDSVQ
-1467 TEIQPSED
+1467 TEIRPSED
-1475 IRSAEPVTDEYKQ
+1475 IQSSEPVTDENKQ
-1488 TTQHPTEVTDEIQ
+1488 TTQHHTEVADEIQ
-1501 NKESLP
+1501 NKESQP
-1507 EVPEKVEAVQV
+1507 EVPEKVEAVQAAI
-1518 VTLDLEEGSG
+1518 LDLEEGSG
-1528 ESWDKEVI
+1528 QSWVKEVI

-1541 PAEKDQPQEAKMVPI
+1541 HAEKDQPQEAKMLPI

-1566 SITKAVLQVV
+1566 SITKDVQEPAVLQVV
-1576 QAVTLDSEEGQ
+1576 QVVTLDSEEGQ
-1587 PQGIEDEVIS
+1587 PQGTEDEVIS

-1617 MEPEASLPDAEDNVS
+1617 MEPEASLPDAENNVP

-1638 FKSANAVASSV
+1638 SKSANAVASSV
-1649 QVFSTQELETETLL
+1649 EVFSTQELETEALL

-1672 SITDETE
+1672 RITDETE
-1679 KKQPDQDLE
+1679 KKQPGQDLE
-1688 INKDQVTESIPQND
+1688 INKDQKTESIPQND
-1702 QAEHEDRKAEAVD
+1702 QAEHEDRKGEAL
-1715 ETVTA
+1715 EEMIPA
-1720 AYVPSVEE
+1720 AYVPSAEQEE
-1728 EEKEASNDQV
+1728 EQASNDQV
-1738 HEETCVDSAEA
+1738 HCETCVDSAEA

-1763 VSVEGEKA
+1763 VSVDGEKA
-1771 DELQG
+1771 GELQG
-1776 TKVITAATEHAVVMQ
+1776 TEVITAATEHAVVMQ

-1806 VLIEETTEIREHL
+1806 VLTEETTEIREHL
-1819 IERKASEMEVKD
+1819 IERKASVMEVKD
-1831 TFETT
+1831 TFEST

-1861 QEFDNNHRFQ
+1861 LEFDDNHRFQ

-1917 TAIEEEVNNE
+1917 TAIKEEVNNE
-1927 ENNLTVQEVIQHVKE
+1927 ENNRTVQEVIQYVKG

-1952 PDELEQEVIKQ
+1952 PDKLEQEVIKQ
-1963 PDVSETV
+1963 PDISETV
-1970 QSASSEPE
+1970 QSAPSEPE

-1983 KDSSGELMEEED
+1983 DSSGELIEEED

-2000 PAEQKESEDQLKT
+2000 PAEQKESEDQLRI
-2013 SDLGLDISTHDHKE
+2013 SDLGLDISTHDHTE
-2027 DLEETK
+2027 DLEETQ

-2045 EDATALSEELAKKKD
+2045 EDATSEELAKKKD
-2060 GDTTTEAQRPQSTQS
+2060 GDTTTEAQKLQSTQS

-2116 GQLKAPASPPPPAE
+2116 GQLKAPASPPPSAE

-2153 INAMQRVESEKQME
+2153 INAMQRAESEKQME
-2167 LMEVAVQTTEITES
+2167 LMEVAIQTTEITES

-2187 PPKLQDAAVQEME
+2187 QPKLQDVAVQEME
-2200 TTQPAEQAESKEPI
+2200 TTQPAEQAESEEPI

-2225 PLKQITEPAEKLDLT
+2225 PLKQITEKAEKLDLT
-2240 ERSMISK
+2240 ERAKISK
-2247 QPVLEAVS
+2247 QPVLQAVS
-2255 IQTIETIEPVEQ
+2255 IHTIETIEPVEQ

-2345 QVEEPTEPQAG
+2345 KVEEPTEPQAG
-2356 SAHEEKEDPESEFEM
+2356 SAHEGRRREEDPESEFEM
-2371 APDTKSEDEESHQ
+2371 APDTKSEDEEYHQ
-2384 RVHETG
+2384 RLHETG
-2390 GTGEIESEGEDFA
+2390 GIGEIESEGEDFA

>member
-1 MGDTQSAQRAGKKDA
+1 M
-16 EEEEE
+16 
-21 ESAKVNDVQTV
+21 
-32 EDTEDK
+32 
-38 PLKTNGQISE
+38 
-48 INGKADGSIAALNG
+48 INLIVDLTILS
-62 HCKDEISAE
+62 S

-143 SGEKA
+143 SGEEA
-148 ETDVPEEVPNIPE
+148 ETDVPEELPNIPE
-161 EIKDNAQEVK
+161 EVKDNAQEVK

-180 LNTAQEANEYDSTTC
+180 VNTAQEANEYDSTTC
-195 PSLTDGISENIPEN
+195 PSLTDGTSENIAEN
-209 ADIKETETK
+209 ADIKKTEIK
-218 EEAEHD
+218 EEAERD

-247 HPASPMITEEKVA
+247 HPASPMITEEKVV

-314 EITLDT
+314 GITLDT

-327 GLGEVKI
+327 GLGEAKI
-334 VPAVTTQDN
+334 VPAVTTQDD
-343 VKPPSMERSDG
+343 VKPPSMKRSDG
-354 EGEML
+354 EGEIL

-376 SGSSFRSLSKKQKA
+376 SGSSFRSLSKKQKT

-431 AEEEDSAWAAF
+431 AEEEDSAWATF

-475 GEQISDHS
+475 GGEISDHS

-508 SRKSSDSEEETSQ
+508 SRKSSDSEEETPP

-581 IIPSDNEVT
+581 IIPSDNDVT
-590 QAESTFSIK
+590 QPESTFSIK

-625 ASDDEDSETP
+625 ASGDEDSETP

-657 IPEVTDNEVHLDST
+657 IPEVTDNEVQQDST

-766 PVDITVTDETEMISA
+766 PADVTVTDETEMISA

-796 PVPVEYSVNNI
+796 PVPAEYSVNNT

-822 HVVPVTLEQ
+822 HVVPVTLEE

-878 AINELE
+878 AINEVE

-908 SEETDNAEVTED
+908 SEIDNAEVTED
-920 EVHEVSVTQMQ
+920 EVHEVSVTQVQ
-931 ESIKELEVTDDSQ
+931 ESMKELEVTDDSQ
-944 HVLECISEEK
+944 HVPECISEEK
-954 EELPQETLPEGDE
+954 EELPQETLPESDE

-975 VVADQVEEDTSKT
+975 VVADQVEEDASKT
-988 ETQEAESALFE
+988 EAQEAESALFV
-999 ADETKDGSIK
+999 ADETKDGSIE

-1014 SCSTG
+1014 LFSMG

-1037 LVVDELE
+1037 VVVDELE
-1044 ALANVEKDVKA
+1044 ALENVEKDVKA
-1055 SEEDTIQSLEEEALS
+1055 SEEDTVQSLQDEAPHLD
-1070 LEDIPPRE
+1070 DIPATE

-1101 TQAEAPKTDDH
+1101 TQTEAPKTEDD

-1137 EEAPSSE
+1137 EEAPASE
-1144 DVPPAESID
+1144 DVPPAESIF
-1153 EFKPIGEHLTEDEVS
+1153 ESKPI
-1168 IEPETKETQSEVSEV
+1168 
-1183 TEVPEGIQA
+1183 
-1192 TTLQSEEDRIQE
+1192 
-1204 EIQSSQDIQSAEPV
+1204 
-1218 TDESKHTGEH
+1218 
-1228 LTEVTDE
+1228 
-1235 PETKEPQS
+1235 
-1243 EVSEV
+1243 
-1248 TEVPEGIQ
+1248 
-1256 ATTLQSEEDR
+1256 
-1266 IQEEI
+1266 
-1271 QPSQDIQAAEPV
+1271 
-1283 TDESKQTSEHLSQGE
+1283 
-1298 VSNEPE
+1298 
-1304 IKEPQ
+1304 
-1309 PEVSKVTEVS
+1309 
-1319 EGVQATTLE
+1319 
-1328 SKEDNFQEEIQ
+1328 
-1339 PSQDIQSAEPVIY
+1339 
-1352 EYKYTGEHL
+1352 GEHL

-1366 SNEPEIKEPQPEVSE
+1366 SNEPETKEPQSEVSE

-1395 SEEDGV
+1395 SKEDSV
-1401 QTEIQP
+1401 RTEIQP
-1407 SEGIRS
+1407 SEDIRS
-1413 AEPVTDESKELAENL
+1413 AELITGECKELAENL

-1443 VSEVPEVPKVL
+1443 VSKVPEVPKLL
-1454 QATSLHSEEDSVQ
+1454 QATSLHSKEDSVQ

-1475 IRSAEPVTDEYKQ
+1475 IQSSEPVTDENKQ
-1488 TTQHPTEVTDEIQ
+1488 TTQHHTEVADEIQ
-1501 NKESLP
+1501 NKESQP
-1507 EVPEKVEAVQV
+1507 EVPEKVEAVQAAI
-1518 VTLDLEEGSG
+1518 LDLEEGSG
-1528 ESWDKEVI
+1528 QSWEKEVI

-1541 PAEKDQPQEAKMVPI
+1541 HAEKDQPQEAKMLPI
-1556 TEDKGEALDD
+1556 TEDKGETLDD
-1566 SITKAVLQVV
+1566 SITKDVQEPAVLQVV
-1576 QAVTLDSEEGQ
+1576 QVVTLDSEEGQ
-1587 PQGIEDEVIS
+1587 PQGTEDEVIS

-1617 MEPEASLPDAEDNVS
+1617 MEPEASLPDAENNVP

-1638 FKSANAVASSV
+1638 SKSANAVASSV
-1649 QVFSTQELETETLL
+1649 EVFSTQELETEALL

-1672 SITDETE
+1672 RITDETE
-1679 KKQPDQDLE
+1679 KKQPGQDLE
-1688 INKDQVTESIPQND
+1688 INKDQKTESIPQND
-1702 QAEHEDRKAEAVD
+1702 QAEHEDRKGEALEEMVP
-1715 ETVTA
+1715 A
-1720 AYVPSVEE
+1720 AYVPSAEQEE
-1728 EEKEASNDQV
+1728 EQASNDQV
-1738 HEETCVDSAEA
+1738 HCETCVDSAEA

-1763 VSVEGEKA
+1763 VSVDGEKA
-1771 DELQG
+1771 GELQG
-1776 TKVITAATEHAVVMQ
+1776 TEVITAATEHAVVMQ

-1819 IERKASEMEVKD
+1819 IERKASVMEVKD
-1831 TFETT
+1831 TFEST

-1861 QEFDNNHRFQ
+1861 LEFDDNHRFQ

-1898 EVIDVCH
+1898 EVNDVCH

-1917 TAIEEEVNNE
+1917 TAIKEEVNNE
-1927 ENNLTVQEVIQHVKE
+1927 ENNRTVQEVIQYVKG

-1952 PDELEQEVIKQ
+1952 PDKLEQEVIKQ
-1963 PDVSETV
+1963 PDISETV
-1970 QSASSEPE
+1970 QSAPSEPE

-1983 KDSSGELMEEED
+1983 DSSGELIEEED

-2000 PAEQKESEDQLKT
+2000 PAEQKESEDQLRI
-2013 SDLGLDISTHDHKE
+2013 SDLGLDISTHDHTE
-2027 DLEETK
+2027 DLEETQ

-2045 EDATALSEELAKKKD
+2045 EDATSEELAKKKY
-2060 GDTTTEAQRPQSTQS
+2060 GDTTTEAQKLQSTQS

-2116 GQLKAPASPPPPAE
+2116 GQLKAPASPPPSAE

-2153 INAMQRVESEKQME
+2153 INAMQRAESEKQME
-2167 LMEVAVQTTEITES
+2167 LMEVAIQTTEITES

-2187 PPKLQDAAVQEME
+2187 QPKLQDVAVQEME
-2200 TTQPAEQAESKEPI
+2200 TTQPAEQAESEEPI

-2225 PLKQITEPAEKLDLT
+2225 PLKQITEKAEKLDLT
-2240 ERSMISK
+2240 ERAKISK
-2247 QPVLEAVS
+2247 QPVLQAVS
-2255 IQTIETIEPVEQ
+2255 IHTIETIEPVEQ

-2287 MQKEKRGLL
+2287 MHKEKRGLL

-2328 DAEEDIYTQ
+2328 DAVEDIYTQ

-2345 QVEEPTEPQAG
+2345 KVEEPTEPQAG
-2356 SAHEEKEDPESEFEM
+2356 SAHEGRRREEDPESEFEM
-2371 APDTKSEDEESHQ
+2371 APDTKSEDEEYHQ
-2384 RVHETG
+2384 RLHETG
-2390 GTGEIESEGEDFA
+2390 GIGEIESEGEDFA

>member
-1 MGDTQSAQRAGKKDA
+1 M
-16 EEEEE
+16 
-21 ESAKVNDVQTV
+21 
-32 EDTEDK
+32 
-38 PLKTNGQISE
+38 
-48 INGKADGSIAALNG
+48 INLIVDLSIL
-62 HCKDEISAE
+62 SS

-143 SGEKA
+143 SGEEA
-148 ETDVPEEVPNIPE
+148 ETDVPEELPNIPE
-161 EIKDNAQEVK
+161 EVKDNAQEVK

-180 LNTAQEANEYDSTTC
+180 VNTAQEANEYDSTTC
-195 PSLTDGISENIPEN
+195 PSLTDGTSENIAEN
-209 ADIKETETK
+209 ADIKKTEIK
-218 EEAEHD
+218 EEAERD

-247 HPASPMITEEKVA
+247 HPASPMITEEKVV

-299 IAEIA
+299 IAEKA

-327 GLGEVKI
+327 GLGEAKI
-334 VPAVTTQDN
+334 VPAVTTQDD
-343 VKPPSMERSDG
+343 VKPPSMKRSDG
-354 EGEML
+354 EGEIL

-376 SGSSFRSLSKKQKA
+376 SGSSFRSLSKKQKT

-431 AEEEDSAWAAF
+431 AEEEDSAWATF

-475 GEQISDHS
+475 GGEISDHS

-508 SRKSSDSEEETSQ
+508 SRKSSDSEEETPP

-581 IIPSDNEVT
+581 IIPSDNDVT

-625 ASDDEDSETP
+625 ASGDEDSETP

-657 IPEVTDNEVHLDST
+657 IPEVTDNEVQQDST

-766 PVDITVTDETEMISA
+766 PADVTVTDETEMISA

-796 PVPVEYSVNNI
+796 PVPAEYSVNNT

-822 HVVPVTLEQ
+822 HVVPVTLEE

-878 AINELE
+878 AINEVE

-908 SEETDNAEVTED
+908 SEEIDNAEVTED
-920 EVHEVSVTQMQ
+920 EVHEVSVTQVQ
-931 ESIKELEVTDDSQ
+931 ESMKELEVTDDSQ
-944 HVLECISEEK
+944 HVPECISEEK
-954 EELPQETLPEGDE
+954 EELPQETLPESDE

-975 VVADQVEEDTSKT
+975 VVADQVEEDASKT
-988 ETQEAESALFE
+988 EAQEAESALFV
-999 ADETKDGSIK
+999 ADETKDGSIE

-1014 SCSTG
+1014 LFSMG

-1037 LVVDELE
+1037 VVVDELE
-1044 ALANVEKDVKA
+1044 ALENVEKDVKA
-1055 SEEDTIQSLEEEALS
+1055 SEEDTVQSLEDEAPHLD
-1070 LEDIPPRE
+1070 DIPATE

-1101 TQAEAPKTDDH
+1101 TQTEAPKTEDD

-1137 EEAPSSE
+1137 EEAPASE
-1144 DVPPAESID
+1144 DVPPAESIF
-1153 EFKPIGEHLTEDEVS
+1153 ESKPI
-1168 IEPETKETQSEVSEV
+1168 
-1183 TEVPEGIQA
+1183 
-1192 TTLQSEEDRIQE
+1192 
-1204 EIQSSQDIQSAEPV
+1204 
-1218 TDESKHTGEH
+1218 
-1228 LTEVTDE
+1228 
-1235 PETKEPQS
+1235 
-1243 EVSEV
+1243 
-1248 TEVPEGIQ
+1248 
-1256 ATTLQSEEDR
+1256 
-1266 IQEEI
+1266 
-1271 QPSQDIQAAEPV
+1271 
-1283 TDESKQTSEHLSQGE
+1283 
-1298 VSNEPE
+1298 
-1304 IKEPQ
+1304 
-1309 PEVSKVTEVS
+1309 
-1319 EGVQATTLE
+1319 
-1328 SKEDNFQEEIQ
+1328 
-1339 PSQDIQSAEPVIY
+1339 
-1352 EYKYTGEHL
+1352 GEHL

-1366 SNEPEIKEPQPEVSE
+1366 SNEPETKEPQSEVSE

-1395 SEEDGV
+1395 SKEDSV
-1401 QTEIQP
+1401 RTEIQP
-1407 SEGIRS
+1407 SEDIRS
-1413 AEPVTDESKELAENL
+1413 AELITGECKELAENL

-1443 VSEVPEVPKVL
+1443 VSKVPEVPKLL
-1454 QATSLHSEEDSVQ
+1454 QATSLHSKEDSVQ

-1475 IRSAEPVTDEYKQ
+1475 IQSSEPVTDENKQ
-1488 TTQHPTEVTDEIQ
+1488 TTQHHTEVADEIQ
-1501 NKESLP
+1501 NKESQP
-1507 EVPEKVEAVQV
+1507 EVPEKVEAVQAAI
-1518 VTLDLEEGSG
+1518 LDLEEGSG
-1528 ESWDKEVI
+1528 QSWEKEVI

-1541 PAEKDQPQEAKMVPI
+1541 HAEKDQPQEAKMLPI

-1566 SITKAVLQVV
+1566 SITKDVQEPAVLQVV
-1576 QAVTLDSEEGQ
+1576 QVVTLDSEEGQ
-1587 PQGIEDEVIS
+1587 PQGTEDEVIS

-1617 MEPEASLPDAEDNVS
+1617 MEPEASLPDAENNVP

-1638 FKSANAVASSV
+1638 SKSANAVASSV
-1649 QVFSTQELETETLL
+1649 EVFSTQELETEALL

-1672 SITDETE
+1672 RITDETE
-1679 KKQPDQDLE
+1679 KKQPGQDLE
-1688 INKDQVTESIPQND
+1688 INKDQKTESIPQND
-1702 QAEHEDRKAEAVD
+1702 QAEHEDRKGEALEEMVP
-1715 ETVTA
+1715 A
-1720 AYVPSVEE
+1720 AYVPSAEQEE
-1728 EEKEASNDQV
+1728 EQASNDQV
-1738 HEETCVDSAEA
+1738 HCETCVDSAEA

-1763 VSVEGEKA
+1763 VSVDGEKA
-1771 DELQG
+1771 GELQG
-1776 TKVITAATEHAVVMQ
+1776 TEVITAATEHAVVMQ

-1806 VLIEETTEIREHL
+1806 VLTEETTEIREHL
-1819 IERKASEMEVKD
+1819 IERKASVMEVKD
-1831 TFETT
+1831 TFEST

-1861 QEFDNNHRFQ
+1861 LEFDDNNRFQ

-1917 TAIEEEVNNE
+1917 TAIKEELNNE
-1927 ENNLTVQEVIQHVKE
+1927 ENNRTVQEVIQYVKG

-1952 PDELEQEVIKQ
+1952 PDKLEQEVIKQ
-1963 PDVSETV
+1963 PDISETV
-1970 QSASSEPE
+1970 QSAPSEPE

-1983 KDSSGELMEEED
+1983 DSSGELIEEED

-2000 PAEQKESEDQLKT
+2000 PAEQKESEDQLRI
-2013 SDLGLDISTHDHKE
+2013 SDLGLDISTHDHTE
-2027 DLEETK
+2027 DLEETQ

-2045 EDATALSEELAKKKD
+2045 EDATSEELAKKKD
-2060 GDTTTEAQRPQSTQS
+2060 GDTTTEAQKLQSTQS

-2116 GQLKAPASPPPPAE
+2116 GQLKAPASPPPSAE

-2153 INAMQRVESEKQME
+2153 INAMQRAESEKQME
-2167 LMEVAVQTTEITES
+2167 LMEVAIQTTEITES

-2187 PPKLQDAAVQEME
+2187 QPKLQDVAVQEME
-2200 TTQPAEQAESKEPI
+2200 TTQPAEQAESEEPI

-2225 PLKQITEPAEKLDLT
+2225 PLKQITEKAEKLDLT
-2240 ERSMISK
+2240 ERAKISK
-2247 QPVLEAVS
+2247 QPVLQAVS
-2255 IQTIETIEPVEQ
+2255 IHTIETIEPVEQ

-2345 QVEEPTEPQAG
+2345 KVEEPTEPQAG
-2356 SAHEEKEDPESEFEM
+2356 SAHEGRRREEDPESEFEM
-2371 APDTKSEDEESHQ
+2371 APDTKSEDEEYHQ
-2384 RVHETG
+2384 RLHETG
-2390 GTGEIESEGEDFA
+2390 GIGEIESEGEDFA

>member
-1 MGDTQSAQRAGKKDA
+1 M
-16 EEEEE
+16 
-21 ESAKVNDVQTV
+21 
-32 EDTEDK
+32 
-38 PLKTNGQISE
+38 
-48 INGKADGSIAALNG
+48 INLIVDLTILS
-62 HCKDEISAE
+62 S

-143 SGEKA
+143 SGEEA
-148 ETDVPEEVPNIPE
+148 ETDVPEELPNIPE
-161 EIKDNAQEVK
+161 EVKDNAQEVK

-180 LNTAQEANEYDSTTC
+180 VNTAQEANEYDSTTC
-195 PSLTDGISENIPEN
+195 PSLTDGTSENIAEN
-209 ADIKETETK
+209 ADIKKTEIK
-218 EEAEHD
+218 EEAERD

-247 HPASPMITEEKVA
+247 HPASPMITEEKVV

-327 GLGEVKI
+327 GLGEAKI
-334 VPAVTTQDN
+334 VPAVTTQDD
-343 VKPPSMERSDG
+343 VKPPSMKRSDG
-354 EGEML
+354 EGEIL

-376 SGSSFRSLSKKQKA
+376 SGSSFRSLSKKQKT

-431 AEEEDSAWAAF
+431 AEEEDSAWATF

-475 GEQISDHS
+475 GGEISDHS

-508 SRKSSDSEEETSQ
+508 SRKSSDSEEETPP

-581 IIPSDNEVT
+581 IIPSDNDVT
-590 QAESTFSIK
+590 QPESTFSIK

-625 ASDDEDSETP
+625 ASGDEDSETP

-657 IPEVTDNEVHLDST
+657 IPEVTDNEVQQDST

-766 PVDITVTDETEMISA
+766 PADVTVTDETEMISA

-796 PVPVEYSVNNI
+796 PVPAEYSVNNT

-822 HVVPVTLEQ
+822 HVVPVTLEE

-878 AINELE
+878 AINE
-884 ATAQTESIPD
+884 
-894 VNKAVSTE
+894 V
-902 IVSEIV
+902 
-908 SEETDNAEVTED
+908 
-920 EVHEVSVTQMQ
+920 
-931 ESIKELEVTDDSQ
+931 
-944 HVLECISEEK
+944 ECISEEK
-954 EELPQETLPEGDE
+954 EELPQETLPESDE

-975 VVADQVEEDTSKT
+975 VVADQVEEDASKT
-988 ETQEAESALFE
+988 EAQEAESALFV
-999 ADETKDGSIK
+999 ADETKDGSIE

-1014 SCSTG
+1014 LFSMG

-1037 LVVDELE
+1037 VVVDELE
-1044 ALANVEKDVKA
+1044 ALENVEKDVKA
-1055 SEEDTIQSLEEEALS
+1055 SEEDTVQSLEDEAPHLD
-1070 LEDIPPRE
+1070 DIPATE

-1101 TQAEAPKTDDH
+1101 TQTEAPKTEDD

-1137 EEAPSSE
+1137 EEAPASE
-1144 DVPPAESID
+1144 DVPPAESIF
-1153 EFKPIGEHLTEDEVS
+1153 ESKPI
-1168 IEPETKETQSEVSEV
+1168 
-1183 TEVPEGIQA
+1183 
-1192 TTLQSEEDRIQE
+1192 
-1204 EIQSSQDIQSAEPV
+1204 
-1218 TDESKHTGEH
+1218 
-1228 LTEVTDE
+1228 
-1235 PETKEPQS
+1235 
-1243 EVSEV
+1243 
-1248 TEVPEGIQ
+1248 
-1256 ATTLQSEEDR
+1256 
-1266 IQEEI
+1266 
-1271 QPSQDIQAAEPV
+1271 
-1283 TDESKQTSEHLSQGE
+1283 
-1298 VSNEPE
+1298 
-1304 IKEPQ
+1304 
-1309 PEVSKVTEVS
+1309 
-1319 EGVQATTLE
+1319 
-1328 SKEDNFQEEIQ
+1328 
-1339 PSQDIQSAEPVIY
+1339 
-1352 EYKYTGEHL
+1352 GEHL

-1366 SNEPEIKEPQPEVSE
+1366 SNEPETKEPQSEVSE

-1395 SEEDGV
+1395 SKEDSV
-1401 QTEIQP
+1401 RTEIQP
-1407 SEGIRS
+1407 SEDIRS
-1413 AEPVTDESKELAENL
+1413 AELITGECKELAENL

-1443 VSEVPEVPKVL
+1443 VSKVPEVPKLL
-1454 QATSLHSEEDSVQ
+1454 QATSLHSKEDSVQ

-1475 IRSAEPVTDEYKQ
+1475 IQSSEPVTDENKQ
-1488 TTQHPTEVTDEIQ
+1488 TTQHHTEVADEIQ
-1501 NKESLP
+1501 NKESQP
-1507 EVPEKVEAVQV
+1507 EVPEKVEAVQAAI
-1518 VTLDLEEGSG
+1518 LDLEEGSG
-1528 ESWDKEVI
+1528 QSWVKEVI

-1541 PAEKDQPQEAKMVPI
+1541 HAEKDQPQEAKMLPI

-1566 SITKAVLQVV
+1566 SITKDVQEPAVLQVV
-1576 QAVTLDSEEGQ
+1576 QVVTLDSEEGQ
-1587 PQGIEDEVIS
+1587 PQGTEDEVIS

-1617 MEPEASLPDAEDNVS
+1617 MEPEASLPDAENNVP

-1638 FKSANAVASSV
+1638 SKSANAVASSV
-1649 QVFSTQELETETLL
+1649 EVFSTQELETEALL

-1672 SITDETE
+1672 RITDETE
-1679 KKQPDQDLE
+1679 KKQPGQDLE
-1688 INKDQVTESIPQND
+1688 INKDQKTESIPQND
-1702 QAEHEDRKAEAVD
+1702 QAEHEDRKGEAL
-1715 ETVTA
+1715 EEMIPA
-1720 AYVPSVEE
+1720 AYVPSAEQEE
-1728 EEKEASNDQV
+1728 EQASNDQV
-1738 HEETCVDSAEA
+1738 HCETCVDSAEA

-1763 VSVEGEKA
+1763 VSVDGEKA
-1771 DELQG
+1771 GELQG
-1776 TKVITAATEHAVVMQ
+1776 TEVITAATEHAVVMQ

-1806 VLIEETTEIREHL
+1806 VLTEETTEIREHL
-1819 IERKASEMEVKD
+1819 IERKASVMED
-1831 TFETT
+1831 TFEST

-1861 QEFDNNHRFQ
+1861 LEFDDNHRFQ

-1917 TAIEEEVNNE
+1917 TAIKEEVNNE
-1927 ENNLTVQEVIQHVKE
+1927 ENNRTVQEVIQYVKG

-1952 PDELEQEVIKQ
+1952 PDKLEQEVIKQ
-1963 PDVSETV
+1963 PDISETV
-1970 QSASSEPE
+1970 QSAPSEPE

-1983 KDSSGELMEEED
+1983 DSSGELIEEED

-2000 PAEQKESEDQLKT
+2000 PAEQKESEDQLRI
-2013 SDLGLDISTHDHKE
+2013 SDLGLDISTHDHTE
-2027 DLEETK
+2027 DLEETQ

-2045 EDATALSEELAKKKD
+2045 EDATSEELAKKKD
-2060 GDTTTEAQRPQSTQS
+2060 GDTTTEAQKLQSTQS

-2116 GQLKAPASPPPPAE
+2116 GQLKAPASPPPSAE

-2153 INAMQRVESEKQME
+2153 INAMQRAESEKQME
-2167 LMEVAVQTTEITES
+2167 LMEVAIQTTEITES

-2187 PPKLQDAAVQEME
+2187 QPKLQDVAVQEME
-2200 TTQPAEQAESKEPI
+2200 TTQPAEQAGSEEPI

-2225 PLKQITEPAEKLDLT
+2225 PLKQITEKAEKLDLT
-2240 ERSMISK
+2240 ERAKISK
-2247 QPVLEAVS
+2247 QPVLQAVS
-2255 IQTIETIEPVEQ
+2255 IHTIETIEPVEQ

-2345 QVEEPTEPQAG
+2345 KVEEPTEPQAG
-2356 SAHEEKEDPESEFEM
+2356 SAHEGRRREEDPESEFEM
-2371 APDTKSEDEESHQ
+2371 APDTKSEDEEYHQ
-2384 RVHETG
+2384 RLHETG
-2390 GTGEIESEGEDFA
+2390 GIGEIESEGEDFA

>member
-1 MGDTQSAQRAGKKDA
+1 M
-16 EEEEE
+16 
-21 ESAKVNDVQTV
+21 
-32 EDTEDK
+32 
-38 PLKTNGQISE
+38 
-48 INGKADGSIAALNG
+48 INLIVDLTILS
-62 HCKDEISAE
+62 S

-143 SGEKA
+143 SGEEA
-148 ETDVPEEVPNIPE
+148 ETDVPEELPNIPE
-161 EIKDNAQEVK
+161 EVKDNAQEVK

-180 LNTAQEANEYDSTTC
+180 VNTAQEANEYDSTTC
-195 PSLTDGISENIPEN
+195 PSLTDGTSENIAEN
-209 ADIKETETK
+209 ADIKKTEIK
-218 EEAEHD
+218 EEAERD

-247 HPASPMITEEKVA
+247 HPASPMITEEKVV

-327 GLGEVKI
+327 GLGEAKI
-334 VPAVTTQDN
+334 VPAVTTQDD
-343 VKPPSMERSDG
+343 VKPPSMKRSDG
-354 EGEML
+354 EGEIL

-376 SGSSFRSLSKKQKA
+376 SGSSFRSLSKKQKT

-431 AEEEDSAWAAF
+431 AEEEDSAWATF

-475 GEQISDHS
+475 GGEISDHS

-508 SRKSSDSEEETSQ
+508 SRKSSDSEEETPP

-581 IIPSDNEVT
+581 IIPSDNDVT

-625 ASDDEDSETP
+625 ASGDEDSETP

-657 IPEVTDNEVHLDST
+657 IPEVTDNEVQQDST

-766 PVDITVTDETEMISA
+766 PADVTVTDETEMISA

-796 PVPVEYSVNNI
+796 PVPAEYSVNNT

-822 HVVPVTLEQ
+822 HVVPVTLEE

-878 AINELE
+878 AINE
-884 ATAQTESIPD
+884 
-894 VNKAVSTE
+894 V
-902 IVSEIV
+902 
-908 SEETDNAEVTED
+908 
-920 EVHEVSVTQMQ
+920 
-931 ESIKELEVTDDSQ
+931 
-944 HVLECISEEK
+944 ECISEEK
-954 EELPQETLPEGDE
+954 EELPQETLPESDE

-975 VVADQVEEDTSKT
+975 VVADQVEEDASKT
-988 ETQEAESALFE
+988 EAQEAESALFV
-999 ADETKDGSIK
+999 ADETKDGSIE

-1014 SCSTG
+1014 LFSMG

-1037 LVVDELE
+1037 VVVDELE
-1044 ALANVEKDVKA
+1044 ALENVEKDVKA
-1055 SEEDTIQSLEEEALS
+1055 SEEDTVQSLEDEAPHLD
-1070 LEDIPPRE
+1070 DIPATE

-1101 TQAEAPKTDDH
+1101 TQTEAPKTEDD

-1137 EEAPSSE
+1137 EEAPASE
-1144 DVPPAESID
+1144 DVPPAESIF
-1153 EFKPIGEHLTEDEVS
+1153 ESKPI
-1168 IEPETKETQSEVSEV
+1168 
-1183 TEVPEGIQA
+1183 
-1192 TTLQSEEDRIQE
+1192 
-1204 EIQSSQDIQSAEPV
+1204 
-1218 TDESKHTGEH
+1218 
-1228 LTEVTDE
+1228 
-1235 PETKEPQS
+1235 
-1243 EVSEV
+1243 
-1248 TEVPEGIQ
+1248 
-1256 ATTLQSEEDR
+1256 
-1266 IQEEI
+1266 
-1271 QPSQDIQAAEPV
+1271 
-1283 TDESKQTSEHLSQGE
+1283 
-1298 VSNEPE
+1298 
-1304 IKEPQ
+1304 
-1309 PEVSKVTEVS
+1309 
-1319 EGVQATTLE
+1319 
-1328 SKEDNFQEEIQ
+1328 
-1339 PSQDIQSAEPVIY
+1339 
-1352 EYKYTGEHL
+1352 GEHL

-1366 SNEPEIKEPQPEVSE
+1366 SNEPETKEPQSEVSE

-1395 SEEDGV
+1395 SKEDSV
-1401 QTEIQP
+1401 RTEIQP
-1407 SEGIRS
+1407 SEDIRS
-1413 AEPVTDESKELAENL
+1413 AELITGECKELAENL

-1443 VSEVPEVPKVL
+1443 VSKVPEVPKLL
-1454 QATSLHSEEDSVQ
+1454 QATSLHSKEDSVQ

-1475 IRSAEPVTDEYKQ
+1475 IQSSEPVTDENKQ
-1488 TTQHPTEVTDEIQ
+1488 TTQHHTEVADEIQ
-1501 NKESLP
+1501 NKESQP
-1507 EVPEKVEAVQV
+1507 EVPEKVEAVQAAI
-1518 VTLDLEEGSG
+1518 LDLEEGSG
-1528 ESWDKEVI
+1528 QSWEKEVI

-1541 PAEKDQPQEAKMVPI
+1541 HAEKDQPQEAKMLPI

-1566 SITKAVLQVV
+1566 SITKDVQEPAVLQVV
-1576 QAVTLDSEEGQ
+1576 QVVTLDSEEGQ
-1587 PQGIEDEVIS
+1587 PQGTEDEVIS

-1617 MEPEASLPDAEDNVS
+1617 MEPEASLPDAENNVP
-1632 ATDREA
+1632 ATDCEA
-1638 FKSANAVASSV
+1638 SKSANAVASSV
-1649 QVFSTQELETETLL
+1649 EVFSTQELETEALL

-1672 SITDETE
+1672 RITDETE
-1679 KKQPDQDLE
+1679 KKQPGQDLE
-1688 INKDQVTESIPQND
+1688 INKDQKTESIPQND
-1702 QAEHEDRKAEAVD
+1702 QAEHEDRKGEALEEMVP
-1715 ETVTA
+1715 A
-1720 AYVPSVEE
+1720 AYVPSAEQEE
-1728 EEKEASNDQV
+1728 EQASNDQV
-1738 HEETCVDSAEA
+1738 HCETCVDSAEA

-1763 VSVEGEKA
+1763 VSVDGEKA
-1771 DELQG
+1771 GELQG
-1776 TKVITAATEHAVVMQ
+1776 TEVITAATEHAVVMQ

-1806 VLIEETTEIREHL
+1806 VLTEETTEIREHL
-1819 IERKASEMEVKD
+1819 IERKASVMED
-1831 TFETT
+1831 TFEST

-1861 QEFDNNHRFQ
+1861 LEFDDNHRFQ

-1917 TAIEEEVNNE
+1917 TAIKEEVNNE
-1927 ENNLTVQEVIQHVKE
+1927 ENNRTVQEVIQYVKG

-1952 PDELEQEVIKQ
+1952 PDKLEQEVIKQ
-1963 PDVSETV
+1963 PDISETV
-1970 QSASSEPE
+1970 QSAPSEPE

-1983 KDSSGELMEEED
+1983 DSSGELIEEED

-2000 PAEQKESEDQLKT
+2000 PAEQKESEDQLRI
-2013 SDLGLDISTHDHKE
+2013 SDLGLDISTHDHTE
-2027 DLEETK
+2027 DLEETQ

-2045 EDATALSEELAKKKD
+2045 EDATSEELAKKKD
-2060 GDTTTEAQRPQSTQS
+2060 GDTTTEAQKLQSTQS

-2116 GQLKAPASPPPPAE
+2116 GQLKAPASPPPSAE

-2153 INAMQRVESEKQME
+2153 INAMQRAESEKQME
-2167 LMEVAVQTTEITES
+2167 LMEVAIQTTEITES

-2187 PPKLQDAAVQEME
+2187 QPKLQDVAVQEME
-2200 TTQPAEQAESKEPI
+2200 TTQPAEQAESEEPI

-2225 PLKQITEPAEKLDLT
+2225 PLKQITEKAEKLDLT
-2240 ERSMISK
+2240 ERAKISK
-2247 QPVLEAVS
+2247 QPVLQAVS
-2255 IQTIETIEPVEQ
+2255 IHTIETIEPVEQ

-2287 MQKEKRGLL
+2287 MHKEKRGLL

-2345 QVEEPTEPQAG
+2345 KVEEPTEPQAG
-2356 SAHEEKEDPESEFEM
+2356 SAHEGRRREEDPESEFEM
-2371 APDTKSEDEESHQ
+2371 APDTKSEDEEYHQ
-2384 RVHETG
+2384 RLHETG
-2390 GTGEIESEGEDFA
+2390 GIGEIESEGEDFA

>member
-1 MGDTQSAQRAGKKDA
+1 M
-16 EEEEE
+16 
-21 ESAKVNDVQTV
+21 
-32 EDTEDK
+32 
-38 PLKTNGQISE
+38 
-48 INGKADGSIAALNG
+48 INLIVDLTILS
-62 HCKDEISAE
+62 S

-143 SGEKA
+143 SGEEA
-148 ETDVPEEVPNIPE
+148 ETDVPEELPNIPE
-161 EIKDNAQEVK
+161 EVKDNAQEVK

-180 LNTAQEANEYDSTTC
+180 VNTAQEANEYDSTTC
-195 PSLTDGISENIPEN
+195 PSLTDGTSENIAEN
-209 ADIKETETK
+209 ADIKKTEIK
-218 EEAEHD
+218 EEAERD

-247 HPASPMITEEKVA
+247 HPASPMITEEKVV

-299 IAEIA
+299 IAEKA

-327 GLGEVKI
+327 GLGEAKI
-334 VPAVTTQDN
+334 VPAVTTQDD
-343 VKPPSMERSDG
+343 VKPPSMKRSDG
-354 EGEML
+354 EGEIL

-376 SGSSFRSLSKKQKA
+376 SGSSFRSLSKKQKT

-431 AEEEDSAWAAF
+431 AEEEDSAWATF

-475 GEQISDHS
+475 GGEISDHS

-508 SRKSSDSEEETSQ
+508 SRKSSDSEEETPP

-581 IIPSDNEVT
+581 IIPSDNDVT

-625 ASDDEDSETP
+625 ASGDEDSETP

-657 IPEVTDNEVHLDST
+657 IPEVTDNEVQQDST

-766 PVDITVTDETEMISA
+766 PADVTVTDETEMISA

-796 PVPVEYSVNNI
+796 PVPAEYSVNNT

-822 HVVPVTLEQ
+822 HVVPVTLEE

-878 AINELE
+878 AINEVE

-908 SEETDNAEVTED
+908 SEEIDNAEVTED
-920 EVHEVSVTQMQ
+920 EVHEVSVTQVQ
-931 ESIKELEVTDDSQ
+931 ESMKELEVTDDSQ
-944 HVLECISEEK
+944 HVPECISEEK
-954 EELPQETLPEGDE
+954 EELPQETLPESDE

-975 VVADQVEEDTSKT
+975 VVADQVEEDASKT
-988 ETQEAESALFE
+988 EAQEAESALFV
-999 ADETKDGSIK
+999 ADETKDGSIE

-1014 SCSTG
+1014 LFSMG

-1037 LVVDELE
+1037 VVVDELE
-1044 ALANVEKDVKA
+1044 ALENVEKDVKA
-1055 SEEDTIQSLEEEALS
+1055 SEEDTVQSLEDEAPHLD
-1070 LEDIPPRE
+1070 DIPATE

-1101 TQAEAPKTDDH
+1101 TQTEAPKTEDD

-1137 EEAPSSE
+1137 EEAPASE
-1144 DVPPAESID
+1144 DVPPAESIF
-1153 EFKPIGEHLTEDEVS
+1153 ESKPI
-1168 IEPETKETQSEVSEV
+1168 
-1183 TEVPEGIQA
+1183 
-1192 TTLQSEEDRIQE
+1192 
-1204 EIQSSQDIQSAEPV
+1204 
-1218 TDESKHTGEH
+1218 
-1228 LTEVTDE
+1228 
-1235 PETKEPQS
+1235 
-1243 EVSEV
+1243 
-1248 TEVPEGIQ
+1248 
-1256 ATTLQSEEDR
+1256 
-1266 IQEEI
+1266 
-1271 QPSQDIQAAEPV
+1271 
-1283 TDESKQTSEHLSQGE
+1283 
-1298 VSNEPE
+1298 
-1304 IKEPQ
+1304 
-1309 PEVSKVTEVS
+1309 
-1319 EGVQATTLE
+1319 
-1328 SKEDNFQEEIQ
+1328 
-1339 PSQDIQSAEPVIY
+1339 
-1352 EYKYTGEHL
+1352 GEHL

-1366 SNEPEIKEPQPEVSE
+1366 SNEPETKEPQSEVSE

-1395 SEEDGV
+1395 SKEDSV
-1401 QTEIQP
+1401 RTEIQP
-1407 SEGIRS
+1407 SEDIRS
-1413 AEPVTDESKELAENL
+1413 AELITGECKELAENL

-1443 VSEVPEVPKVL
+1443 VSKVPEVPKLL
-1454 QATSLHSEEDSVQ
+1454 QATSLHSKEDSVQ

-1475 IRSAEPVTDEYKQ
+1475 IQSSEPVTDENKQ
-1488 TTQHPTEVTDEIQ
+1488 TTQHHTEVADEIQ
-1501 NKESLP
+1501 NKESQP
-1507 EVPEKVEAVQV
+1507 EVPEKVEAVQAAI
-1518 VTLDLEEGSG
+1518 LDLEEGSG
-1528 ESWDKEVI
+1528 QSWEKEVI

-1541 PAEKDQPQEAKMVPI
+1541 HAEKDQPQEAKMLPI

-1566 SITKAVLQVV
+1566 SITKDVQEPAVLQVV
-1576 QAVTLDSEEGQ
+1576 QVVTLDSEEGQ
-1587 PQGIEDEVIS
+1587 PQGTEDEVIS

-1617 MEPEASLPDAEDNVS
+1617 MEPEASLPDAENNVP

-1638 FKSANAVASSV
+1638 SKSANAVASSV
-1649 QVFSTQELETETLL
+1649 EVFSTQELETEALL

-1672 SITDETE
+1672 RITDETE
-1679 KKQPDQDLE
+1679 KKQPGQDLE
-1688 INKDQVTESIPQND
+1688 INKDQKTESIPQND
-1702 QAEHEDRKAEAVD
+1702 QAEHEDRKGEALEEMVP
-1715 ETVTA
+1715 A
-1720 AYVPSVEE
+1720 AYVPSAEQEE
-1728 EEKEASNDQV
+1728 EQASNDQV
-1738 HEETCVDSAEA
+1738 HCETCVDSAEA

-1763 VSVEGEKA
+1763 VSVDGEKA
-1771 DELQG
+1771 GELQG
-1776 TKVITAATEHAVVMQ
+1776 TEVITAATEHAVVMQ

-1806 VLIEETTEIREHL
+1806 VLTEETTEIREHL
-1819 IERKASEMEVKD
+1819 IERKASVMEVKD
-1831 TFETT
+1831 TFEST

-1861 QEFDNNHRFQ
+1861 LEFDDNHRFQ

-1917 TAIEEEVNNE
+1917 TAIKEEVNNE
-1927 ENNLTVQEVIQHVKE
+1927 ENNRTVQEVIQYVKG

-1952 PDELEQEVIKQ
+1952 PDKLEQEVIKQ
-1963 PDVSETV
+1963 PDISETV
-1970 QSASSEPE
+1970 QSAPSEPE

-1983 KDSSGELMEEED
+1983 DSSGELIEEED

-2000 PAEQKESEDQLKT
+2000 PAEQKESEDQLRI
-2013 SDLGLDISTHDHKE
+2013 SDLGLDISTHDHTE
-2027 DLEETK
+2027 DLEETQ

-2045 EDATALSEELAKKKD
+2045 EDATSEELAKKKD
-2060 GDTTTEAQRPQSTQS
+2060 GDTTTEAQKLQSTQS

-2116 GQLKAPASPPPPAE
+2116 GQLKAPASPPPSAE

-2153 INAMQRVESEKQME
+2153 INAMQRAESEKQME
-2167 LMEVAVQTTEITES
+2167 LMEVAIQTTEITES

-2187 PPKLQDAAVQEME
+2187 QPKLQDVAVQEME
-2200 TTQPAEQAESKEPI
+2200 TTQPAEQAESEEPI

-2225 PLKQITEPAEKLDLT
+2225 PLKQITEKAEKLDLT
-2240 ERSMISK
+2240 ERAKISK
-2247 QPVLEAVS
+2247 QPVLQAVS
-2255 IQTIETIEPVEQ
+2255 IHTIETIEPVEQ

-2345 QVEEPTEPQAG
+2345 KVEEPTEPQAG
-2356 SAHEEKEDPESEFEM
+2356 SAHEGRRREEDPESEFEM
-2371 APDTKSEDEESHQ
+2371 APDTKSEDEEYHQ
-2384 RVHETG
+2384 RLHETG
-2390 GTGEIESEGEDFA
+2390 GIGEIESEGEDFA

>member
-1 MGDTQSAQRAGKKDA
+1 M
-16 EEEEE
+16 
-21 ESAKVNDVQTV
+21 
-32 EDTEDK
+32 
-38 PLKTNGQISE
+38 
-48 INGKADGSIAALNG
+48 INLIVDLTILS
-62 HCKDEISAE
+62 S

-143 SGEKA
+143 SGEEA
-148 ETDVPEEVPNIPE
+148 ETDVPEELPNIPE
-161 EIKDNAQEVK
+161 EVKDNAQEVK

-180 LNTAQEANEYDSTTC
+180 VNTAQEANEYDSTTC
-195 PSLTDGISENIPEN
+195 PSLTDGTSENIAEN
-209 ADIKETETK
+209 ADIKKTEIK
-218 EEAEHD
+218 EEAERD

-247 HPASPMITEEKVA
+247 HPASPMITEEKVV

-327 GLGEVKI
+327 GLGEAKI
-334 VPAVTTQDN
+334 VPAVTTQDD
-343 VKPPSMERSDG
+343 VKPPSMKRSDG
-354 EGEML
+354 EGEIL

-376 SGSSFRSLSKKQKA
+376 SGSSFRSLSKKQKT

-431 AEEEDSAWAAF
+431 AEEEDSAWATF

-475 GEQISDHS
+475 GGEISDHS

-508 SRKSSDSEEETSQ
+508 SRKSSDSEEETPP

-581 IIPSDNEVT
+581 IIPSDNDVT
-590 QAESTFSIK
+590 QPESTFSIK

-625 ASDDEDSETP
+625 ASGDEDSETP

-657 IPEVTDNEVHLDST
+657 IPEVTDNEVQQDST

-766 PVDITVTDETEMISA
+766 PADVTVTDETEMISA

-796 PVPVEYSVNNI
+796 PVPAEYSVNNT

-822 HVVPVTLEQ
+822 HVVPVTLEE

-878 AINELE
+878 AINE
-884 ATAQTESIPD
+884 
-894 VNKAVSTE
+894 V
-902 IVSEIV
+902 
-908 SEETDNAEVTED
+908 
-920 EVHEVSVTQMQ
+920 
-931 ESIKELEVTDDSQ
+931 
-944 HVLECISEEK
+944 ECISEEK
-954 EELPQETLPEGDE
+954 EELPQETLPESDE

-975 VVADQVEEDTSKT
+975 VVADQVEEDASKT
-988 ETQEAESALFE
+988 EAQEAESALFV
-999 ADETKDGSIK
+999 ADETKDGSIE

-1014 SCSTG
+1014 LFSMG

-1037 LVVDELE
+1037 VVVDELE
-1044 ALANVEKDVKA
+1044 ALENVEKDVKA
-1055 SEEDTIQSLEEEALS
+1055 SEEDTVQSLEDEAPHLD
-1070 LEDIPPRE
+1070 DIPATE

-1101 TQAEAPKTDDH
+1101 TQTEAPKTEDD

-1137 EEAPSSE
+1137 EEAPASE
-1144 DVPPAESID
+1144 DVPPAESIF
-1153 EFKPIGEHLTEDEVS
+1153 ESKPI
-1168 IEPETKETQSEVSEV
+1168 
-1183 TEVPEGIQA
+1183 
-1192 TTLQSEEDRIQE
+1192 
-1204 EIQSSQDIQSAEPV
+1204 
-1218 TDESKHTGEH
+1218 
-1228 LTEVTDE
+1228 
-1235 PETKEPQS
+1235 
-1243 EVSEV
+1243 
-1248 TEVPEGIQ
+1248 
-1256 ATTLQSEEDR
+1256 
-1266 IQEEI
+1266 
-1271 QPSQDIQAAEPV
+1271 
-1283 TDESKQTSEHLSQGE
+1283 
-1298 VSNEPE
+1298 
-1304 IKEPQ
+1304 
-1309 PEVSKVTEVS
+1309 
-1319 EGVQATTLE
+1319 
-1328 SKEDNFQEEIQ
+1328 
-1339 PSQDIQSAEPVIY
+1339 
-1352 EYKYTGEHL
+1352 GEHL

-1366 SNEPEIKEPQPEVSE
+1366 SNEPETKEPQSEVSE

-1395 SEEDGV
+1395 SKEDSV
-1401 QTEIQP
+1401 RTEIQP
-1407 SEGIRS
+1407 SEDIRS
-1413 AEPVTDESKELAENL
+1413 AELITGECKELAENL

-1443 VSEVPEVPKVL
+1443 VSKVPEVPKLL
-1454 QATSLHSEEDSVQ
+1454 QATSLHSKEDSVQ

-1475 IRSAEPVTDEYKQ
+1475 IQSSEPVTDENKQ
-1488 TTQHPTEVTDEIQ
+1488 TTQHHTEVADEIQ
-1501 NKESLP
+1501 NKESQP
-1507 EVPEKVEAVQV
+1507 EVPEKVEAVQAAI
-1518 VTLDLEEGSG
+1518 LDLEEGSG
-1528 ESWDKEVI
+1528 QSWVKEVI

-1541 PAEKDQPQEAKMVPI
+1541 HAEKDQPQEAKMLPI

-1566 SITKAVLQVV
+1566 SITKDVQEPAVLQVV
-1576 QAVTLDSEEGQ
+1576 QVVTLDSEEGQ
-1587 PQGIEDEVIS
+1587 PQGTEDEVIS

-1617 MEPEASLPDAEDNVS
+1617 MEPEASLPDAENNVP

-1638 FKSANAVASSV
+1638 SKSANAVASSV
-1649 QVFSTQELETETLL
+1649 EVFSTQELETEALL

-1672 SITDETE
+1672 RITDETE
-1679 KKQPDQDLE
+1679 KKQPGQDLE
-1688 INKDQVTESIPQND
+1688 INKDQKTESIPQND
-1702 QAEHEDRKAEAVD
+1702 QAEHEDRKGEAL
-1715 ETVTA
+1715 EEMIPA
-1720 AYVPSVEE
+1720 AYVPSAEQEE
-1728 EEKEASNDQV
+1728 EQASNDQV
-1738 HEETCVDSAEA
+1738 HCETCVDSAEA

-1763 VSVEGEKA
+1763 VSVDGEKA
-1771 DELQG
+1771 GELQG
-1776 TKVITAATEHAVVMQ
+1776 TEVITAATEHAVVMQ

-1806 VLIEETTEIREHL
+1806 VLTEETTEIREHL
-1819 IERKASEMEVKD
+1819 IERKASVMED
-1831 TFETT
+1831 TFEST

-1861 QEFDNNHRFQ
+1861 LEFDDNHRFQ

-1917 TAIEEEVNNE
+1917 TAIKEEVNNE
-1927 ENNLTVQEVIQHVKE
+1927 ENNRTVQEVIQYVKG

-1952 PDELEQEVIKQ
+1952 PDKLEQEVIKQ
-1963 PDVSETV
+1963 PDISETV
-1970 QSASSEPE
+1970 QSAPSEPE

-1983 KDSSGELMEEED
+1983 DSSGELIEEED

-2000 PAEQKESEDQLKT
+2000 PAEQKESEDQLRI
-2013 SDLGLDISTHDHKE
+2013 SDLGLDISTHDHTE
-2027 DLEETK
+2027 DLEETQ

-2045 EDATALSEELAKKKD
+2045 EDATSEELAKKKD
-2060 GDTTTEAQRPQSTQS
+2060 GDTTTEAQKLQSTQS

-2116 GQLKAPASPPPPAE
+2116 GQLKAPASPPPSAE

-2153 INAMQRVESEKQME
+2153 INAMQRAESEKQME
-2167 LMEVAVQTTEITES
+2167 LMEVAIQTTEITES

-2187 PPKLQDAAVQEME
+2187 QPKLQDVAVQEME
-2200 TTQPAEQAESKEPI
+2200 TTQPAEQAESEEPI

-2225 PLKQITEPAEKLDLT
+2225 PLKQITEKAEKLDLT
-2240 ERSMISK
+2240 ERAKISK
-2247 QPVLEAVS
+2247 QPVLQAVS
-2255 IQTIETIEPVEQ
+2255 IHTIETIEPVEQ

-2287 MQKEKRGLL
+2287 MHKEKRGLL

-2328 DAEEDIYTQ
+2328 DAVEDIYTQ

-2345 QVEEPTEPQAG
+2345 KVEEPTEPQAG
-2356 SAHEEKEDPESEFEM
+2356 SAHEGRRREEDPESEFEM
-2371 APDTKSEDEESHQ
+2371 APDTKSEDEEYHQ
-2384 RVHETG
+2384 RLHETG
-2390 GTGEIESEGEDFA
+2390 GIGEIESEGEDFA

>member
-1 MGDTQSAQRAGKKDA
+1 M
-16 EEEEE
+16 
-21 ESAKVNDVQTV
+21 
-32 EDTEDK
+32 
-38 PLKTNGQISE
+38 
-48 INGKADGSIAALNG
+48 INLIVDLTILS
-62 HCKDEISAE
+62 S

-143 SGEKA
+143 SGEEA
-148 ETDVPEEVPNIPE
+148 ETDVPEELPNIPE
-161 EIKDNAQEVK
+161 EVKDNAQEVK

-180 LNTAQEANEYDSTTC
+180 VNTAQEANEYDSTTC
-195 PSLTDGISENIPEN
+195 PSLTDGTSENIAEN
-209 ADIKETETK
+209 ADIKKTEIK
-218 EEAEHD
+218 EEAERD

-247 HPASPMITEEKVA
+247 HPASPMITEEKVV

-327 GLGEVKI
+327 GLGEAKI
-334 VPAVTTQDN
+334 VPAVTTQDD
-343 VKPPSMERSDG
+343 VKPPSMKRSDG
-354 EGEML
+354 EGEIL

-376 SGSSFRSLSKKQKA
+376 SGSSFRSLSKKQKT

-431 AEEEDSAWAAF
+431 AEEEDSAWATF

-475 GEQISDHS
+475 GGEISDHS

-508 SRKSSDSEEETSQ
+508 SRKSSDSEEETPP

-581 IIPSDNEVT
+581 IIPSDNDVT

-625 ASDDEDSETP
+625 ASGDEDSETP

-657 IPEVTDNEVHLDST
+657 IPEVTDNEVQQDST

-766 PVDITVTDETEMISA
+766 PADVTVTDETEMISA

-796 PVPVEYSVNNI
+796 PVPAEYSVNNT

-822 HVVPVTLEQ
+822 HVVPVTLEE

-878 AINELE
+878 AINE
-884 ATAQTESIPD
+884 
-894 VNKAVSTE
+894 V
-902 IVSEIV
+902 
-908 SEETDNAEVTED
+908 
-920 EVHEVSVTQMQ
+920 
-931 ESIKELEVTDDSQ
+931 
-944 HVLECISEEK
+944 ECISEEK
-954 EELPQETLPEGDE
+954 EELPQETLPESDE

-975 VVADQVEEDTSKT
+975 VVADQVEEDASKT
-988 ETQEAESALFE
+988 EAQEAESALFV
-999 ADETKDGSIK
+999 ADETKDGSIE

-1014 SCSTG
+1014 LFSMG

-1037 LVVDELE
+1037 VVVDELE
-1044 ALANVEKDVKA
+1044 ALENVEKDVKA
-1055 SEEDTIQSLEEEALS
+1055 SEEDTVQSLEDEAPHLD
-1070 LEDIPPRE
+1070 DIPATE

-1101 TQAEAPKTDDH
+1101 TQTEAPKTEDD

-1137 EEAPSSE
+1137 EEAPASE
-1144 DVPPAESID
+1144 DVPPAESIF
-1153 EFKPIGEHLTEDEVS
+1153 ESKPI
-1168 IEPETKETQSEVSEV
+1168 
-1183 TEVPEGIQA
+1183 
-1192 TTLQSEEDRIQE
+1192 
-1204 EIQSSQDIQSAEPV
+1204 
-1218 TDESKHTGEH
+1218 
-1228 LTEVTDE
+1228 
-1235 PETKEPQS
+1235 
-1243 EVSEV
+1243 
-1248 TEVPEGIQ
+1248 
-1256 ATTLQSEEDR
+1256 
-1266 IQEEI
+1266 
-1271 QPSQDIQAAEPV
+1271 
-1283 TDESKQTSEHLSQGE
+1283 
-1298 VSNEPE
+1298 
-1304 IKEPQ
+1304 
-1309 PEVSKVTEVS
+1309 
-1319 EGVQATTLE
+1319 
-1328 SKEDNFQEEIQ
+1328 
-1339 PSQDIQSAEPVIY
+1339 
-1352 EYKYTGEHL
+1352 GEHL

-1366 SNEPEIKEPQPEVSE
+1366 SNEPETKEPQSEVSE

-1395 SEEDGV
+1395 SKEDSV
-1401 QTEIQP
+1401 RTEIQP
-1407 SEGIRS
+1407 SEDIRS
-1413 AEPVTDESKELAENL
+1413 AELITGECKELAENL

-1443 VSEVPEVPKVL
+1443 VSKVPEVPKLL
-1454 QATSLHSEEDSVQ
+1454 QATSLHSKEDSVQ

-1475 IRSAEPVTDEYKQ
+1475 IQSSEPVTDENKQ
-1488 TTQHPTEVTDEIQ
+1488 TTQHHTEVADEIQ
-1501 NKESLP
+1501 NKESQP
-1507 EVPEKVEAVQV
+1507 EVPEKVEAVQAAI
-1518 VTLDLEEGSG
+1518 LDLEEGSG
-1528 ESWDKEVI
+1528 QSWVKEVI

-1541 PAEKDQPQEAKMVPI
+1541 HAEKDQPQEAKMLPI

-1566 SITKAVLQVV
+1566 SITKDVQEPAVLQVV
-1576 QAVTLDSEEGQ
+1576 QVVTLDSEEGQ
-1587 PQGIEDEVIS
+1587 PQGTEDEVIS

-1617 MEPEASLPDAEDNVS
+1617 MEPEASLPDAENNVP

-1638 FKSANAVASSV
+1638 SKSANAVASSV
-1649 QVFSTQELETETLL
+1649 EVFSTQELETEALL

-1672 SITDETE
+1672 RITDETE
-1679 KKQPDQDLE
+1679 KKQPGQDLE
-1688 INKDQVTESIPQND
+1688 INKDQKTESIPQND
-1702 QAEHEDRKAEAVD
+1702 QAEHEDRKGEAL
-1715 ETVTA
+1715 EEMIPA
-1720 AYVPSVEE
+1720 AYVPSAEQEE
-1728 EEKEASNDQV
+1728 EQASNDQV
-1738 HEETCVDSAEA
+1738 HCETCVDSAEA

-1763 VSVEGEKA
+1763 VSVDGEKA
-1771 DELQG
+1771 GELQG
-1776 TKVITAATEHAVVMQ
+1776 TEVITAATEHAVVMQ

-1806 VLIEETTEIREHL
+1806 VLTEETTEIREHL
-1819 IERKASEMEVKD
+1819 IERKASVMED
-1831 TFETT
+1831 TFEST

-1861 QEFDNNHRFQ
+1861 LEFDDNHRFQ

-1917 TAIEEEVNNE
+1917 TAIKEEVNNE
-1927 ENNLTVQEVIQHVKE
+1927 ENNRTVQEVIQYVKG

-1952 PDELEQEVIKQ
+1952 PDKLEQEVIKQ
-1963 PDVSETV
+1963 PDISETV
-1970 QSASSEPE
+1970 QSAPSEPE

-1983 KDSSGELMEEED
+1983 DSSGELIEEED

-2000 PAEQKESEDQLKT
+2000 PAEQKESEDQLRI
-2013 SDLGLDISTHDHKE
+2013 SDLGLDISTHDHTE
-2027 DLEETK
+2027 DLEETQ

-2045 EDATALSEELAKKKD
+2045 EDATSEELAKKKD
-2060 GDTTTEAQRPQSTQS
+2060 GDTTTEAQKLQSTQS

-2116 GQLKAPASPPPPAE
+2116 GQLKAPASPPPSAE

-2153 INAMQRVESEKQME
+2153 INAMQRAESEKQME
-2167 LMEVAVQTTEITES
+2167 LMEVAIQTTEITES

-2187 PPKLQDAAVQEME
+2187 QPKLQDVAVQEME
-2200 TTQPAEQAESKEPI
+2200 TTQPAEQAESEEPI

-2225 PLKQITEPAEKLDLT
+2225 PLKQITEKAEKLDLT
-2240 ERSMISK
+2240 ERAKISK
-2247 QPVLEAVS
+2247 QPVLQAVS
-2255 IQTIETIEPVEQ
+2255 IHTIETIEPVEQ

-2287 MQKEKRGLL
+2287 MHKEKRGLL

-2345 QVEEPTEPQAG
+2345 KVEEPTEPQAG
-2356 SAHEEKEDPESEFEM
+2356 SAHEGRRREEDPESEFEM
-2371 APDTKSEDEESHQ
+2371 APDTKSEDEEYHQ
-2384 RVHETG
+2384 RLHETG
-2390 GTGEIESEGEDFA
+2390 GIGEIESEGEDFA

>member
-1 MGDTQSAQRAGKKDA
+1 M
-16 EEEEE
+16 
-21 ESAKVNDVQTV
+21 
-32 EDTEDK
+32 
-38 PLKTNGQISE
+38 
-48 INGKADGSIAALNG
+48 INLIVDLTILS
-62 HCKDEISAE
+62 S

-143 SGEKA
+143 SGEEA
-148 ETDVPEEVPNIPE
+148 ETDVPEELPNIPE
-161 EIKDNAQEVK
+161 EVKDNAQEVK

-180 LNTAQEANEYDSTTC
+180 VNTAQEANEYDSTTC
-195 PSLTDGISENIPEN
+195 PSLTDGTSENIAEN
-209 ADIKETETK
+209 ADIKKTEIK
-218 EEAEHD
+218 EEAERD

-247 HPASPMITEEKVA
+247 HPASPMITEEKVV

-327 GLGEVKI
+327 GLGEAKI
-334 VPAVTTQDN
+334 VPAVTTQDD
-343 VKPPSMERSDG
+343 VKPPSMKRSDG
-354 EGEML
+354 EGEIL

-376 SGSSFRSLSKKQKA
+376 SGSSFRSLSKKQKT

-431 AEEEDSAWAAF
+431 AEEEDSAWATF

-475 GEQISDHS
+475 GGEISDHS

-508 SRKSSDSEEETSQ
+508 SRKSSDSEEETPP

-581 IIPSDNEVT
+581 IIPSDNDVT

-625 ASDDEDSETP
+625 ASGDEDSETP

-657 IPEVTDNEVHLDST
+657 IPEVTDNEVQQDST

-766 PVDITVTDETEMISA
+766 PADVTVTDETEMISA

-796 PVPVEYSVNNI
+796 PVPAEYSVNNT

-822 HVVPVTLEQ
+822 HVVPVTLEE

-878 AINELE
+878 AINE
-884 ATAQTESIPD
+884 
-894 VNKAVSTE
+894 V
-902 IVSEIV
+902 
-908 SEETDNAEVTED
+908 
-920 EVHEVSVTQMQ
+920 
-931 ESIKELEVTDDSQ
+931 
-944 HVLECISEEK
+944 ECISEEK
-954 EELPQETLPEGDE
+954 EELPQETLPESDE

-975 VVADQVEEDTSKT
+975 VVADQVEEDASKT
-988 ETQEAESALFE
+988 EAQEAESALFV
-999 ADETKDGSIK
+999 ADETKDGSIE

-1014 SCSTG
+1014 LFSMG

-1037 LVVDELE
+1037 VVVDELE
-1044 ALANVEKDVKA
+1044 ALENVEKDVKA
-1055 SEEDTIQSLEEEALS
+1055 SEEDTVQSLEDEAPHLD
-1070 LEDIPPRE
+1070 DIPATE

-1101 TQAEAPKTDDH
+1101 TQTEAPKTEDD

-1137 EEAPSSE
+1137 EEAPASE
-1144 DVPPAESID
+1144 DVPPAESIF
-1153 EFKPIGEHLTEDEVS
+1153 ESKPI
-1168 IEPETKETQSEVSEV
+1168 
-1183 TEVPEGIQA
+1183 
-1192 TTLQSEEDRIQE
+1192 
-1204 EIQSSQDIQSAEPV
+1204 
-1218 TDESKHTGEH
+1218 
-1228 LTEVTDE
+1228 
-1235 PETKEPQS
+1235 
-1243 EVSEV
+1243 
-1248 TEVPEGIQ
+1248 
-1256 ATTLQSEEDR
+1256 
-1266 IQEEI
+1266 
-1271 QPSQDIQAAEPV
+1271 
-1283 TDESKQTSEHLSQGE
+1283 
-1298 VSNEPE
+1298 
-1304 IKEPQ
+1304 
-1309 PEVSKVTEVS
+1309 
-1319 EGVQATTLE
+1319 
-1328 SKEDNFQEEIQ
+1328 
-1339 PSQDIQSAEPVIY
+1339 
-1352 EYKYTGEHL
+1352 GEHL

-1366 SNEPEIKEPQPEVSE
+1366 SNEPETKEPQSEVSE

-1395 SEEDGV
+1395 SKEDSV
-1401 QTEIQP
+1401 RTEIQP
-1407 SEGIRS
+1407 SEDIRS
-1413 AEPVTDESKELAENL
+1413 AELITGECKELAENL

-1443 VSEVPEVPKVL
+1443 VSKVPEVPKLL
-1454 QATSLHSEEDSVQ
+1454 QATSLHSKEDSVQ

-1475 IRSAEPVTDEYKQ
+1475 IQSSEPVTDENKQ
-1488 TTQHPTEVTDEIQ
+1488 TTQHHTEVADEIQ
-1501 NKESLP
+1501 NKESQP
-1507 EVPEKVEAVQV
+1507 EVPEKVEAVQAAI
-1518 VTLDLEEGSG
+1518 LDLEEGSG
-1528 ESWDKEVI
+1528 QSWEKEVI

-1541 PAEKDQPQEAKMVPI
+1541 HAEKDQPQEAKMLPI

-1566 SITKAVLQVV
+1566 SITKDVQEPAVLQVV
-1576 QAVTLDSEEGQ
+1576 QVVTLDSEEGQ
-1587 PQGIEDEVIS
+1587 PQGTEDEVIS

-1617 MEPEASLPDAEDNVS
+1617 MEPEASLPDAENNVP

-1638 FKSANAVASSV
+1638 SKSANAVASSV
-1649 QVFSTQELETETLL
+1649 EVFSTQELETEALL

-1672 SITDETE
+1672 RITDETE
-1679 KKQPDQDLE
+1679 KKQPGQDLE
-1688 INKDQVTESIPQND
+1688 INKDQKTESIPQND
-1702 QAEHEDRKAEAVD
+1702 QAEHEDRKGEALEEMVP
-1715 ETVTA
+1715 A
-1720 AYVPSVEE
+1720 AYVPSAEQEE
-1728 EEKEASNDQV
+1728 EQASNDQV
-1738 HEETCVDSAEA
+1738 HCETCVDSAEA

-1763 VSVEGEKA
+1763 VSVDGEKA
-1771 DELQG
+1771 GELQG
-1776 TKVITAATEHAVVMQ
+1776 TEVITAATEHAVVMQ

-1806 VLIEETTEIREHL
+1806 VLTEETTEIREHL
-1819 IERKASEMEVKD
+1819 IERKASVMED
-1831 TFETT
+1831 TFEST

-1861 QEFDNNHRFQ
+1861 LEFDDNHRFQ

-1917 TAIEEEVNNE
+1917 TAIKEEVNNE
-1927 ENNLTVQEVIQHVKE
+1927 ENNRTVQEVIQYVKG

-1952 PDELEQEVIKQ
+1952 PDKLEQEVIKQ
-1963 PDVSETV
+1963 PDISETV
-1970 QSASSEPE
+1970 QSAPSEPE

-1983 KDSSGELMEEED
+1983 DSSGELIEEED

-2000 PAEQKESEDQLKT
+2000 PAEQKESEDQLRI
-2013 SDLGLDISTHDHKE
+2013 SDLGLDISTHDHTE
-2027 DLEETK
+2027 DLEETQ

-2045 EDATALSEELAKKKD
+2045 EDATSEELAKKKD
-2060 GDTTTEAQRPQSTQS
+2060 GDTTTEAQKLQSTQS

-2116 GQLKAPASPPPPAE
+2116 GQLKAPASPPPSAE

-2153 INAMQRVESEKQME
+2153 INAMQRAESEKQME
-2167 LMEVAVQTTEITES
+2167 LMEVAIQTTEITES

-2187 PPKLQDAAVQEME
+2187 QPKLQDVAVQEME
-2200 TTQPAEQAESKEPI
+2200 TTQPAEQAESEEPI

-2225 PLKQITEPAEKLDLT
+2225 PLKQITEKAEKLDLT
-2240 ERSMISK
+2240 ERAKISK
-2247 QPVLEAVS
+2247 QPVLQAVS
-2255 IQTIETIEPVEQ
+2255 IHTIETIEPVEQ

-2287 MQKEKRGLL
+2287 MHKEKRGLL

-2328 DAEEDIYTQ
+2328 DAVEDIYTQ

-2345 QVEEPTEPQAG
+2345 KVEEPTEPQAG
-2356 SAHEEKEDPESEFEM
+2356 SAHEGRRREEDPESEFEM
-2371 APDTKSEDEESHQ
+2371 APDTKSEDEEYHQ
-2384 RVHETG
+2384 RLHETG
-2390 GTGEIESEGEDFA
+2390 GIGEIESEGEDFA

>member
-1 MGDTQSAQRAGKKDA
+1 M
-16 EEEEE
+16 
-21 ESAKVNDVQTV
+21 
-32 EDTEDK
+32 
-38 PLKTNGQISE
+38 
-48 INGKADGSIAALNG
+48 INLIVDLTILS
-62 HCKDEISAE
+62 S

-143 SGEKA
+143 SGEEA
-148 ETDVPEEVPNIPE
+148 ETDVPEELPNIPE
-161 EIKDNAQEVK
+161 EVKDNAQEVK

-180 LNTAQEANEYDSTTC
+180 VNTAQEANEYDSTTC
-195 PSLTDGISENIPEN
+195 PSLTDGTSENIAEN
-209 ADIKETETK
+209 ADIKKTEIK
-218 EEAEHD
+218 EEAERD

-247 HPASPMITEEKVA
+247 HPASPMITEEKVV

-327 GLGEVKI
+327 GLGEAKI
-334 VPAVTTQDN
+334 VPAVTTQDD
-343 VKPPSMERSDG
+343 VKPPSMKRSDG
-354 EGEML
+354 EGEIL

-376 SGSSFRSLSKKQKA
+376 SGSSFRSLSKKQKT

-431 AEEEDSAWAAF
+431 AEEEDSAWATF

-475 GEQISDHS
+475 GGEISDHS

-508 SRKSSDSEEETSQ
+508 SRKSSDSEEETPP

-581 IIPSDNEVT
+581 IIPSDNDVT
-590 QAESTFSIK
+590 QPESTFSIK

-625 ASDDEDSETP
+625 ASGDEDSETP

-657 IPEVTDNEVHLDST
+657 IPEVTDNEVQQDST

-766 PVDITVTDETEMISA
+766 PADVTVTDETEMISA

-796 PVPVEYSVNNI
+796 PVPAEYSVNNT

-822 HVVPVTLEQ
+822 HVVPVTLEE

-878 AINELE
+878 AINE
-884 ATAQTESIPD
+884 
-894 VNKAVSTE
+894 V
-902 IVSEIV
+902 
-908 SEETDNAEVTED
+908 
-920 EVHEVSVTQMQ
+920 
-931 ESIKELEVTDDSQ
+931 
-944 HVLECISEEK
+944 ECISEEK
-954 EELPQETLPEGDE
+954 EELPQETLPESDE

-975 VVADQVEEDTSKT
+975 VVADQVEEDASKT
-988 ETQEAESALFE
+988 EAQEAESALFV
-999 ADETKDGSIK
+999 ADETKDGSIE

-1014 SCSTG
+1014 LFSMG

-1037 LVVDELE
+1037 VVVDELE
-1044 ALANVEKDVKA
+1044 ALENVEKDVKA
-1055 SEEDTIQSLEEEALS
+1055 SEEDTVQSLEDEAPHLD
-1070 LEDIPPRE
+1070 DIPATE

-1101 TQAEAPKTDDH
+1101 TQTEAPKTEDD

-1137 EEAPSSE
+1137 EEAPASE
-1144 DVPPAESID
+1144 DVPPAESIF
-1153 EFKPIGEHLTEDEVS
+1153 ESKPI
-1168 IEPETKETQSEVSEV
+1168 
-1183 TEVPEGIQA
+1183 
-1192 TTLQSEEDRIQE
+1192 
-1204 EIQSSQDIQSAEPV
+1204 
-1218 TDESKHTGEH
+1218 
-1228 LTEVTDE
+1228 
-1235 PETKEPQS
+1235 
-1243 EVSEV
+1243 
-1248 TEVPEGIQ
+1248 
-1256 ATTLQSEEDR
+1256 
-1266 IQEEI
+1266 
-1271 QPSQDIQAAEPV
+1271 
-1283 TDESKQTSEHLSQGE
+1283 
-1298 VSNEPE
+1298 
-1304 IKEPQ
+1304 
-1309 PEVSKVTEVS
+1309 
-1319 EGVQATTLE
+1319 
-1328 SKEDNFQEEIQ
+1328 
-1339 PSQDIQSAEPVIY
+1339 
-1352 EYKYTGEHL
+1352 GEHL

-1366 SNEPEIKEPQPEVSE
+1366 SNEPETKEPQSEVSE

-1395 SEEDGV
+1395 SKEDSV
-1401 QTEIQP
+1401 RTEIQP
-1407 SEGIRS
+1407 SEDIRS
-1413 AEPVTDESKELAENL
+1413 AELITGECKELAENL

-1443 VSEVPEVPKVL
+1443 VSKVPEVPKLL
-1454 QATSLHSEEDSVQ
+1454 QATSLHSKEDSVQ

-1475 IRSAEPVTDEYKQ
+1475 IQSSEPVTDENKQ
-1488 TTQHPTEVTDEIQ
+1488 TTQHHTEVADEIQ
-1501 NKESLP
+1501 NKESQP
-1507 EVPEKVEAVQV
+1507 EVPEKVEAVQAAI
-1518 VTLDLEEGSG
+1518 LDLEEGSG
-1528 ESWDKEVI
+1528 QSWVKEVI

-1541 PAEKDQPQEAKMVPI
+1541 HAEKDQPQEAKMLPI

-1566 SITKAVLQVV
+1566 SITKDVQEPAVLQVV
-1576 QAVTLDSEEGQ
+1576 QVVTLDSEEGQ
-1587 PQGIEDEVIS
+1587 PQGTEDEVIS

-1617 MEPEASLPDAEDNVS
+1617 MEPEASLPDAENNVP

-1638 FKSANAVASSV
+1638 SKSANAVASSV
-1649 QVFSTQELETETLL
+1649 EVFSTQELETEALL

-1672 SITDETE
+1672 RITDETE
-1679 KKQPDQDLE
+1679 KKQPGQDLE
-1688 INKDQVTESIPQND
+1688 INKDQKTESIPQND
-1702 QAEHEDRKAEAVD
+1702 QAEHEDRKGEAL
-1715 ETVTA
+1715 EEMIPA
-1720 AYVPSVEE
+1720 AYVPSAEQEE
-1728 EEKEASNDQV
+1728 EQASNDQV
-1738 HEETCVDSAEA
+1738 HCETCVDSAEA

-1763 VSVEGEKA
+1763 VSVDGEKA
-1771 DELQG
+1771 GELQG
-1776 TKVITAATEHAVVMQ
+1776 TEVITAATEHAVVMQ

-1806 VLIEETTEIREHL
+1806 VLTEETTEIREHL
-1819 IERKASEMEVKD
+1819 IERKASVMED
-1831 TFETT
+1831 TFEST

-1861 QEFDNNHRFQ
+1861 LEFDDNHRFQ

-1917 TAIEEEVNNE
+1917 TAIKEEVNNE
-1927 ENNLTVQEVIQHVKE
+1927 ENNRTVQEVIQYVKG

-1952 PDELEQEVIKQ
+1952 PDKLEQEVIKQ
-1963 PDVSETV
+1963 PDISETV
-1970 QSASSEPE
+1970 QSAPSEPE

-1983 KDSSGELMEEED
+1983 DSSGELIEEED

-2000 PAEQKESEDQLKT
+2000 PAEQKESEDQLRI
-2013 SDLGLDISTHDHKE
+2013 SDLGLDISTHDHTE
-2027 DLEETK
+2027 DLEETQ

-2045 EDATALSEELAKKKD
+2045 EDATSEELAKKKD
-2060 GDTTTEAQRPQSTQS
+2060 GDTTTEAQKLQSTQS

-2116 GQLKAPASPPPPAE
+2116 GQLKAPASPPPSAE

-2153 INAMQRVESEKQME
+2153 INAMQRAESEKQME
-2167 LMEVAVQTTEITES
+2167 LMEVAIQTTEITES

-2187 PPKLQDAAVQEME
+2187 QPKLQDVAVQEME
-2200 TTQPAEQAESKEPI
+2200 TTQPAEQAESEEPI

-2225 PLKQITEPAEKLDLT
+2225 PLKQITEKAEKLDLT
-2240 ERSMISK
+2240 ERAKISK
-2247 QPVLEAVS
+2247 QPVLQAVS
-2255 IQTIETIEPVEQ
+2255 IHTIETIEPVEQ

-2345 QVEEPTEPQAG
+2345 KVEEPTEPQAG
-2356 SAHEEKEDPESEFEM
+2356 SAHEGRRREEDPESEFEM
-2371 APDTKSEDEESHQ
+2371 APDTKSEDEEYHQ
-2384 RVHETG
+2384 RLHETG
-2390 GTGEIESEGEDFA
+2390 GIGEIESEGEDFA

>member
-1 MGDTQSAQRAGKKDA
+1 M
-16 EEEEE
+16 
-21 ESAKVNDVQTV
+21 
-32 EDTEDK
+32 
-38 PLKTNGQISE
+38 
-48 INGKADGSIAALNG
+48 INLIVDLTILS
-62 HCKDEISAE
+62 S

-143 SGEKA
+143 SGEEA
-148 ETDVPEEVPNIPE
+148 ETDVPEELPNIPE
-161 EIKDNAQEVK
+161 EVKDNAQEVK

-180 LNTAQEANEYDSTTC
+180 VNTAQEANEYDSTTC
-195 PSLTDGISENIPEN
+195 PSLTDGTSENIAEN
-209 ADIKETETK
+209 ADIKKTEIK
-218 EEAEHD
+218 EEAERD

-247 HPASPMITEEKVA
+247 HPASPMITEEKVV

-314 EITLDT
+314 GITLDT

-327 GLGEVKI
+327 GLGEAKI
-334 VPAVTTQDN
+334 VPAVTTQDD
-343 VKPPSMERSDG
+343 VKPPSMKRSDG
-354 EGEML
+354 EGEIL

-376 SGSSFRSLSKKQKA
+376 SGSSFRSLSKKQKT

-431 AEEEDSAWAAF
+431 AEEEDSAWATF

-475 GEQISDHS
+475 GGEISDHS

-508 SRKSSDSEEETSQ
+508 SRKSSDSEEETPP

-581 IIPSDNEVT
+581 IIPSDNDVT
-590 QAESTFSIK
+590 QPESTFSIK

-625 ASDDEDSETP
+625 ASGDEDSETP

-657 IPEVTDNEVHLDST
+657 IPEVTDNEVQQDST

-766 PVDITVTDETEMISA
+766 PADVTVTDETEMISA

-796 PVPVEYSVNNI
+796 PVPAEYSVNNT

-822 HVVPVTLEQ
+822 HVVPVTLEE

-878 AINELE
+878 AINEVE

-908 SEETDNAEVTED
+908 SEIDNAEVTED
-920 EVHEVSVTQMQ
+920 EVHEVSVTQVQ
-931 ESIKELEVTDDSQ
+931 ESMKELEVTDDSQ
-944 HVLECISEEK
+944 HVPECISEEK
-954 EELPQETLPEGDE
+954 EELPQETLPESDE

-975 VVADQVEEDTSKT
+975 VVADQVEEDASKT
-988 ETQEAESALFE
+988 EAQEAESALFV
-999 ADETKDGSIK
+999 ADETKDGSIE

-1014 SCSTG
+1014 LFSMG

-1037 LVVDELE
+1037 VVVDELE
-1044 ALANVEKDVKA
+1044 ALENVEKDVKA
-1055 SEEDTIQSLEEEALS
+1055 SEEDTVQSLEDEAPHLD
-1070 LEDIPPRE
+1070 DIPATE

-1101 TQAEAPKTDDH
+1101 TQTEAPKTEDD

-1137 EEAPSSE
+1137 EEAPASE
-1144 DVPPAESID
+1144 DVPPAESIF
-1153 EFKPIGEHLTEDEVS
+1153 ESKPI
-1168 IEPETKETQSEVSEV
+1168 
-1183 TEVPEGIQA
+1183 
-1192 TTLQSEEDRIQE
+1192 
-1204 EIQSSQDIQSAEPV
+1204 
-1218 TDESKHTGEH
+1218 
-1228 LTEVTDE
+1228 
-1235 PETKEPQS
+1235 
-1243 EVSEV
+1243 
-1248 TEVPEGIQ
+1248 
-1256 ATTLQSEEDR
+1256 
-1266 IQEEI
+1266 
-1271 QPSQDIQAAEPV
+1271 
-1283 TDESKQTSEHLSQGE
+1283 
-1298 VSNEPE
+1298 
-1304 IKEPQ
+1304 
-1309 PEVSKVTEVS
+1309 
-1319 EGVQATTLE
+1319 
-1328 SKEDNFQEEIQ
+1328 
-1339 PSQDIQSAEPVIY
+1339 
-1352 EYKYTGEHL
+1352 GEHL

-1366 SNEPEIKEPQPEVSE
+1366 SNEPETKEPQSEVSE

-1395 SEEDGV
+1395 SKEDSV
-1401 QTEIQP
+1401 RTEIQP
-1407 SEGIRS
+1407 SEDIRS
-1413 AEPVTDESKELAENL
+1413 AELITGECKELAENL

-1443 VSEVPEVPKVL
+1443 VSKVPEVPKLL
-1454 QATSLHSEEDSVQ
+1454 QATSLHSKEDSVQ

-1475 IRSAEPVTDEYKQ
+1475 IQSSEPVTDENKQ
-1488 TTQHPTEVTDEIQ
+1488 TTQHHTEVADEIQ
-1501 NKESLP
+1501 NKESQP
-1507 EVPEKVEAVQV
+1507 EVPEKVEAVQAAI
-1518 VTLDLEEGSG
+1518 LDLEEGSG
-1528 ESWDKEVI
+1528 QSWEKEVI

-1541 PAEKDQPQEAKMVPI
+1541 HAEKDQPQEAKMLPI
-1556 TEDKGEALDD
+1556 TEDKGETLDD
-1566 SITKAVLQVV
+1566 SITKDVQEPAVLQVV
-1576 QAVTLDSEEGQ
+1576 QVVTLDSEEGQ
-1587 PQGIEDEVIS
+1587 PQGTEDEVIS

-1617 MEPEASLPDAEDNVS
+1617 MEPEASLPDAENNVP

-1638 FKSANAVASSV
+1638 SKSANAVASSV
-1649 QVFSTQELETETLL
+1649 EVFSTQELETEALL

-1672 SITDETE
+1672 RITDETE
-1679 KKQPDQDLE
+1679 KKQPGQDLE
-1688 INKDQVTESIPQND
+1688 INKDQKTESIPQND
-1702 QAEHEDRKAEAVD
+1702 QAEHEDRKGEALEEMVP
-1715 ETVTA
+1715 A
-1720 AYVPSVEE
+1720 AYVPSAEQEE
-1728 EEKEASNDQV
+1728 EQASNDQV
-1738 HEETCVDSAEA
+1738 HCETCVDSAEA

-1763 VSVEGEKA
+1763 VSVDGEKA
-1771 DELQG
+1771 GELQG
-1776 TKVITAATEHAVVMQ
+1776 TEVITAATEHAVVMQ

-1819 IERKASEMEVKD
+1819 IERKASVMEVKD
-1831 TFETT
+1831 TFEST

-1861 QEFDNNHRFQ
+1861 LEFDDNHRFQ

-1898 EVIDVCH
+1898 EVNDVCH

-1917 TAIEEEVNNE
+1917 TAIKEEVNNE
-1927 ENNLTVQEVIQHVKE
+1927 ENNRTVQEVIQYVKG

-1952 PDELEQEVIKQ
+1952 PDKLEQEVIKQ
-1963 PDVSETV
+1963 PDISETV
-1970 QSASSEPE
+1970 QSAPSEPE

-1983 KDSSGELMEEED
+1983 DSSGELIEEED

-2000 PAEQKESEDQLKT
+2000 PAEQKESEDQLRI
-2013 SDLGLDISTHDHKE
+2013 SDLGLDISTHDHTE
-2027 DLEETK
+2027 DLEETQ

-2045 EDATALSEELAKKKD
+2045 EDATSEELAKKKY
-2060 GDTTTEAQRPQSTQS
+2060 GDTTTEAQKLQSTQS

-2116 GQLKAPASPPPPAE
+2116 GQLKAPASPPPSAE

-2153 INAMQRVESEKQME
+2153 INAMQRAESEKQME
-2167 LMEVAVQTTEITES
+2167 LMEVAIQTTEITES

-2187 PPKLQDAAVQEME
+2187 QPKLQDVAVQEME
-2200 TTQPAEQAESKEPI
+2200 TTQPAEQAESEEPI

-2225 PLKQITEPAEKLDLT
+2225 PLKQITEKAEKLDLT
-2240 ERSMISK
+2240 ERAKISK
-2247 QPVLEAVS
+2247 QPVLQAVS
-2255 IQTIETIEPVEQ
+2255 IHTIETIEPVEQ

-2287 MQKEKRGLL
+2287 MHKEKRGLL

-2328 DAEEDIYTQ
+2328 DAVEDIYTQ

-2345 QVEEPTEPQAG
+2345 KVEEPTEPQAG
-2356 SAHEEKEDPESEFEM
+2356 SAHEGRRREEDPESEFEM
-2371 APDTKSEDEESHQ
+2371 APDTKSEDEEYHQ
-2384 RVHETG
+2384 RLHETG
-2390 GTGEIESEGEDFA
+2390 GIGEIESEGEDFA

>member
-1 MGDTQSAQRAGKKDA
+1 M
-16 EEEEE
+16 
-21 ESAKVNDVQTV
+21 
-32 EDTEDK
+32 
-38 PLKTNGQISE
+38 
-48 INGKADGSIAALNG
+48 INLIVDLTILS
-62 HCKDEISAE
+62 S

-143 SGEKA
+143 SGEEA
-148 ETDVPEEVPNIPE
+148 ETDVPEELPNIPE
-161 EIKDNAQEVK
+161 EVKDNAQEVK

-180 LNTAQEANEYDSTTC
+180 VNTAQEANEYDSTTC
-195 PSLTDGISENIPEN
+195 PSLTDGTSENIAEN
-209 ADIKETETK
+209 ADIKKTEIK
-218 EEAEHD
+218 EEAERD

-247 HPASPMITEEKVA
+247 HPASPMITEEKVV

-327 GLGEVKI
+327 GLGEAKI
-334 VPAVTTQDN
+334 VPAVTTQDD
-343 VKPPSMERSDG
+343 VKPPSMKRSDG
-354 EGEML
+354 EGEIL

-376 SGSSFRSLSKKQKA
+376 SGSSFRSLSKKQKT

-431 AEEEDSAWAAF
+431 AEEEDSAWATF

-475 GEQISDHS
+475 GGEISDHS

-508 SRKSSDSEEETSQ
+508 SRKSSDSEEETPP

-581 IIPSDNEVT
+581 IIPSDNDVT

-625 ASDDEDSETP
+625 ASGDEDSETP

-657 IPEVTDNEVHLDST
+657 IPEVTDNEVQQDST

-766 PVDITVTDETEMISA
+766 PADVTVTDETEMISA

-796 PVPVEYSVNNI
+796 PVPAEYSVNNT

-822 HVVPVTLEQ
+822 HVVPVTLEE

-865 TVVNAELNAEPID
+865 TVVNAELNAEPND
-878 AINELE
+878 AINEVE

-908 SEETDNAEVTED
+908 SEEIDNAEVTED
-920 EVHEVSVTQMQ
+920 EVHEVSVTQVQ
-931 ESIKELEVTDDSQ
+931 ESMKELEVTDDSQ
-944 HVLECISEEK
+944 HVPECISEEK
-954 EELPQETLPEGDE
+954 EELPQETLPESDE

-975 VVADQVEEDTSKT
+975 VVADQVEEDASKT
-988 ETQEAESALFE
+988 EAQEAESALFV
-999 ADETKDGSIK
+999 ADETKDGSIE

-1014 SCSTG
+1014 LFSMG

-1037 LVVDELE
+1037 VVVDELE
-1044 ALANVEKDVKA
+1044 ALENVEKDVKA
-1055 SEEDTIQSLEEEALS
+1055 SEEDTVQSLEDEAPHLD
-1070 LEDIPPRE
+1070 DIPATE

-1101 TQAEAPKTDDH
+1101 TQTEAPKTEDD

-1137 EEAPSSE
+1137 EEAPASE
-1144 DVPPAESID
+1144 DVPPAESIF
-1153 EFKPIGEHLTEDEVS
+1153 ESKPI
-1168 IEPETKETQSEVSEV
+1168 
-1183 TEVPEGIQA
+1183 
-1192 TTLQSEEDRIQE
+1192 
-1204 EIQSSQDIQSAEPV
+1204 
-1218 TDESKHTGEH
+1218 
-1228 LTEVTDE
+1228 
-1235 PETKEPQS
+1235 
-1243 EVSEV
+1243 
-1248 TEVPEGIQ
+1248 
-1256 ATTLQSEEDR
+1256 
-1266 IQEEI
+1266 
-1271 QPSQDIQAAEPV
+1271 
-1283 TDESKQTSEHLSQGE
+1283 
-1298 VSNEPE
+1298 
-1304 IKEPQ
+1304 
-1309 PEVSKVTEVS
+1309 
-1319 EGVQATTLE
+1319 
-1328 SKEDNFQEEIQ
+1328 
-1339 PSQDIQSAEPVIY
+1339 
-1352 EYKYTGEHL
+1352 GEHL

-1366 SNEPEIKEPQPEVSE
+1366 SNEPETKEPQSEVSE

-1395 SEEDGV
+1395 SKEDSV
-1401 QTEIQP
+1401 RTEIQP
-1407 SEGIRS
+1407 SEDIRS
-1413 AEPVTDESKELAENL
+1413 AELITGECKELAENL

-1443 VSEVPEVPKVL
+1443 VSKVPEVPKLL
-1454 QATSLHSEEDSVQ
+1454 QATSLHSKEDSVQ

-1475 IRSAEPVTDEYKQ
+1475 IQSSEPVTDENKQ
-1488 TTQHPTEVTDEIQ
+1488 TTQHHTEVADEIQ
-1501 NKESLP
+1501 NKESQP
-1507 EVPEKVEAVQV
+1507 EVPEKVEAVQAAI
-1518 VTLDLEEGSG
+1518 LDLEEGSG
-1528 ESWDKEVI
+1528 QSWEKEVI

-1541 PAEKDQPQEAKMVPI
+1541 HAEKDQPQEAKMLPI
-1556 TEDKGEALDD
+1556 TEDKGETLDD
-1566 SITKAVLQVV
+1566 SITKDVQEPAVLQVV
-1576 QAVTLDSEEGQ
+1576 QVVTLDSEEGQ
-1587 PQGIEDEVIS
+1587 PQGTEDEVIS

-1617 MEPEASLPDAEDNVS
+1617 MEPEASLPDAENNVP

-1638 FKSANAVASSV
+1638 SKSANAVASSV
-1649 QVFSTQELETETLL
+1649 EVFSTQELETEALL

-1672 SITDETE
+1672 RITDETE
-1679 KKQPDQDLE
+1679 KKQPGQDLE
-1688 INKDQVTESIPQND
+1688 INKDQKTESIPQND
-1702 QAEHEDRKAEAVD
+1702 QAEHEDRKGEALEEMVP
-1715 ETVTA
+1715 A
-1720 AYVPSVEE
+1720 AYVPSAEQEE
-1728 EEKEASNDQV
+1728 EQASNDQV
-1738 HEETCVDSAEA
+1738 HCETCVDSAEA

-1763 VSVEGEKA
+1763 VSVDGEKA
-1771 DELQG
+1771 GELQG
-1776 TKVITAATEHAVVMQ
+1776 TEVITAATEHAVVMQ

-1806 VLIEETTEIREHL
+1806 VLTEETTEIREHL
-1819 IERKASEMEVKD
+1819 IERKASVMED
-1831 TFETT
+1831 TFEST

-1861 QEFDNNHRFQ
+1861 LEFDDNHRFQ

-1917 TAIEEEVNNE
+1917 TAIKEEVNNE
-1927 ENNLTVQEVIQHVKE
+1927 ENNRTVQEVIQYVKG

-1952 PDELEQEVIKQ
+1952 PDKLEQEVIKQ
-1963 PDVSETV
+1963 PDISETV
-1970 QSASSEPE
+1970 QSAPSEPE

-1983 KDSSGELMEEED
+1983 DSSGELIEEED

-2000 PAEQKESEDQLKT
+2000 PAEQKESEDQLRI
-2013 SDLGLDISTHDHKE
+2013 SDLGLDISTHDHTE
-2027 DLEETK
+2027 DLEETQ

-2045 EDATALSEELAKKKD
+2045 EDATSEELAKKKD
-2060 GDTTTEAQRPQSTQS
+2060 GDTTTEAQKLQSTQS

-2116 GQLKAPASPPPPAE
+2116 GQLKAPASPPPSAE

-2153 INAMQRVESEKQME
+2153 INAMQRAESEKQME
-2167 LMEVAVQTTEITES
+2167 LMEVAIQTTEITES

-2187 PPKLQDAAVQEME
+2187 QPKLQDVAVQEME
-2200 TTQPAEQAESKEPI
+2200 TTQPAEQAESEEPI

-2225 PLKQITEPAEKLDLT
+2225 PLKQITEKAEKLDLT
-2240 ERSMISK
+2240 ERAKISK
-2247 QPVLEAVS
+2247 QPVLQAVS
-2255 IQTIETIEPVEQ
+2255 IHTIETIEPVEQ

-2274 IPDIQATQTTEPV
+2274 IPDIQTTQTTEPV

-2345 QVEEPTEPQAG
+2345 KVEEPTEPQAG
-2356 SAHEEKEDPESEFEM
+2356 SAHDGRRREEDPESEFEM
-2371 APDTKSEDEESHQ
+2371 APDTKSEDEEYHQ
-2384 RVHETG
+2384 RLHETG
-2390 GTGEIESEGEDFA
+2390 GIGEIESEGEDFA

>member
-1 MGDTQSAQRAGKKDA
+1 M
-16 EEEEE
+16 
-21 ESAKVNDVQTV
+21 
-32 EDTEDK
+32 
-38 PLKTNGQISE
+38 
-48 INGKADGSIAALNG
+48 INLIVDLTILS
-62 HCKDEISAE
+62 S

-143 SGEKA
+143 SGEEA
-148 ETDVPEEVPNIPE
+148 ETDVPEELPNIPE
-161 EIKDNAQEVK
+161 EVKDNAQEVK

-180 LNTAQEANEYDSTTC
+180 VNTAQEANEYDSTTC
-195 PSLTDGISENIPEN
+195 PSLTDGTSENIAEN
-209 ADIKETETK
+209 ADIKKTEIK
-218 EEAEHD
+218 EEAERD

-247 HPASPMITEEKVA
+247 HPASPMITEEKVV

-327 GLGEVKI
+327 GLGEAKI
-334 VPAVTTQDN
+334 VPAVTTQDD
-343 VKPPSMERSDG
+343 VKPPSMKRSDG
-354 EGEML
+354 EGEIL

-376 SGSSFRSLSKKQKA
+376 SGSSFRSLSKKQKT

-431 AEEEDSAWAAF
+431 AEEEDSAWATF

-475 GEQISDHS
+475 GGEISDHS

-508 SRKSSDSEEETSQ
+508 SRKSSDSEEETPP

-581 IIPSDNEVT
+581 IIPSDNDVT

-625 ASDDEDSETP
+625 ASGDEDSETP

-657 IPEVTDNEVHLDST
+657 IPEVTDNEVQQDST

-766 PVDITVTDETEMISA
+766 PADVTVTDETEMISA

-796 PVPVEYSVNNI
+796 PVPAEYSVNNT

-822 HVVPVTLEQ
+822 HVVPVTLEE

-878 AINELE
+878 AINE
-884 ATAQTESIPD
+884 
-894 VNKAVSTE
+894 V
-902 IVSEIV
+902 
-908 SEETDNAEVTED
+908 
-920 EVHEVSVTQMQ
+920 
-931 ESIKELEVTDDSQ
+931 
-944 HVLECISEEK
+944 ECISEEK
-954 EELPQETLPEGDE
+954 EELPQETLPESDE

-975 VVADQVEEDTSKT
+975 VVADQVEEDASKT
-988 ETQEAESALFE
+988 EAQEAESALFV
-999 ADETKDGSIK
+999 ADETKDGSIE

-1014 SCSTG
+1014 LFSMG

-1037 LVVDELE
+1037 VVVDELE
-1044 ALANVEKDVKA
+1044 ALENVEKDVKA
-1055 SEEDTIQSLEEEALS
+1055 SEEDTVQSLEDEAPHLD
-1070 LEDIPPRE
+1070 DIPATE

-1101 TQAEAPKTDDH
+1101 TQTEAPKTEDD

-1137 EEAPSSE
+1137 EEAPASE
-1144 DVPPAESID
+1144 DVPPAESIF
-1153 EFKPIGEHLTEDEVS
+1153 ESKPI
-1168 IEPETKETQSEVSEV
+1168 
-1183 TEVPEGIQA
+1183 
-1192 TTLQSEEDRIQE
+1192 
-1204 EIQSSQDIQSAEPV
+1204 
-1218 TDESKHTGEH
+1218 
-1228 LTEVTDE
+1228 
-1235 PETKEPQS
+1235 
-1243 EVSEV
+1243 
-1248 TEVPEGIQ
+1248 
-1256 ATTLQSEEDR
+1256 
-1266 IQEEI
+1266 
-1271 QPSQDIQAAEPV
+1271 
-1283 TDESKQTSEHLSQGE
+1283 
-1298 VSNEPE
+1298 
-1304 IKEPQ
+1304 
-1309 PEVSKVTEVS
+1309 
-1319 EGVQATTLE
+1319 
-1328 SKEDNFQEEIQ
+1328 
-1339 PSQDIQSAEPVIY
+1339 
-1352 EYKYTGEHL
+1352 GEHL

-1366 SNEPEIKEPQPEVSE
+1366 SNEPETKEPQSEVSE

-1395 SEEDGV
+1395 SKEDSV
-1401 QTEIQP
+1401 RTEIQP
-1407 SEGIRS
+1407 SEDIRS
-1413 AEPVTDESKELAENL
+1413 AELITGECKELAENL

-1443 VSEVPEVPKVL
+1443 VSKVPEVPKLL
-1454 QATSLHSEEDSVQ
+1454 QATSLHSKEDSVQ

-1475 IRSAEPVTDEYKQ
+1475 IQSSEPVTDENKQ
-1488 TTQHPTEVTDEIQ
+1488 TTQHHTEVADEIQ
-1501 NKESLP
+1501 NKESQP
-1507 EVPEKVEAVQV
+1507 EVPEKVEAVQAAI
-1518 VTLDLEEGSG
+1518 LDLEEGSG
-1528 ESWDKEVI
+1528 QSWEKEVI

-1541 PAEKDQPQEAKMVPI
+1541 HAEKDQPQEAKMLPI

-1566 SITKAVLQVV
+1566 SITKDVQEPAVLQVV
-1576 QAVTLDSEEGQ
+1576 QVVTLDSEEGQ
-1587 PQGIEDEVIS
+1587 PQGTEDEVIS

-1617 MEPEASLPDAEDNVS
+1617 MEPEASLPDAENNVP
-1632 ATDREA
+1632 ATDCEA
-1638 FKSANAVASSV
+1638 SKSANAVASSV
-1649 QVFSTQELETETLL
+1649 EVFSTQELETEALL

-1672 SITDETE
+1672 RITDETE
-1679 KKQPDQDLE
+1679 KKQPGQDLE
-1688 INKDQVTESIPQND
+1688 INKDQKTESIPQND
-1702 QAEHEDRKAEAVD
+1702 QAEHEDRKGEALEEMVP
-1715 ETVTA
+1715 A
-1720 AYVPSVEE
+1720 AYVPSAEQEE
-1728 EEKEASNDQV
+1728 EQASNDQV
-1738 HEETCVDSAEA
+1738 HCETCVDSAEA

-1763 VSVEGEKA
+1763 VSVDGEKA
-1771 DELQG
+1771 GELQG
-1776 TKVITAATEHAVVMQ
+1776 TEVITAATEHAVVMQ

-1806 VLIEETTEIREHL
+1806 VLTEETTEIREHL
-1819 IERKASEMEVKD
+1819 IERKASVMED
-1831 TFETT
+1831 TFEST

-1861 QEFDNNHRFQ
+1861 LEFDDNHRFQ

-1917 TAIEEEVNNE
+1917 TAIKEEVNNE
-1927 ENNLTVQEVIQHVKE
+1927 ENNRTVQEVIQYVKG

-1952 PDELEQEVIKQ
+1952 PDKLEQEVIKQ
-1963 PDVSETV
+1963 PDISETV
-1970 QSASSEPE
+1970 QSAPSEPE

-1983 KDSSGELMEEED
+1983 DSSGELIEEED

-2000 PAEQKESEDQLKT
+2000 PAEQKESEDQLRI
-2013 SDLGLDISTHDHKE
+2013 SDLGLDISTHDHTE
-2027 DLEETK
+2027 DLEETQ

-2045 EDATALSEELAKKKD
+2045 EDATSEELAKKKD
-2060 GDTTTEAQRPQSTQS
+2060 GDTTTEAQKLQSTQS

-2116 GQLKAPASPPPPAE
+2116 GQLKAPASPPPSAE

-2153 INAMQRVESEKQME
+2153 INAMQRAESEKQME
-2167 LMEVAVQTTEITES
+2167 LMEVAIQTTEITES

-2187 PPKLQDAAVQEME
+2187 QPKLQDVAVQEME
-2200 TTQPAEQAESKEPI
+2200 TTQPAEQAESEEPI

-2225 PLKQITEPAEKLDLT
+2225 PLKQITEKAEKLDLT
-2240 ERSMISK
+2240 ERAKISK
-2247 QPVLEAVS
+2247 QPVLQAVS
-2255 IQTIETIEPVEQ
+2255 IHTIETIEPVEQ

-2287 MQKEKRGLL
+2287 MHKEKRGLL

-2328 DAEEDIYTQ
+2328 DAVEDIYTQ

-2345 QVEEPTEPQAG
+2345 KVEEPTEPQAG
-2356 SAHEEKEDPESEFEM
+2356 SAHEGRRREEDPESEFEM
-2371 APDTKSEDEESHQ
+2371 APDTKSEDEEYHQ
-2384 RVHETG
+2384 RLHETG
-2390 GTGEIESEGEDFA
+2390 GIGEIESEGEDFA

>member
-1 MGDTQSAQRAGKKDA
+1 M
-16 EEEEE
+16 
-21 ESAKVNDVQTV
+21 
-32 EDTEDK
+32 
-38 PLKTNGQISE
+38 
-48 INGKADGSIAALNG
+48 INLIVDLTILS
-62 HCKDEISAE
+62 S

-143 SGEKA
+143 SGEEA
-148 ETDVPEEVPNIPE
+148 ETDVPEELPNIPE
-161 EIKDNAQEVK
+161 EVKDNAQEVK

-180 LNTAQEANEYDSTTC
+180 VNTAQEANEYDSTTC
-195 PSLTDGISENIPEN
+195 PSLTDGTSENIAEN
-209 ADIKETETK
+209 ADIKKTEIK
-218 EEAEHD
+218 EEAERD

-247 HPASPMITEEKVA
+247 HPASPMITEEKVV

-327 GLGEVKI
+327 GLGEAKI
-334 VPAVTTQDN
+334 VPAVTTQDD
-343 VKPPSMERSDG
+343 VKPPSMKRSDG
-354 EGEML
+354 EGEIL

-376 SGSSFRSLSKKQKA
+376 SGSSFRSLSKKQKT

-431 AEEEDSAWAAF
+431 AEEEDSAWATF

-475 GEQISDHS
+475 GGEISDHS

-508 SRKSSDSEEETSQ
+508 SRKSSDSEEETPP

-581 IIPSDNEVT
+581 IIPSDNDVT

-625 ASDDEDSETP
+625 ASGDEDSETP

-657 IPEVTDNEVHLDST
+657 IPEVTDNEVQQDST

-766 PVDITVTDETEMISA
+766 PADVTVTDETEMISA

-787 SSKTSGNAT
+787 SSKTSGNST
-796 PVPVEYSVNNI
+796 PVPAEYSVNNT

-822 HVVPVTLEQ
+822 HVVPVTLEE

-878 AINELE
+878 AINEVE

-908 SEETDNAEVTED
+908 SEEIDNAEVTED
-920 EVHEVSVTQMQ
+920 EVHEVSVTQVQ
-931 ESIKELEVTDDSQ
+931 ESMKELEVTDDSQ
-944 HVLECISEEK
+944 HVPECISEEK
-954 EELPQETLPEGDE
+954 EELPQETLPESDE

-975 VVADQVEEDTSKT
+975 VVADQVEEDASKT
-988 ETQEAESALFE
+988 EAQEAESALFV
-999 ADETKDGSIK
+999 ADETKDGSIE

-1014 SCSTG
+1014 LFSMG

-1037 LVVDELE
+1037 VVVDELE
-1044 ALANVEKDVKA
+1044 ALENVEKDVKA
-1055 SEEDTIQSLEEEALS
+1055 SEEDTVQSLEDEAPHLD
-1070 LEDIPPRE
+1070 DIPATE

-1101 TQAEAPKTDDH
+1101 TQTEAPKTEDD

-1137 EEAPSSE
+1137 EEAPASE
-1144 DVPPAESID
+1144 DVPPAESIF
-1153 EFKPIGEHLTEDEVS
+1153 ESKPI
-1168 IEPETKETQSEVSEV
+1168 
-1183 TEVPEGIQA
+1183 
-1192 TTLQSEEDRIQE
+1192 
-1204 EIQSSQDIQSAEPV
+1204 
-1218 TDESKHTGEH
+1218 
-1228 LTEVTDE
+1228 
-1235 PETKEPQS
+1235 
-1243 EVSEV
+1243 
-1248 TEVPEGIQ
+1248 
-1256 ATTLQSEEDR
+1256 
-1266 IQEEI
+1266 
-1271 QPSQDIQAAEPV
+1271 
-1283 TDESKQTSEHLSQGE
+1283 
-1298 VSNEPE
+1298 
-1304 IKEPQ
+1304 
-1309 PEVSKVTEVS
+1309 
-1319 EGVQATTLE
+1319 
-1328 SKEDNFQEEIQ
+1328 
-1339 PSQDIQSAEPVIY
+1339 
-1352 EYKYTGEHL
+1352 GEHL

-1366 SNEPEIKEPQPEVSE
+1366 SNEPETKEPQSEVSE

-1395 SEEDGV
+1395 SKEDSV
-1401 QTEIQP
+1401 RTEIQP
-1407 SEGIRS
+1407 SEDIRS
-1413 AEPVTDESKELAENL
+1413 AELITGECKELAENL

-1443 VSEVPEVPKVL
+1443 VSKVPEVPKLL
-1454 QATSLHSEEDSVQ
+1454 QATSLHSKEDSVQ

-1475 IRSAEPVTDEYKQ
+1475 IQSSEPVTDENKQ
-1488 TTQHPTEVTDEIQ
+1488 TTQHHTEVADEIQ
-1501 NKESLP
+1501 NKESQP
-1507 EVPEKVEAVQV
+1507 EVPEKVEAVQAAI
-1518 VTLDLEEGSG
+1518 LDLEEGSG
-1528 ESWDKEVI
+1528 QSWEKEVI

-1541 PAEKDQPQEAKMVPI
+1541 HAEKDQPQEAKMLPV

-1566 SITKAVLQVV
+1566 SITKDVQEPAVLQVV
-1576 QAVTLDSEEGQ
+1576 QVVTLDSEEGQ
-1587 PQGIEDEVIS
+1587 PQGTEDEVIS

-1617 MEPEASLPDAEDNVS
+1617 MEPEASLPDAENNVP

-1638 FKSANAVASSV
+1638 SKSANAVASSV
-1649 QVFSTQELETETLL
+1649 EVFSTQELETEALL

-1672 SITDETE
+1672 RITDETE
-1679 KKQPDQDLE
+1679 KKQPGQDLE
-1688 INKDQVTESIPQND
+1688 INKDQKTESIPQND
-1702 QAEHEDRKAEAVD
+1702 QAEHEDRKGEALEEMVP
-1715 ETVTA
+1715 A
-1720 AYVPSVEE
+1720 AYVPSAEQEE
-1728 EEKEASNDQV
+1728 EQASNDQV
-1738 HEETCVDSAEA
+1738 HCETCVDSAEA

-1763 VSVEGEKA
+1763 VSVDGEKA
-1771 DELQG
+1771 GELQG
-1776 TKVITAATEHAVVMQ
+1776 TEVITAATEHAVVMQ

-1819 IERKASEMEVKD
+1819 IERKASVMED
-1831 TFETT
+1831 TFEST

-1861 QEFDNNHRFQ
+1861 LEFDDNHRFQ

-1898 EVIDVCH
+1898 EVNDVCH

-1927 ENNLTVQEVIQHVKE
+1927 ENNRTVQEVIQYVKG

-1952 PDELEQEVIKQ
+1952 PDKLEQEVIKQ
-1963 PDVSETV
+1963 PDISETV
-1970 QSASSEPE
+1970 QSAPSEPE

-1983 KDSSGELMEEED
+1983 DSSGELIEEED

-2000 PAEQKESEDQLKT
+2000 PAEQKESEDQLRI
-2013 SDLGLDISTHDHKE
+2013 SDLGLDISTHDHTE
-2027 DLEETK
+2027 DLEETQ

-2045 EDATALSEELAKKKD
+2045 EDATSEELAKKKD
-2060 GDTTTEAQRPQSTQS
+2060 GDTTTEAQKLQSTQS

-2116 GQLKAPASPPPPAE
+2116 GQLKAPASPPPSAE

-2153 INAMQRVESEKQME
+2153 INAMQRAESEKQME
-2167 LMEVAVQTTEITES
+2167 LMEVAIQTTEITES

-2187 PPKLQDAAVQEME
+2187 QPKLQDVAVQEME
-2200 TTQPAEQAESKEPI
+2200 TTQPAEQAESEEPI

-2225 PLKQITEPAEKLDLT
+2225 PLKQITEKAEKLDLT
-2240 ERSMISK
+2240 ERAKISK
-2247 QPVLEAVS
+2247 QPVLQAVS
-2255 IQTIETIEPVEQ
+2255 IHTIETIEPVEQ

-2287 MQKEKRGLL
+2287 MHKEKRGLL

-2345 QVEEPTEPQAG
+2345 KVEEPTEPQAG
-2356 SAHEEKEDPESEFEM
+2356 SAHEGRRREEDPESEFEM
-2371 APDTKSEDEESHQ
+2371 APDTKSEDEEYHQ
-2384 RVHETG
+2384 RLHETG
-2390 GTGEIESEGEDFA
+2390 GIGEIESEGEDFA